1 MADGNIG
8 SLWLSLG
15 IRDAVSKE
23 LNRIADGM
31 TGVDAKTKKAQESLR
46 KLAEENP
53 AGKNVAF
60 LDKLKKAVGDST
72 KEAKELQA
80 VFEAIRNIRGGF
92 GTLTGGFGKKE
103 LLEYEFILRKIHSS
117 LGKISFGGLS
127 GTGEGIY
134 AKIEAVKSAMNG
146 LRKINAEINRLH
158 ETAPRLSPKE
168 KAEYHQT
175 LSPLFDIRSAGENYL
190 RSGVLSK
197 AYAWANSLDEQISK
211 ISSSYEK
218 FLSSEKGVVESLKK
232 EEEQSKKTTDATN
245 EQTNALKKQEEQ
257 LKATS
262 AAQREKSAAESKAAV
277 APKGHPFVADKGL
290 EKMLNNATR
299 TTEKVEEQ
307 KKSLSGLSEAASKA
321 SRDVNEVLNKIVGG
335 NAAGMSLDELAK
347 KTARYSQELLELE
360 AKLKH
365 LKSNA
370 EANPGKKG
378 PDYSEV
384 KSLEA
389 KIKNAQIYLDLIQQI
404 RLKKDDLNATG
415 AKQPNVNTKELER
428 GKALLDEFYGTLRKI
443 VSENGVDGLMVL
455 GNMPKALS
463 GTMRE
468 IRSLLSSFSKENP
481 LSVFANGADRA
492 WTAISNLETKMR
504 DLQRLMEEGKKMGY
518 KTDMLPENFY
528 ELKRRLQELYR
539 LFGDNS
545 HRLTDKAY
553 MDNLFSDVAKTMRI
567 AANAEHEYG
576 KEKGKTIAANKEA
589 EAAENRNVAIV
600 EAAVQRRI
608 KARQRE
614 AQKAAEAEKEANRY
628 AAESVNRAIAA
639 KREQR
644 RQEERDNKQRL
655 SEIKA
660 AEARY
665 DSLGNK
671 VRALRR
677 EFSRGVALGADV
689 SKTEAEIRRLI
700 GIMRYLMTLK
710 DRLASGDFNALGR
723 LGRTGSG
730 HDTTLAGRVLQDQ
743 RAINAA
749 QEKTNREKEKSIER
763 AAAEE
768 YNRQKRQK
776 DAAKKAQDEELK
788 NMSDYIKRYMT
799 LVEEKRKVAEKAGIS
814 PFFKNDNGLKN
825 IKAEIDTLLE
835 RLGRVRED
843 ITLYQHAIGTGTKE
857 GISFGQQG
865 LKEANTEAEKLM
877 RSITNLQNV
886 YDTLRVS
893 QVNVK
898 DLIGQTLQKQR
909 QDDIQRRMSDY
920 YSKLEK
926 DSAQAAAKADREKTA
941 AEKQRQNELRNTERR
956 YDSLGNKVRQ
966 LRAEYSRGIS
976 LGSDT
981 SKAEAEIN
989 RLITIMRL
997 LRTIQDKLYSSDKW
1011 KDNLGVLGSVGSGHD
1026 TTLAS
1031 RALQDQRAINAAQE
1045 KTNREKEKSLDLER
1059 AHQQEVAKTAD
1070 KVRGDLAAAFAGAN
1084 AESGNMRSILGDV
1097 KSLLLQG
1104 GIVYGAKQF
1113 FDSVVKTGGEIAQ
1126 QHIALRSILG
1136 DAKKAD
1142 ELFEQTQQLALRSP
1156 FKFGELNRDVKQLAA
1171 FGVEADDLYDTAKR
1185 LADIA
1190 SGLGVSFER
1199 LGLAYGQVKARSWL
1213 DGKELRQFAY
1223 AGLPLL
1229 ARITELYNSEGKNN
1243 RNDYT
1248 ERDVKEMI
1256 SKRQVSFE
1264 DVQKVLWKMTDEGG
1278 QFYNM
1283 QLVLSE
1289 TLLGRWN
1296 KLIDAWEIMLSK
1308 FADGKNVVGGV
1319 FMFFIDRATDL
1330 VLAMDKLTPA
1340 MLSFMSVFALKK
1352 LTGFASLN
1360 PLEKNLGDKTTLQL
1374 RSYAIEQQQLV
1385 LEGKITQQIATQNVQ
1400 KRAYM
1405 LADVTS
1411 RSAAMNRLALEGKMS
1426 VVQMQKAVKE
1436 GLVSKELIRQ
1446 LAIMGQI
1453 TARQEQ
1459 IILNG
1464 GRTAAV
1470 MNMAGTKLKSVF
1482 NLIGGW
1488 WGLAIGGIV
1497 QIASSI
1503 YGELSAIEEKT
1514 KSLQDPNS
1522 DWMKGYYDV
1531 LDAKKASNDAELRK
1545 QIEQMKKVLESS
1557 NAYTKTIDEQ
1567 IKKAKDLNEQYE
1579 ILRKGVEGA
1588 KNMASG
1594 DAEVIA
1600 NAIGATGG
1608 WTGAGNPFNDSLE
1621 KNLQD
1626 MKESSD
1632 AYQRQLSAL
1641 DSRTRAKMESVANS
1655 LLKPADASKTL
1666 EEKIRILSEEGGR
1679 KWGTFQARMTKWNKS
1694 IAFSI
1699 HSIGKKA
1706 GDVTS
1711 DINQIAEDDVP
1722 RIIKSM
1728 QKDFGLYG
1736 KDFKRWCKENPARF
1750 KNMLLQIMSE
1760 ADWLVPQIRKKLEE
1774 LTDFKF
1780 DLGKKPNQVTGKTS
1794 MQQRVYENLGLDQRK
1809 YNLVS
1814 SFIEEGSWYKTKN
1827 NAQTALQDLFNE
1839 VRSRERGGATKAEIA
1854 KARKDYNDMWNAV
1867 AQGLGYRF
1875 IPDDK
1880 KSNKDPKNKV
1890 DNEDKE
1896 LKAWEE
1902 RLNAFKSARQMYQKY
1917 KGLPNWGAKKA
1928 DDMVRGL
1935 FPEVGDLSFD
1945 KYLESLEKLEGALKP
1960 TTTERKK
1967 AITALHREKSEW
1979 KYSEMLKPEAD
1990 RLAADFA
1997 EILERGIRQADL
2009 HKALMEKTGDE
2020 DFASLAFRDGMMWD
2034 DQTRGMAQMFEEMTG
2049 RKIDGLLDATD
2060 ATAKKALEDNTDA
2073 YNLWK
2078 KITDLVRNN
2087 YTGYLEKAAD
2097 AIKETA
2103 TWEEKLLAVDA
2114 KWAEPIKQADR
2125 RGDTSTAE
2133 RFRQMRDKEK
2143 GQVMDAQFK
2152 QSQDYL
2158 NFFGA
2163 ITEMGEVKAREV
2175 AADIRQHLNTAL
2187 RDGSIDAREYAKQIQ
2202 QIDEQLRKLSER
2214 RKGFFNGGITGIAER
2229 KTEEGNAKISMGATS
2244 VAAGEEKIREG
2255 RIKGDIA
2262 LVAEGL
2268 KLKMTGEDLIRTG
2281 KGMVKEGMTLKKRF
2295 ENIGSALSEIANIAN
2310 GISDAFGQFKDMA
2323 DALGIDTESDG
2334 WQDAQAVMS
2343 SLTSITGGVSKTF
2356 NAVKS
2361 GDIGGAVS
2369 GVASIITGPIT
2380 AFAKAHDAKKERQI
2394 KLAEREL
2401 KALENM
2407 QTTIK
2412 NAIEDSLGGI
2422 YNYRMDAKTTE
2433 KMNKIASSY
2442 EMGEKSIA
2450 MRIFGFNPSEYS
2462 KDTYEAAQKSLADP
2476 TNAYQAELTGLM
2488 AQRDQLQRQR
2498 ANEDAKKKTDK
2509 DKLADYDQ
2517 QIEEMERSIKN
2528 AAKNFLKDLYGVDMK
2543 SWASQLTDAVV
2554 SAWEKG
2560 EDAIDAY
2567 KKKAKEMVKDLTKN
2581 IISQKIMEQALQK
2594 PLDFLT
2600 QQIAEKGRL
2609 DEYDVT
2615 QLASDLYSAGE
2626 NSVANITAVLEELKR
2641 RGWDFSESGSSSTTN
2656 TIKGVTEETAD
2667 LLAAYLNAI
2676 RLDVSVN
2683 RENIKAIATNVSLL
2697 PAMSEIQKSQLA
2709 AMNQL
2714 VTLAQVRNDR
2724 IDEIVTWTRKVSNG
2738 SSKIYV
2744 K

>member
-15 IRDAVSKE
+15 IRDEMSKAIEKITKGMRGVDEATQKAKREGESLVKALEGINGNNFARVFREANAYIAKNSKE
-23 LNRIADGM
+23 ISGIA
-31 TGVDAKTKKAQESLR
+31 KIL
-46 KLAEENP
+46 
-53 AGKNVAF
+53 KN
-60 LDKLKKAVGDST
+60 LGDSNAFT
-72 KEAKELQA
+72 
-80 VFEAIRNIRGGF
+80 
-92 GTLTGGFGKKE
+92 GTL
-103 LLEYEFILRKIHSS
+103 
-117 LGKISFGGLS
+117 
-127 GTGEGIY
+127 
-134 AKIEAVKSAMNG
+134 
-146 LRKINAEINRLH
+146 
-158 ETAPRLSPKE
+158 
-168 KAEYHQT
+168 
-175 LSPLFDIRSAGENYL
+175 
-190 RSGVLSK
+190 
-197 AYAWANSLDEQISK
+197 
-211 ISSSYEK
+211 
-218 FLSSEKGVVESLKK
+218 
-232 EEEQSKKTTDATN
+232 
-245 EQTNALKKQEEQ
+245 
-257 LKATS
+257 LKA
-262 AAQREKSAAESKAAV
+262 
-277 APKGHPFVADKGL
+277 KGL
-290 EKMLNNATR
+290 EETAAALRKANAELATLAKTEGKEADVSQWRTKISNALDYIKLLQDIIGQEKKLDNTKALNPNVDTKSLDSA
-299 TTEKVEEQ
+299 
-307 KKSLSGLSEAASKA
+307 KKSLEGFRGEMTRLLQSGGVDDSNVLGSFKKLLDVAKKDVQDIVATFKKDNPLSLFSGGAAKVETDLARVTEKLARLRDLMAEGTRKGFMTDMLGGSITELDKIMTRLNAAKLNPTMLTDASQMRNLISDVLVEMTKATVAESAYRRERGKTVEVERAVNQEISNEHKAAQQERERDLQALSDYTKRYMELQEAKRKADEKAAKDAKDKARRQSEAEQRRIASDTAKMSRLYASMGLGIGKGERVGMRGLELGVNTAALDKALSEAAKFKKTIENTVVSMMGKGDRPA
-321 SRDVNEVLNKIVGG
+321 YEWYAAQVNRLKENLTNATAAQKEL
-335 NAAGMSLDELAK
+335 NAAQEKANREAARDDARRRAEEKRKEAQAARELAQAEK
-347 KTARYSQELLELE
+347 QRQNQLEVTRARIQSVERALHNLQEKRFTAKMLGIDTSE
-360 AKLKH
+360 ANAKIEH
-365 LKSNA
+365 LKT
-370 EANPGKKG
+370 
-378 PDYSEV
+378 
-384 KSLEA
+384 
-389 KIKNAQIYLDLIQQI
+389 QLI
-404 RLKKDDLNATG
+404 G
-415 AKQPNVNTKELER
+415 
-428 GKALLDEFYGTLRKI
+428 LRNI
-443 VSENGVDGLMVL
+443 QLGLSMGDTSFLGRVGNL
-455 GNMPKALS
+455 GNGREVQAANQLS
-463 GTMRE
+463 GTY
-468 IRSLLSSFSKENP
+468 S
-481 LSVFANGADRA
+481 
-492 WTAISNLETKMR
+492 
-504 DLQRLMEEGKKMGY
+504 
-518 KTDMLPENFY
+518 
-528 ELKRRLQELYR
+528 
-539 LFGDNS
+539 
-545 HRLTDKAY
+545 
-553 MDNLFSDVAKTMRI
+553 
-567 AANAEHEYG
+567 
-576 KEKGKTIAANKEA
+576 
-589 EAAENRNVAIV
+589 
-600 EAAVQRRI
+600 
-608 KARQRE
+608 
-614 AQKAAEAEKEANRY
+614 
-628 AAESVNRAIAA
+628 
-639 KREQR
+639 
-644 RQEERDNKQRL
+644 
-655 SEIKA
+655 
-660 AEARY
+660 
-665 DSLGNK
+665 
-671 VRALRR
+671 
-677 EFSRGVALGADV
+677 
-689 SKTEAEIRRLI
+689 RLI
-700 GIMRYLMTLK
+700 GE
-710 DRLASGDFNALGR
+710 
-723 LGRTGSG
+723 
-730 HDTTLAGRVLQDQ
+730 V
-743 RAINAA
+743 
-749 QEKTNREKEKSIER
+749 EKTNREKEKSIE
-763 AAAEE
+763 
-768 YNRQKRQK
+768 
-776 DAAKKAQDEELK
+776 
-788 NMSDYIKRYMT
+788 
-799 LVEEKRKVAEKAGIS
+799 
-814 PFFKNDNGLKN
+814 
-825 IKAEIDTLLE
+825 
-835 RLGRVRED
+835 
-843 ITLYQHAIGTGTKE
+843 
-857 GISFGQQG
+857 
-865 LKEANTEAEKLM
+865 
-877 RSITNLQNV
+877 
-886 YDTLRVS
+886 
-893 QVNVK
+893 
-898 DLIGQTLQKQR
+898 
-909 QDDIQRRMSDY
+909 
-920 YSKLEK
+920 
-926 DSAQAAAKADREKTA
+926 
-941 AEKQRQNELRNTERR
+941 
-956 YDSLGNKVRQ
+956 
-966 LRAEYSRGIS
+966 
-976 LGSDT
+976 
-981 SKAEAEIN
+981 
-989 RLITIMRL
+989 
-997 LRTIQDKLYSSDKW
+997 
-1011 KDNLGVLGSVGSGHD
+1011 
-1026 TTLAS
+1026 
-1031 RALQDQRAINAAQE
+1031 
-1045 KTNREKEKSLDLER
+1045 LER
-1059 AHQQEVAKTAD
+1059 AHQQEVARTAA

-1084 AESGNMRSILGDV
+1084 AEAGNMRGVLDDV

-1136 DAKKAD
+1136 DAAKAD

-1171 FGVEADDLYDTAKR
+1171 FGVEADDLYNTAKR

-1243 RNDYT
+1243 RKDYT

-1319 FMFFIDRATDL
+1319 FMFFIDRVTDL

-1360 PLEKNLGDKTTLQL
+1360 PLEKNLGDKTRLQL

-1405 LADVTS
+1405 LADASS
-1411 RSAAMNRLALEGKMS
+1411 RSAAMSRLALEGKMS
-1426 VVQMQKAVKE
+1426 VIQMQKAVKE
-1436 GLVSKELIRQ
+1436 GLVSKELVRQ

-1470 MNMAGTKLKSVF
+1470 MNMAGTKLKSGFSSVF

-1588 KNMASG
+1588 KDMASG
-1594 DAEVIA
+1594 DAKVIA
-1600 NAIGATGG
+1600 NALGATGG

-1626 MKESSD
+1626 LKESSD

-1666 EEKIRILSEEGGR
+1666 EEKIRILQEEGGR

-1699 HSIGKKA
+1699 YRIGKRA

-1736 KDFKRWCKENPARF
+1736 EDFKRWCKENPARF
-1750 KNMLLQIMSE
+1750 KNMLLQMMSE
-1760 ADWLVPQIRKKLEE
+1760 AELLIPQIRKMFEGF
-1774 LTDFKF
+1774 TDFKF
-1780 DLGKKPNQVTGKTS
+1780 DFGKKPNQVTGKTS

-1809 YNLVS
+1809 YDLVS

-1827 NAQTALQDLFNE
+1827 NAQTALQDLANE

-1867 AQGLGYRF
+1867 AQGFGYRF
-1875 IPDDK
+1875 IPEDK
-1880 KSNKDPKNKV
+1880 KSNKVPKGKG
-1890 DNEDKE
+1890 DKEDKE

-1945 KYLESLEKLEGALKP
+1945 KYLESLEKLEGALKA

-1967 AITALHREKSEW
+1967 AITALHRERSEW

-2020 DFASLAFRDGMMWD
+2020 NFASLAFRDGMMWD

-2103 TWEEKLLAVDA
+2103 TWEEKLSAVDA
-2114 KWAEPIKQADR
+2114 KWDERIKQADR

-2163 ITEMGEVKAREV
+2163 ITEMGEMKAREV
-2175 AADIRQHLNTAL
+2175 ASEIRQHLNTAL

-2214 RKGFFNGGITGIAER
+2214 RKGFFNGGIVGIAER

-2255 RIKGDIA
+2255 RIKGDIG

-2281 KGMVKEGMTLKKRF
+2281 KKLVGEGMTLKKRF
-2295 ENIGSALSEIANIAN
+2295 ENIGSALGEIANIAN
-2310 GISDAFGQFKDMA
+2310 GISDAFNQVKDMA

-2334 WQDAQAVMS
+2334 WQDAQAAMS
-2343 SLTSITGGVSKTF
+2343 SLTSITGGISKTF

-2422 YNYRMDAKTTE
+2422 YNYRMDAKTTA
-2433 KMNKIASSY
+2433 KMNKIVGDY
-2442 EMGEKSIA
+2442 ETGEKSNV
-2450 MRIFGFNPSEYS
+2450 MRIFGINPSAYS

-2476 TNAYQAELTGLM
+2476 TDAYQAELTGLM

-2528 AAKNFLKDLYGVDMK
+2528 AAKNFLKELYGVDMK

-2600 QQIAEKGRL
+2600 QQIEKKGRL

-2641 RGWDFSESGSSSTTN
+2641 RGWDFSESGSSSATN

>member
-1 MADGNIG
+1 MRVLRSLQG
-8 SLWLSLG
+8 SLS
-15 IRDAVSKE
+15 
-23 LNRIADGM
+23 
-31 TGVDAKTKKAQESLR
+31 
-46 KLAEENP
+46 
-53 AGKNVAF
+53 
-60 LDKLKKAVGDST
+60 ST
-72 KEAKELQA
+72 DW
-80 VFEAIRNIRGGF
+80 R
-92 GTLTGGFGKKE
+92 
-103 LLEYEFILRKIHSS
+103 EY
-117 LGKISFGGLS
+117 
-127 GTGEGIY
+127 
-134 AKIEAVKSAMNG
+134 
-146 LRKINAEINRLH
+146 
-158 ETAPRLSPKE
+158 
-168 KAEYHQT
+168 
-175 LSPLFDIRSAGENYL
+175 
-190 RSGVLSK
+190 
-197 AYAWANSLDEQISK
+197 
-211 ISSSYEK
+211 
-218 FLSSEKGVVESLKK
+218 
-232 EEEQSKKTTDATN
+232 
-245 EQTNALKKQEEQ
+245 
-257 LKATS
+257 
-262 AAQREKSAAESKAAV
+262 
-277 APKGHPFVADKGL
+277 
-290 EKMLNNATR
+290 
-299 TTEKVEEQ
+299 
-307 KKSLSGLSEAASKA
+307 
-321 SRDVNEVLNKIVGG
+321 
-335 NAAGMSLDELAK
+335 
-347 KTARYSQELLELE
+347 
-360 AKLKH
+360 
-365 LKSNA
+365 
-370 EANPGKKG
+370 
-378 PDYSEV
+378 
-384 KSLEA
+384 
-389 KIKNAQIYLDLIQQI
+389 
-404 RLKKDDLNATG
+404 
-415 AKQPNVNTKELER
+415 
-428 GKALLDEFYGTLRKI
+428 
-443 VSENGVDGLMVL
+443 
-455 GNMPKALS
+455 
-463 GTMRE
+463 
-468 IRSLLSSFSKENP
+468 
-481 LSVFANGADRA
+481 
-492 WTAISNLETKMR
+492 
-504 DLQRLMEEGKKMGY
+504 
-518 KTDMLPENFY
+518 
-528 ELKRRLQELYR
+528 
-539 LFGDNS
+539 
-545 HRLTDKAY
+545 
-553 MDNLFSDVAKTMRI
+553 
-567 AANAEHEYG
+567 
-576 KEKGKTIAANKEA
+576 
-589 EAAENRNVAIV
+589 
-600 EAAVQRRI
+600 
-608 KARQRE
+608 
-614 AQKAAEAEKEANRY
+614 
-628 AAESVNRAIAA
+628 
-639 KREQR
+639 
-644 RQEERDNKQRL
+644 
-655 SEIKA
+655 
-660 AEARY
+660 
-665 DSLGNK
+665 
-671 VRALRR
+671 
-677 EFSRGVALGADV
+677 
-689 SKTEAEIRRLI
+689 
-700 GIMRYLMTLK
+700 
-710 DRLASGDFNALGR
+710 LGR
-723 LGRTGSG
+723 LGNYGAGR
-730 HDTTLAGRVLQDQ
+730 DATLAGRVLQDQ

-749 QEKTNREKEKSIER
+749 QEKTNREKEKSIE
-763 AAAEE
+763 
-768 YNRQKRQK
+768 
-776 DAAKKAQDEELK
+776 
-788 NMSDYIKRYMT
+788 
-799 LVEEKRKVAEKAGIS
+799 
-814 PFFKNDNGLKN
+814 
-825 IKAEIDTLLE
+825 
-835 RLGRVRED
+835 
-843 ITLYQHAIGTGTKE
+843 
-857 GISFGQQG
+857 
-865 LKEANTEAEKLM
+865 
-877 RSITNLQNV
+877 
-886 YDTLRVS
+886 
-893 QVNVK
+893 
-898 DLIGQTLQKQR
+898 
-909 QDDIQRRMSDY
+909 
-920 YSKLEK
+920 
-926 DSAQAAAKADREKTA
+926 
-941 AEKQRQNELRNTERR
+941 
-956 YDSLGNKVRQ
+956 
-966 LRAEYSRGIS
+966 
-976 LGSDT
+976 
-981 SKAEAEIN
+981 
-989 RLITIMRL
+989 
-997 LRTIQDKLYSSDKW
+997 
-1011 KDNLGVLGSVGSGHD
+1011 
-1026 TTLAS
+1026 
-1031 RALQDQRAINAAQE
+1031 
-1045 KTNREKEKSLDLER
+1045 LER
-1059 AHQQEVAKTAD
+1059 AHQQEVAKTAA

-1084 AESGNMRSILGDV
+1084 AETGNMRSILGDV

-1360 PLEKNLGDKTTLQL
+1360 PLEKNLGDKTRLQL

-1470 MNMAGTKLKSVF
+1470 MNMAGTKLKSGFSSVF

-1780 DLGKKPNQVTGKTS
+1780 DSGKKPNQVTGKTS

-1880 KSNKDPKNKV
+1880 KSNKDPKNKG
-1890 DNEDKE
+1890 DKEDKE
-1896 LKAWEE
+1896 LKDWEE

-1945 KYLESLEKLEGALKP
+1945 KYLESLEKLEKALKP
-1960 TTTERKK
+1960 TTPERKK
-1967 AITALHREKSEW
+1967 AITALHRERSEW

-2114 KWAEPIKQADR
+2114 KWTEPIKQADR

-2214 RKGFFNGGITGIAER
+2214 RKGFFNGGIIGIAER

-2255 RIKGDIA
+2255 RIKGDIG

-2281 KGMVKEGMTLKKRF
+2281 KKLVGEGMTLKKRF
-2295 ENIGSALSEIANIAN
+2295 ENIGSALGEIANIAN
-2310 GISDAFGQFKDMA
+2310 GISDAFNQVKDMA

-2422 YNYRMDAKTTE
+2422 YNYRMDAKTTA
-2433 KMNKIASSY
+2433 KMNKIVSSY
-2442 EMGEKSIA
+2442 EMGEKIST

-2509 DKLADYDQ
+2509 DKMADYDQ

-2528 AAKNFLKDLYGVDMK
+2528 AAKNFLKELYGVDMK

-2600 QQIAEKGRL
+2600 QQIEKKGRL

-2626 NSVANITAVLEELKR
+2626 NSVANITAILEELKR
-2641 RGWDFSESGSSSTTN
+2641 RGWDFSESGSSSATN

>member
-15 IRDAVSKE
+15 IRDEMSKAIEKITKGMKGVDEATQKARREGESLVRALEGVNGNNFARVFREANAYIAKNSKE
-23 LNRIADGM
+23 ISGIA
-31 TGVDAKTKKAQESLR
+31 KIL
-46 KLAEENP
+46 
-53 AGKNVAF
+53 KN
-60 LDKLKKAVGDST
+60 LGDSNAFT
-72 KEAKELQA
+72 
-80 VFEAIRNIRGGF
+80 
-92 GTLTGGFGKKE
+92 GTL
-103 LLEYEFILRKIHSS
+103 
-117 LGKISFGGLS
+117 
-127 GTGEGIY
+127 
-134 AKIEAVKSAMNG
+134 
-146 LRKINAEINRLH
+146 
-158 ETAPRLSPKE
+158 
-168 KAEYHQT
+168 
-175 LSPLFDIRSAGENYL
+175 
-190 RSGVLSK
+190 
-197 AYAWANSLDEQISK
+197 
-211 ISSSYEK
+211 
-218 FLSSEKGVVESLKK
+218 
-232 EEEQSKKTTDATN
+232 
-245 EQTNALKKQEEQ
+245 
-257 LKATS
+257 LKA
-262 AAQREKSAAESKAAV
+262 
-277 APKGHPFVADKGL
+277 KGL
-290 EKMLNNATR
+290 EETAAALRKANAELATLAKTEGKEADVSQWRTKISNALDYIKLLQDVIGQEKKLDNTKALNPNVDTKSLDNA
-299 TTEKVEEQ
+299 
-307 KKSLSGLSEAASKA
+307 KKSLEGFRTEMTRLLQSGGVDDSNVLGSFKKLLDVAKKDVQDIVATFKKDNPLSLFSGGAAKVETDLARVTEKLARLRDLMAEGTRKGFMTGMLGGSITELDKIMARLNAAKLNPTMLTDASQMRNLISDVLVEMTKATVAESAYRRERGKTVEVERAVNQEISNEHKAAQQERERDLQALSDYTKRYMELQEAKRKADEKAAKDAKDKARRQSEAEQRRIASDTAKMSRLYASMGLGIGKGERVGMRGLELGVNTAALDKALSEAAKFKKTIENTVVSMMGKGDRPA
-321 SRDVNEVLNKIVGG
+321 YEWYAAQVNRLKENLTNATVAQKEL
-335 NAAGMSLDELAK
+335 NAAQEKANREAARDDARRRAEEKRKEAQAARELAQAEK
-347 KTARYSQELLELE
+347 QRQNQLEVTRARIQSVERALHNLQEKRFTAKMLGIDTSE
-360 AKLKH
+360 ANAKIEH
-365 LKSNA
+365 LKT
-370 EANPGKKG
+370 
-378 PDYSEV
+378 
-384 KSLEA
+384 
-389 KIKNAQIYLDLIQQI
+389 QLIGLRNIQ
-404 RLKKDDLNATG
+404 LGLSMG
-415 AKQPNVNTKELER
+415 NTSFLGR
-428 GKALLDEFYGTLRKI
+428 VG
-443 VSENGVDGLMVL
+443 NL
-455 GNMPKALS
+455 GNGREVQAANQLS
-463 GTMRE
+463 GTY
-468 IRSLLSSFSKENP
+468 S
-481 LSVFANGADRA
+481 
-492 WTAISNLETKMR
+492 
-504 DLQRLMEEGKKMGY
+504 
-518 KTDMLPENFY
+518 
-528 ELKRRLQELYR
+528 
-539 LFGDNS
+539 
-545 HRLTDKAY
+545 
-553 MDNLFSDVAKTMRI
+553 
-567 AANAEHEYG
+567 
-576 KEKGKTIAANKEA
+576 
-589 EAAENRNVAIV
+589 
-600 EAAVQRRI
+600 
-608 KARQRE
+608 
-614 AQKAAEAEKEANRY
+614 
-628 AAESVNRAIAA
+628 
-639 KREQR
+639 
-644 RQEERDNKQRL
+644 
-655 SEIKA
+655 
-660 AEARY
+660 
-665 DSLGNK
+665 
-671 VRALRR
+671 
-677 EFSRGVALGADV
+677 
-689 SKTEAEIRRLI
+689 RLI
-700 GIMRYLMTLK
+700 GE
-710 DRLASGDFNALGR
+710 
-723 LGRTGSG
+723 
-730 HDTTLAGRVLQDQ
+730 V
-743 RAINAA
+743 
-749 QEKTNREKEKSIER
+749 EKTNREKEKSIE
-763 AAAEE
+763 
-768 YNRQKRQK
+768 
-776 DAAKKAQDEELK
+776 
-788 NMSDYIKRYMT
+788 
-799 LVEEKRKVAEKAGIS
+799 
-814 PFFKNDNGLKN
+814 
-825 IKAEIDTLLE
+825 
-835 RLGRVRED
+835 
-843 ITLYQHAIGTGTKE
+843 
-857 GISFGQQG
+857 
-865 LKEANTEAEKLM
+865 
-877 RSITNLQNV
+877 
-886 YDTLRVS
+886 
-893 QVNVK
+893 
-898 DLIGQTLQKQR
+898 
-909 QDDIQRRMSDY
+909 
-920 YSKLEK
+920 
-926 DSAQAAAKADREKTA
+926 
-941 AEKQRQNELRNTERR
+941 
-956 YDSLGNKVRQ
+956 
-966 LRAEYSRGIS
+966 
-976 LGSDT
+976 
-981 SKAEAEIN
+981 
-989 RLITIMRL
+989 
-997 LRTIQDKLYSSDKW
+997 
-1011 KDNLGVLGSVGSGHD
+1011 
-1026 TTLAS
+1026 
-1031 RALQDQRAINAAQE
+1031 
-1045 KTNREKEKSLDLER
+1045 LER
-1059 AHQQEVAKTAD
+1059 AHQQEVARTAA

-1084 AESGNMRSILGDV
+1084 AEAGNMRGVLDDV

-1136 DAKKAD
+1136 DAAKAD

-1171 FGVEADDLYDTAKR
+1171 FGVEADDLYNTAKR

-1243 RNDYT
+1243 RKDYT

-1319 FMFFIDRATDL
+1319 FMFFIDRVTDL

-1360 PLEKNLGDKTTLQL
+1360 PLEKNLGDKTRLQL

-1405 LADVTS
+1405 LADASS
-1411 RSAAMNRLALEGKMS
+1411 RSAAMSRLALEGKMS
-1426 VVQMQKAVKE
+1426 VIQMQKAVKE
-1436 GLVSKELIRQ
+1436 GLVSKELVRQ

-1470 MNMAGTKLKSVF
+1470 MNMAGTKLKSGFSSVF

-1600 NAIGATGG
+1600 NALGATGG

-1679 KWGTFQARMTKWNKS
+1679 KWGTFQARVTKWNKS
-1694 IAFSI
+1694 IGFSI
-1699 HSIGKKA
+1699 YRIGKRA

-1760 ADWLVPQIRKKLEE
+1760 ADWLIPQIRKKLEE

-1780 DLGKKPNQVTGKTS
+1780 DSGKKPNQVTGKTS

-1809 YNLVS
+1809 YDLVS

-1827 NAQTALQDLFNE
+1827 NAQTALQDLANE

-1867 AQGLGYRF
+1867 AQGFGYRF
-1875 IPDDK
+1875 IPEDK
-1880 KSNKDPKNKV
+1880 KSNKVPKGKG
-1890 DNEDKE
+1890 DKEDKV

-1945 KYLESLEKLEGALKP
+1945 KYLESLEKLEKALKA

-1967 AITALHREKSEW
+1967 AITALHRERSEW

-2020 DFASLAFRDGMMWD
+2020 NFASLAFRDGMMWD

-2103 TWEEKLLAVDA
+2103 TWEEKLIAVDA
-2114 KWAEPIKQADR
+2114 KWDERIKQADR

-2163 ITEMGEVKAREV
+2163 ITEMGEMKAREV
-2175 AADIRQHLNTAL
+2175 AAKIRQHLNTAL
-2187 RDGSIDAREYAKQIQ
+2187 RYVSIDAREYAKQIQ

-2214 RKGFFNGGITGIAER
+2214 RKGFFNGGIVGIAER

-2255 RIKGDIA
+2255 RIKGDIG

-2281 KGMVKEGMTLKKRF
+2281 KKLVGEGMTLKKRF
-2295 ENIGSALSEIANIAN
+2295 ENIGSALGEIANIAN
-2310 GISDAFGQFKDMA
+2310 GISDAFNQVKDMA

-2334 WQDAQAVMS
+2334 WQDAQAAMS
-2343 SLTSITGGVSKTF
+2343 SLTSITGGISKTF
-2356 NAVKS
+2356 NAVKN

-2422 YNYRMDAKTTE
+2422 YNYRMDAKTTA
-2433 KMNKIASSY
+2433 KMNKIVSNY
-2442 EMGEKSIA
+2442 ETGEKSSV

-2528 AAKNFLKDLYGVDMK
+2528 AAKNFLKELYGVDMK

-2567 KKKAKEMVKDLTKN
+2567 KKKAKEIVKDLTKN

-2600 QQIAEKGRL
+2600 QQIEKKGRL

-2641 RGWDFSESGSSSTTN
+2641 RGWDFSESGSSSATN

>member
-15 IRDAVSKE
+15 IRDEMSKAIEKITKGMRGVDEATQKAKREGESLVKALEGINGNNFARVFREANAYIAKNSKE
-23 LNRIADGM
+23 ISGIA
-31 TGVDAKTKKAQESLR
+31 KIL
-46 KLAEENP
+46 
-53 AGKNVAF
+53 KN
-60 LDKLKKAVGDST
+60 LGDSNAFT
-72 KEAKELQA
+72 
-80 VFEAIRNIRGGF
+80 
-92 GTLTGGFGKKE
+92 GTL
-103 LLEYEFILRKIHSS
+103 
-117 LGKISFGGLS
+117 
-127 GTGEGIY
+127 
-134 AKIEAVKSAMNG
+134 
-146 LRKINAEINRLH
+146 
-158 ETAPRLSPKE
+158 
-168 KAEYHQT
+168 
-175 LSPLFDIRSAGENYL
+175 
-190 RSGVLSK
+190 
-197 AYAWANSLDEQISK
+197 
-211 ISSSYEK
+211 
-218 FLSSEKGVVESLKK
+218 
-232 EEEQSKKTTDATN
+232 
-245 EQTNALKKQEEQ
+245 
-257 LKATS
+257 LKA
-262 AAQREKSAAESKAAV
+262 
-277 APKGHPFVADKGL
+277 KGL
-290 EKMLNNATR
+290 EETAAALRKANAELATLAKTEGKEADVSQWRTKISNALDYIKLLQNVIGQEKKLDNTKALNPNVDTKSLDSA
-299 TTEKVEEQ
+299 
-307 KKSLSGLSEAASKA
+307 KKSLEGFRAEMTRLLQSGGVDDSNVLGSFKKLLDVAKKDVQDIVATFKKDNPLSLFSGGAAKVETDLARVTEKLARLRDLMAEGTRKGFRTYMLGGSITELDKIMARLNAAKLNPTMLTDASQMRNLISDVLVEMTKATVAESAYRRERGKTVEVERAVNQEISNEHKAAQQERERDLQALSDYTKRYMELQEAKRKADEKAAKDAKDKARRQSEAEQRRIASDTAKMSRLYASMGLGIGKGERVGMRGLELGVNTAALDKALSEAAKFKKTIENTVVSMMGKGDRPA
-321 SRDVNEVLNKIVGG
+321 YEWYAAQVNRLKENLTNATAAQKEL
-335 NAAGMSLDELAK
+335 NAAQEKANRKAESDDAKRRADEKRREAQAARELAQAEK
-347 KTARYSQELLELE
+347 QRQNQLEVTRARIQSVERALHNLQEKRFTAKMLGIDTSE
-360 AKLKH
+360 ANAKIEH
-365 LKSNA
+365 LKT
-370 EANPGKKG
+370 
-378 PDYSEV
+378 
-384 KSLEA
+384 
-389 KIKNAQIYLDLIQQI
+389 QLI
-404 RLKKDDLNATG
+404 G
-415 AKQPNVNTKELER
+415 
-428 GKALLDEFYGTLRKI
+428 LRNI
-443 VSENGVDGLMVL
+443 QLGLSMGDTSFLGRVGNL
-455 GNMPKALS
+455 GNGREVQAANQLS
-463 GTMRE
+463 GTY
-468 IRSLLSSFSKENP
+468 S
-481 LSVFANGADRA
+481 
-492 WTAISNLETKMR
+492 
-504 DLQRLMEEGKKMGY
+504 
-518 KTDMLPENFY
+518 
-528 ELKRRLQELYR
+528 
-539 LFGDNS
+539 
-545 HRLTDKAY
+545 
-553 MDNLFSDVAKTMRI
+553 
-567 AANAEHEYG
+567 
-576 KEKGKTIAANKEA
+576 
-589 EAAENRNVAIV
+589 
-600 EAAVQRRI
+600 
-608 KARQRE
+608 
-614 AQKAAEAEKEANRY
+614 
-628 AAESVNRAIAA
+628 
-639 KREQR
+639 
-644 RQEERDNKQRL
+644 
-655 SEIKA
+655 
-660 AEARY
+660 
-665 DSLGNK
+665 
-671 VRALRR
+671 
-677 EFSRGVALGADV
+677 
-689 SKTEAEIRRLI
+689 RLI
-700 GIMRYLMTLK
+700 GE
-710 DRLASGDFNALGR
+710 
-723 LGRTGSG
+723 
-730 HDTTLAGRVLQDQ
+730 V
-743 RAINAA
+743 
-749 QEKTNREKEKSIER
+749 EKTNREKEKSIE
-763 AAAEE
+763 
-768 YNRQKRQK
+768 
-776 DAAKKAQDEELK
+776 
-788 NMSDYIKRYMT
+788 
-799 LVEEKRKVAEKAGIS
+799 
-814 PFFKNDNGLKN
+814 
-825 IKAEIDTLLE
+825 
-835 RLGRVRED
+835 
-843 ITLYQHAIGTGTKE
+843 
-857 GISFGQQG
+857 
-865 LKEANTEAEKLM
+865 
-877 RSITNLQNV
+877 
-886 YDTLRVS
+886 
-893 QVNVK
+893 
-898 DLIGQTLQKQR
+898 
-909 QDDIQRRMSDY
+909 
-920 YSKLEK
+920 
-926 DSAQAAAKADREKTA
+926 
-941 AEKQRQNELRNTERR
+941 
-956 YDSLGNKVRQ
+956 
-966 LRAEYSRGIS
+966 
-976 LGSDT
+976 
-981 SKAEAEIN
+981 
-989 RLITIMRL
+989 
-997 LRTIQDKLYSSDKW
+997 
-1011 KDNLGVLGSVGSGHD
+1011 
-1026 TTLAS
+1026 
-1031 RALQDQRAINAAQE
+1031 
-1045 KTNREKEKSLDLER
+1045 LER
-1059 AHQQEVAKTAD
+1059 AHQQEVARTAA

-1084 AESGNMRSILGDV
+1084 AEAGNMRGVLDDV

-1136 DAKKAD
+1136 DAAKAD

-1171 FGVEADDLYDTAKR
+1171 FGVEADDLYNTAKR

-1243 RNDYT
+1243 RKDYT

-1319 FMFFIDRATDL
+1319 FMFFIDRVTDL

-1360 PLEKNLGDKTTLQL
+1360 PLEKNLGDKTRLQL

-1405 LADVTS
+1405 LADASS
-1411 RSAAMNRLALEGKMS
+1411 RSAAMSRLALEGKMS
-1426 VVQMQKAVKE
+1426 VIQMQKAVKE
-1436 GLVSKELIRQ
+1436 GLVSKELVRQ

-1470 MNMAGTKLKSVF
+1470 MNMAGTKLKSGFSSVF

-1600 NAIGATGG
+1600 NALGATGG

-1679 KWGTFQARMTKWNKS
+1679 KWGTFQARVTKWNKS
-1694 IAFSI
+1694 IGFSI
-1699 HSIGKKA
+1699 YRIGKRA

-1760 ADWLVPQIRKKLEE
+1760 ADWLIPQIRKKLEE

-1780 DLGKKPNQVTGKTS
+1780 DSGKKPNQVTGKTS

-1809 YNLVS
+1809 YDLVS

-1827 NAQTALQDLFNE
+1827 NARTALQDLANE

-1867 AQGLGYRF
+1867 AQGFGYRF
-1875 IPDDK
+1875 IPEDK
-1880 KSNKDPKNKV
+1880 KSNKVPKGKG
-1890 DNEDKE
+1890 DKEDKV

-1945 KYLESLEKLEGALKP
+1945 KYLESLEKLEKALKA

-1967 AITALHREKSEW
+1967 AITALHRERSEW

-2020 DFASLAFRDGMMWD
+2020 NFASLAFRDGMMWD

-2103 TWEEKLLAVDA
+2103 TWEEKLIAVDA
-2114 KWAEPIKQADR
+2114 KWDERIKQADR

-2163 ITEMGEVKAREV
+2163 ITEMGEMKAREV
-2175 AADIRQHLNTAL
+2175 AAKIRQHLNTAL

-2214 RKGFFNGGITGIAER
+2214 RKGFFNGGIVGIAER

-2255 RIKGDIA
+2255 RIKGDIG

-2281 KGMVKEGMTLKKRF
+2281 KKLVGEGMTLKKRF
-2295 ENIGSALSEIANIAN
+2295 ENIGSALGEIANIAN
-2310 GISDAFGQFKDMA
+2310 GISDAFNQVKDMA

-2334 WQDAQAVMS
+2334 WQDAQAAMS
-2343 SLTSITGGVSKTF
+2343 SLTSITGGISKTF
-2356 NAVKS
+2356 NAVKN

-2422 YNYRMDAKTTE
+2422 YNYRMDAKTTA
-2433 KMNKIASSY
+2433 KMNKIVSNY
-2442 EMGEKSIA
+2442 ETGEKSIV

-2528 AAKNFLKDLYGVDMK
+2528 AAKNFLKELYGVDMK

-2567 KKKAKEMVKDLTKN
+2567 KKKAKEIVKDLTKN

-2600 QQIAEKGRL
+2600 QQIEKKGRL

-2641 RGWDFSESGSSSTTN
+2641 RGWDFSESGSSSATN

>member
-15 IRDAVSKE
+15 IRNAVSKE

-92 GTLTGGFGKKE
+92 GTLTGDFGKKE

-158 ETAPRLSPKE
+158 ETAPRSSPKE

-190 RSGVLSK
+190 RSGDLSK

-277 APKGHPFVADKGL
+277 APKGQPFVADKGI
-290 EKMLNNATR
+290 EKMLSDATAAR
-299 TTEKVEEQ
+299 EKD
-307 KKSLSGLSEAASKA
+307 AAATQTQIAYTKIL
-321 SRDVNEVLNKIVGG
+321 NEVLDAFKGKASTLLGVKDDSGRKYVDILNEA
-335 NAAGMSLDELAK
+335 NAAIEEMHKARAAAMVKEGKDFNPANYPDPTPRIKKALEYLSLLQRIDIA
-347 KTARYSQELLELE
+347 Q
-360 AKLKH
+360 KH
-365 LKSNA
+365 I
-370 EANPGKKG
+370 
-378 PDYSEV
+378 SEV
-384 KSLEA
+384 KAANPNVDTKNIKEA
-389 KIKNAQIYLDLIQQI
+389 AKLVENFRNKLLALQNDKYL
-404 RLKKDDLNATG
+404 TG
-415 AKQPNVNTKELER
+415 ADD
-428 GKALLDEFYGTLRKI
+428 AHI
-443 VSENGVDGLMVL
+443 
-455 GNMPKALS
+455 
-463 GTMRE
+463 
-468 IRSLLSSFSKENP
+468 
-481 LSVFANGADRA
+481 
-492 WTAISNLETKMR
+492 
-504 DLQRLMEEGKKMGY
+504 
-518 KTDMLPENFY
+518 
-528 ELKRRLQELYR
+528 
-539 LFGDNS
+539 
-545 HRLTDKAY
+545 
-553 MDNLFSDVAKTMRI
+553 
-567 AANAEHEYG
+567 
-576 KEKGKTIAANKEA
+576 
-589 EAAENRNVAIV
+589 
-600 EAAVQRRI
+600 
-608 KARQRE
+608 
-614 AQKAAEAEKEANRY
+614 
-628 AAESVNRAIAA
+628 
-639 KREQR
+639 
-644 RQEERDNKQRL
+644 
-655 SEIKA
+655 
-660 AEARY
+660 
-665 DSLGNK
+665 
-671 VRALRR
+671 
-677 EFSRGVALGADV
+677 LGAYR
-689 SKTEAEIRRLI
+689 KTLA
-700 GIMRYLMTLK
+700 MTLK
-710 DRLASGDFNALGR
+710 DVDAIIGKLQKPNPLSDLDGNFSKLDARIDAVREKLAKLRDLMNEGAQKGYNTSMFGERISGLGGVVARMEAAMSNKNGELSNADKMKQLFNDISVEVNKASTAMQAYGREKAKVMAAEKERDSIISKANRVAAAERQQNETLARTEVLLRNIDTLIGRGTMLKVNTSDLVNARQMVMELQQKIESFSGGGLLSNGFKDSLSNLKETKTVVNQLMKEQSEANRREAKKITDAARQQSQETNRVAAAERQRQRELEVTRARIQSVERALHNLQEKRFTAKMLGIDTSEANAKIEHLKTQLIGLRNIQLGLSMGDTSFLGR
-723 LGRTGSG
+723 VGNLGNGREVQAANQ
-730 HDTTLAGRVLQDQ
+730 LAGTYSRLIGEV
-743 RAINAA
+743 
-749 QEKTNREKEKSIER
+749 EKTNREKEKSIE
-763 AAAEE
+763 
-768 YNRQKRQK
+768 
-776 DAAKKAQDEELK
+776 
-788 NMSDYIKRYMT
+788 
-799 LVEEKRKVAEKAGIS
+799 
-814 PFFKNDNGLKN
+814 
-825 IKAEIDTLLE
+825 
-835 RLGRVRED
+835 
-843 ITLYQHAIGTGTKE
+843 
-857 GISFGQQG
+857 
-865 LKEANTEAEKLM
+865 
-877 RSITNLQNV
+877 
-886 YDTLRVS
+886 
-893 QVNVK
+893 
-898 DLIGQTLQKQR
+898 
-909 QDDIQRRMSDY
+909 
-920 YSKLEK
+920 
-926 DSAQAAAKADREKTA
+926 
-941 AEKQRQNELRNTERR
+941 
-956 YDSLGNKVRQ
+956 
-966 LRAEYSRGIS
+966 
-976 LGSDT
+976 
-981 SKAEAEIN
+981 
-989 RLITIMRL
+989 
-997 LRTIQDKLYSSDKW
+997 
-1011 KDNLGVLGSVGSGHD
+1011 
-1026 TTLAS
+1026 
-1031 RALQDQRAINAAQE
+1031 
-1045 KTNREKEKSLDLER
+1045 LER
-1059 AHQQEVAKTAD
+1059 AHQQEVARTAA

-1084 AESGNMRSILGDV
+1084 AEAGNMRGVLDDV

-1136 DAKKAD
+1136 DAAKAD

-1171 FGVEADDLYDTAKR
+1171 FGVEADDLYNTAKR

-1243 RNDYT
+1243 RKDYT

-1340 MLSFMSVFALKK
+1340 MLTFMSVFALKK
-1352 LTGFASLN
+1352 LTGFASQN
-1360 PLEKNLGDKTTLQL
+1360 PLEKNLGDKTRLQL

-1405 LADVTS
+1405 LADASS
-1411 RSAAMNRLALEGKMS
+1411 RSAAMSRLALEGKMS
-1426 VVQMQKAVKE
+1426 VIQMQKAVKE
-1436 GLVSKELIRQ
+1436 GLVSKELVRQ

-1470 MNMAGTKLKSVF
+1470 MNMAGTKLKSGFSSVF

-1588 KNMASG
+1588 KDMASG

-1600 NAIGATGG
+1600 NALGATGG

-1679 KWGTFQARMTKWNKS
+1679 KWGTFQARVTKWNKS
-1694 IAFSI
+1694 IGFSI
-1699 HSIGKKA
+1699 YRIGKRA

-1760 ADWLVPQIRKKLEE
+1760 ADWLIPQIRKKLEE

-1780 DLGKKPNQVTGKTS
+1780 DSGKKPNQVTGKTS

-1809 YNLVS
+1809 YDLVS

-1827 NAQTALQDLFNE
+1827 NAQTALQDLANE

-1867 AQGLGYRF
+1867 AQGFGYRF
-1875 IPDDK
+1875 IPEDK
-1880 KSNKDPKNKV
+1880 KSNKVPKGKG
-1890 DNEDKE
+1890 DKEDKE

-1945 KYLESLEKLEGALKP
+1945 KYLESLETLEKALKP

-1967 AITALHREKSEW
+1967 AITALHRERSEW

-2009 HKALMEKTGDE
+2009 HKALLEKTGDE

-2103 TWEEKLLAVDA
+2103 TWEEKLIAVDA
-2114 KWAEPIKQADR
+2114 KWDERIKQADR

-2163 ITEMGEVKAREV
+2163 ITEMGEMKAREV
-2175 AADIRQHLNTAL
+2175 ASEIRQHLNTAL

-2214 RKGFFNGGITGIAER
+2214 RKGFFNGGIVGIAER

-2255 RIKGDIA
+2255 RIKGDIG

-2281 KGMVKEGMTLKKRF
+2281 KKLVGEGMTLKKRF
-2295 ENIGSALSEIANIAN
+2295 ENIGSALGEIANIAN
-2310 GISDAFGQFKDMA
+2310 GISDAFNQVKDMA

-2334 WQDAQAVMS
+2334 WQDAQAAMS
-2343 SLTSITGGVSKTF
+2343 SLTSITGGISKTF

-2422 YNYRMDAKTTE
+2422 YNYRMDAKTTA
-2433 KMNKIASSY
+2433 KMNRIVGDY
-2442 EMGEKSIA
+2442 ETGEKIKN
-2450 MRIFGFNPSEYS
+2450 MRIYGIGTNPSAYS

-2476 TNAYQAELTGLM
+2476 TDAYQAELTGLM

-2528 AAKNFLKDLYGVDMK
+2528 AAKNFLKELYGVDMK

-2600 QQIAEKGRL
+2600 QQIEKKGRL

-2641 RGWDFSESGSSSTTN
+2641 RGWDFSESGSSSATN

>member
-23 LNRIADGM
+23 LNRIADSM
-31 TGVDAKTKKAQESLR
+31 TGVDAKTKKAQERLR
-46 KLAEENP
+46 QLAETDVS
-53 AGKNVAF
+53 GKGVAF

-80 VFEAIRNIRGGF
+80 VFEAIRSMRGGF
-92 GTLTGGFGKKE
+92 GALTMPSDKKI
-103 LLEYEFILRKIHSS
+103 LNEYYGIIEKIHSA
-117 LGKISFGGLS
+117 LDKLYARGLS
-127 GTGEGIY
+127 ASGDKMWGSMIGALKVLEGVSKIKEEGNFFFENFFKTDK
-134 AKIEAVKSAMNG
+134 AKAG
-146 LRKINAEINRLH
+146 LVGLQDEIIKLQLEGVDLFRKGSFDSKGLEWADGLEKGINKL
-158 ETAPRLSPKE
+158 
-168 KAEYHQT
+168 Y
-175 LSPLFDIRSAGENYL
+175 
-190 RSGVLSK
+190 K
-197 AYAWANSLDEQISK
+197 AYGTLREEE
-211 ISSSYEK
+211 EK
-218 FLSSEKGVVESLKK
+218 QLASSEKKASTEKQN
-232 EEEQSKKTTDATN
+232 EELTRRSADVSREKT
-245 EQTNALKKQEEQ
+245 EALKREETA
-257 LKATS
+257 LNNAT
-262 AAQREKSAAESKAAV
+262 AAQEKKNEADRKAAV
-277 APKGHPFVADKGL
+277 APKGQP
-290 EKMLNNATR
+290 R
-299 TTEKVEEQ
+299 YKVE
-307 KKSLSGLSEAASKA
+307 
-321 SRDVNEVLNKIVGG
+321 V
-335 NAAGMSLDELAK
+335 DE
-347 KTARYSQELLELE
+347 
-360 AKLKH
+360 
-365 LKSNA
+365 
-370 EANPGKKG
+370 
-378 PDYSEV
+378 
-384 KSLEA
+384 
-389 KIKNAQIYLDLIQQI
+389 I
-404 RLKKDDLNATG
+404 LNAF
-415 AKQPNVNTKELER
+415 R
-428 GKALLDEFYGTLRKI
+428 GKA
-443 VSENGVDGLMVL
+443 SAVL
-455 GNMPKALS
+455 GVK
-463 GTMRE
+463 
-468 IRSLLSSFSKENP
+468 
-481 LSVFANGADRA
+481 
-492 WTAISNLETKMR
+492 
-504 DLQRLMEEGKKMGY
+504 
-518 KTDMLPENFY
+518 
-528 ELKRRLQELYR
+528 
-539 LFGDNS
+539 
-545 HRLTDKAY
+545 
-553 MDNLFSDVAKTMRI
+553 
-567 AANAEHEYG
+567 EYG
-576 KEKGKTIAANKEA
+576 GRKYVDILNEA
-589 EAAENRNVAIV
+589 NVAIEKIKEARAAAR
-600 EAAVQRRI
+600 EAA
-608 KARQRE
+608 
-614 AQKAAEAEKEANRY
+614 
-628 AAESVNRAIAA
+628 
-639 KREQR
+639 
-644 RQEERDNKQRL
+644 
-655 SEIKA
+655 
-660 AEARY
+660 
-665 DSLGNK
+665 LGNK
-671 VRALRR
+671 GVYDPK
-677 EFSRGVALGADV
+677 EFSNIFPHLRKALDYLSLLQRIDIAQRKIGEIKSSNPNVDTRKIKEATRLVENFREKLLGLEIDKKTGADAAHV
-689 SKTEAEIRRLI
+689 LGMYGKTWA
-700 GIMRYLMTLK
+700 MTLK
-710 DRLASGDFNALGR
+710 DVDSIIGRLQKPNPLSDLDNNFSKLDARIDSVREKLAKLRDLMNEGAQKGYNTSMFGERISGLGGVVARMEAAMSNKNGELSNADKMKQLFNDISVEVNKASTAMSTYGREKAKVMAAEKERDSIISKANRVAAAERQQNEALARTEVLLRNIDTLIGRGTMLKVNTSDLVNARQMVVELQQKIESFSGGGLLSNGFKDSLSNLRETKTVVNQLMKEQSEANRREAKKITDAARQQSQETNRVAAAERQRQRELEVTRARIQSVERALHNLQEKRFTAKMLGIDTSEANAKIEHLKTQLIGLRNILLGLSMGDTSFLGR
-723 LGRTGSG
+723 VGNLGNGREVQAANQLSG
-730 HDTTLAGRVLQDQ
+730 TYSRLIGEV
-743 RAINAA
+743 
-749 QEKTNREKEKSIER
+749 EKTNREKEKSIE
-763 AAAEE
+763 
-768 YNRQKRQK
+768 
-776 DAAKKAQDEELK
+776 
-788 NMSDYIKRYMT
+788 
-799 LVEEKRKVAEKAGIS
+799 
-814 PFFKNDNGLKN
+814 
-825 IKAEIDTLLE
+825 
-835 RLGRVRED
+835 
-843 ITLYQHAIGTGTKE
+843 
-857 GISFGQQG
+857 
-865 LKEANTEAEKLM
+865 
-877 RSITNLQNV
+877 
-886 YDTLRVS
+886 
-893 QVNVK
+893 
-898 DLIGQTLQKQR
+898 
-909 QDDIQRRMSDY
+909 
-920 YSKLEK
+920 
-926 DSAQAAAKADREKTA
+926 
-941 AEKQRQNELRNTERR
+941 
-956 YDSLGNKVRQ
+956 
-966 LRAEYSRGIS
+966 
-976 LGSDT
+976 
-981 SKAEAEIN
+981 
-989 RLITIMRL
+989 
-997 LRTIQDKLYSSDKW
+997 
-1011 KDNLGVLGSVGSGHD
+1011 
-1026 TTLAS
+1026 
-1031 RALQDQRAINAAQE
+1031 
-1045 KTNREKEKSLDLER
+1045 LER
-1059 AHQQEVAKTAD
+1059 AHQQEVARTAA

-1084 AESGNMRSILGDV
+1084 AEAGNMRGVLDDV

-1136 DAKKAD
+1136 DAAKAD

-1171 FGVEADDLYDTAKR
+1171 FGVEADDLYNTAKR

-1243 RNDYT
+1243 RKDYT

-1319 FMFFIDRATDL
+1319 FMFFIDRVTDL

-1360 PLEKNLGDKTTLQL
+1360 PLEKNLGDKTRLQL

-1405 LADVTS
+1405 LADASS
-1411 RSAAMNRLALEGKMS
+1411 RSAAMSRLALEGKMS
-1426 VVQMQKAVKE
+1426 VIQMQKAVKE
-1436 GLVSKELIRQ
+1436 GLVSKELVRQ

-1470 MNMAGTKLKSVF
+1470 MNMAGTKLKSGFSSVF

-1600 NAIGATGG
+1600 NALGATGG

-1694 IAFSI
+1694 IGFSI
-1699 HSIGKKA
+1699 YRIGKRA

-1760 ADWLVPQIRKKLEE
+1760 ADWLIPQIRKKLEE

-1780 DLGKKPNQVTGKTS
+1780 DSGKKPNQVTGKTS

-1827 NAQTALQDLFNE
+1827 NARTALQDLINE

-1867 AQGLGYRF
+1867 AQGFGYRF

-1880 KSNKDPKNKV
+1880 KSNKVPKGKG
-1890 DNEDKE
+1890 DKEDKE

-1945 KYLESLEKLEGALKP
+1945 KYLESLEKLEKALKA

-1967 AITALHREKSEW
+1967 AITALHRERSEW

-2020 DFASLAFRDGMMWD
+2020 NFASLAFRDGMMWD

-2103 TWEEKLLAVDA
+2103 TWEEKLIAVDA
-2114 KWAEPIKQADR
+2114 KWDERIKQADR

-2163 ITEMGEVKAREV
+2163 ITEMGEMKAREV
-2175 AADIRQHLNTAL
+2175 ASEIRQHLNTAL

-2214 RKGFFNGGITGIAER
+2214 RKGFFNGGIVGIAER

-2255 RIKGDIA
+2255 RIKGDIG

-2281 KGMVKEGMTLKKRF
+2281 KKLVGEGMTLKKRF
-2295 ENIGSALSEIANIAN
+2295 ENIGSALGEIANIAN
-2310 GISDAFGQFKDMA
+2310 GISDAFNQVKDMA

-2334 WQDAQAVMS
+2334 WQDAQAAMS
-2343 SLTSITGGVSKTF
+2343 SLTSITGGISKTF

-2422 YNYRMDAKTTE
+2422 YNYRMDAKTTA
-2433 KMNKIASSY
+2433 KMNRIVGDY
-2442 EMGEKSIA
+2442 EKGEKSNI
-2450 MRIFGFNPSEYS
+2450 MRIYGINPSAYS

-2476 TNAYQAELTGLM
+2476 TDAYQAELTGLM

-2528 AAKNFLKDLYGVDMK
+2528 AAKNFLKELYGVDMK

-2600 QQIAEKGRL
+2600 QQIEKKGRL

-2641 RGWDFSESGSSSTTN
+2641 RGWDFSESGSSSATN

>member
-15 IRDAVSKE
+15 IRDEMSKAIEKITKGMRGVDEATQKAKREGESLVKALEGINGNNFARVFREANAYIAKNSKE
-23 LNRIADGM
+23 ISGIAKILKNLGDRNAF
-31 TGVDAKTKKAQESLR
+31 TGTLLKAKGLEETAAALRKANAELATLAKTKGKEADVSQWRTKISNALDYIKLLQDVIGLEKKLDNTKALNPNVDTKSLGS
-46 KLAEENP
+46 A
-53 AGKNVAF
+53 
-60 LDKLKKAVGDST
+60 KKSLEGFRGEMTRLLQSGGVGDSNVLGSFKKLLDVAKKDVQDIVATFKKDNPLSLFSGGAAKVETDLARVTEKLARLRDLMAEGTRKGFRTYMLGGSITELDKIMARLNAAKLNPTMLTDASQMRNLISDVLVEMT
-72 KEAKELQA
+72 KATVAESAYRRERGKTVEVERAVNQEISNEHKAAQQERERDLQALSDYTKRYMELQEAK
-80 VFEAIRNIRGGF
+80 
-92 GTLTGGFGKKE
+92 
-103 LLEYEFILRKIHSS
+103 RK
-117 LGKISFGGLS
+117 
-127 GTGEGIY
+127 
-134 AKIEAVKSAMNG
+134 AD
-146 LRKINAEINRLH
+146 
-158 ETAPRLSPKE
+158 E
-168 KAEYHQT
+168 KAAKDAKDKARRQSEAEQRRIASDTAKMSRLYASMG
-175 LSPLFDIRSAGENYL
+175 LGIGKGE
-190 RSGVLSK
+190 RVGM
-197 AYAWANSLDEQISK
+197 
-211 ISSSYEK
+211 
-218 FLSSEKGVVESLKK
+218 
-232 EEEQSKKTTDATN
+232 
-245 EQTNALKKQEEQ
+245 
-257 LKATS
+257 
-262 AAQREKSAAESKAAV
+262 R
-277 APKGHPFVADKGL
+277 GL
-290 EKMLNNATR
+290 ELGVNTAALDKA
-299 TTEKVEEQ
+299 
-307 KKSLSGLSEAASKA
+307 LSEAAKFKKTIENTVVSMMGKGDRPA
-321 SRDVNEVLNKIVGG
+321 YEWYAAQVNRLKENLTNATAAQKEL
-335 NAAGMSLDELAK
+335 NAAQEKANRKAESDDAKRRADEKRKEAQAARELAQAEK
-347 KTARYSQELLELE
+347 QRQNQLEVTRARIQSVERALHNLQEKRFTAKMLGIDTSE
-360 AKLKH
+360 ANAKIEH
-365 LKSNA
+365 LKT
-370 EANPGKKG
+370 
-378 PDYSEV
+378 
-384 KSLEA
+384 
-389 KIKNAQIYLDLIQQI
+389 QLI
-404 RLKKDDLNATG
+404 G
-415 AKQPNVNTKELER
+415 
-428 GKALLDEFYGTLRKI
+428 LRNI
-443 VSENGVDGLMVL
+443 QLGLSMGDTSFLGRVGNL
-455 GNMPKALS
+455 GNGREVQAANQLS
-463 GTMRE
+463 GTY
-468 IRSLLSSFSKENP
+468 S
-481 LSVFANGADRA
+481 
-492 WTAISNLETKMR
+492 
-504 DLQRLMEEGKKMGY
+504 
-518 KTDMLPENFY
+518 
-528 ELKRRLQELYR
+528 
-539 LFGDNS
+539 
-545 HRLTDKAY
+545 
-553 MDNLFSDVAKTMRI
+553 
-567 AANAEHEYG
+567 
-576 KEKGKTIAANKEA
+576 
-589 EAAENRNVAIV
+589 
-600 EAAVQRRI
+600 
-608 KARQRE
+608 
-614 AQKAAEAEKEANRY
+614 
-628 AAESVNRAIAA
+628 
-639 KREQR
+639 
-644 RQEERDNKQRL
+644 
-655 SEIKA
+655 
-660 AEARY
+660 
-665 DSLGNK
+665 
-671 VRALRR
+671 
-677 EFSRGVALGADV
+677 
-689 SKTEAEIRRLI
+689 RLI
-700 GIMRYLMTLK
+700 GE
-710 DRLASGDFNALGR
+710 
-723 LGRTGSG
+723 
-730 HDTTLAGRVLQDQ
+730 V
-743 RAINAA
+743 
-749 QEKTNREKEKSIER
+749 EKTNREKEKSIE
-763 AAAEE
+763 
-768 YNRQKRQK
+768 
-776 DAAKKAQDEELK
+776 
-788 NMSDYIKRYMT
+788 
-799 LVEEKRKVAEKAGIS
+799 
-814 PFFKNDNGLKN
+814 
-825 IKAEIDTLLE
+825 
-835 RLGRVRED
+835 
-843 ITLYQHAIGTGTKE
+843 
-857 GISFGQQG
+857 
-865 LKEANTEAEKLM
+865 
-877 RSITNLQNV
+877 
-886 YDTLRVS
+886 
-893 QVNVK
+893 
-898 DLIGQTLQKQR
+898 
-909 QDDIQRRMSDY
+909 
-920 YSKLEK
+920 
-926 DSAQAAAKADREKTA
+926 
-941 AEKQRQNELRNTERR
+941 
-956 YDSLGNKVRQ
+956 
-966 LRAEYSRGIS
+966 
-976 LGSDT
+976 
-981 SKAEAEIN
+981 
-989 RLITIMRL
+989 
-997 LRTIQDKLYSSDKW
+997 
-1011 KDNLGVLGSVGSGHD
+1011 
-1026 TTLAS
+1026 
-1031 RALQDQRAINAAQE
+1031 
-1045 KTNREKEKSLDLER
+1045 LER
-1059 AHQQEVAKTAD
+1059 AHQQEVARTAA

-1084 AESGNMRSILGDV
+1084 AEAGNMRGVLDDV

-1136 DAKKAD
+1136 DAAKAD

-1171 FGVEADDLYDTAKR
+1171 FGVEADDLYNTAKR

-1243 RNDYT
+1243 RKDYT

-1319 FMFFIDRATDL
+1319 FMFFIDRVTDL

-1360 PLEKNLGDKTTLQL
+1360 PLEKNLGDKTRLQL

-1405 LADVTS
+1405 LADASS
-1411 RSAAMNRLALEGKMS
+1411 RSAAMSRLALEGKMF
-1426 VVQMQKAVKE
+1426 VIQMQKAVKE
-1436 GLVSKELIRQ
+1436 GLVSKELVRQ

-1470 MNMAGTKLKSVF
+1470 MNMAGTKLKSGFSSVF

-1588 KNMASG
+1588 KDMASG

-1600 NAIGATGG
+1600 NALGATGG

-1694 IAFSI
+1694 IGFSI
-1699 HSIGKKA
+1699 YRIGKRA

-1760 ADWLVPQIRKKLEE
+1760 ADWLIPQIRKKLEE

-1780 DLGKKPNQVTGKTS
+1780 DSGKKPNQVTGKTS

-1809 YNLVS
+1809 YDLVS

-1827 NAQTALQDLFNE
+1827 NAQTALQDLANE

-1867 AQGLGYRF
+1867 AQGFGYRF

-1880 KSNKDPKNKV
+1880 KSNKVPKGKG
-1890 DNEDKE
+1890 DKEDKE

-1945 KYLESLEKLEGALKP
+1945 KYLESLEKLEKALKA

-1967 AITALHREKSEW
+1967 AITALHRERSEW

-2020 DFASLAFRDGMMWD
+2020 NFASLAFRDGMMWD

-2049 RKIDGLLDATD
+2049 RKINGLLDATD

-2103 TWEEKLLAVDA
+2103 TWEEKLIAVDA
-2114 KWAEPIKQADR
+2114 KWNERIKQADR

-2158 NFFGA
+2158 NFFGS
-2163 ITEMGEVKAREV
+2163 ITEMGEMKAREV
-2175 AADIRQHLNTAL
+2175 ASEIRQHLNTAL

-2214 RKGFFNGGITGIAER
+2214 RKGFFNGGIVGIAER

-2255 RIKGDIA
+2255 RIKGDSD

-2281 KGMVKEGMTLKKRF
+2281 KKLVGEGMTLKKRF
-2295 ENIGSALSEIANIAN
+2295 ENIGSALGEIANIAN
-2310 GISDAFGQFKDMA
+2310 GISDAFNQVKDMA

-2334 WQDAQAVMS
+2334 WQDAQAAMS
-2343 SLTSITGGVSKTF
+2343 SLTSITGGISKTFNAVSKTF
-2356 NAVKS
+2356 NSVKS

-2422 YNYRMDAKTTE
+2422 YNYRMDAKTTA
-2433 KMNKIASSY
+2433 KMNKIVSNY
-2442 EMGEKSIA
+2442 ETGEKSSV

-2528 AAKNFLKDLYGVDMK
+2528 AAKNFLKELYGVDMK

-2600 QQIAEKGRL
+2600 QQIEKKGRL

-2641 RGWDFSESGSSSTTN
+2641 RGWDFSESGSSSATN

>member
-15 IRDAVSKE
+15 IRDEMSKAIE
-23 LNRIADGM
+23 NITKGM
-31 TGVDAKTKKAQESLR
+31 RGVDEATQKAKREGESLVKALEGINGNNFARVFREANAYILQNSGNLKGIR
-46 KLAEENP
+46 KILAETAMEN
-53 AGKNVAF
+53 AF
-60 LDKLKKAVGDST
+60 TGSLLGAKDLSKA
-72 KEAKELQA
+72 AKEL
-80 VFEAIRNIRGGF
+80 
-92 GTLTGGFGKKE
+92 LTINAKLASLPKKDRTSE
-103 LLEYEFILRKIHSS
+103 VANWRT
-117 LGKISFGGLS
+117 KIS
-127 GTGEGIY
+127 
-134 AKIEAVKSAMNG
+134 
-146 LRKINAEINRLH
+146 
-158 ETAPRLSPKE
+158 
-168 KAEYHQT
+168 
-175 LSPLFDIRSAGENYL
+175 
-190 RSGVLSK
+190 
-197 AYAWANSLDEQISK
+197 
-211 ISSSYEK
+211 
-218 FLSSEKGVVESLKK
+218 
-232 EEEQSKKTTDATN
+232 
-245 EQTNALKKQEEQ
+245 NALDYIKLLQDVIGQEKK
-257 LKATS
+257 LDNTKA
-262 AAQREKSAAESKAAV
+262 
-277 APKGHPFVADKGL
+277 
-290 EKMLNNATR
+290 LN
-299 TTEKVEEQ
+299 
-307 KKSLSGLSEAASKA
+307 
-321 SRDVNEVLNKIVGG
+321 
-335 NAAGMSLDELAK
+335 
-347 KTARYSQELLELE
+347 
-360 AKLKH
+360 
-365 LKSNA
+365 
-370 EANPGKKG
+370 
-378 PDYSEV
+378 
-384 KSLEA
+384 
-389 KIKNAQIYLDLIQQI
+389 
-404 RLKKDDLNATG
+404 
-415 AKQPNVNTKELER
+415 PNVNTKSLDNAKKSLEGFRAEMTRLLQSGGVDESNVLGGFKKMLDVAKKDVQDIVATFKKDNPLSLFSGGAAKVETDLARVTEKLARLRDLMAEGTRKGFMTGMLGGSITELDKIMARLNAAKLNPTMLTDASQMRNLISDVLVEMTKATVAESAYRRER
-428 GKALLDEFYGTLRKI
+428 GKTVEVERAVNQEISNEHKAAQQERERDLQALSDYTKRYMELQEAKRKADEKAAKDAKDKARRQSEAEQRRIASDTAKMSRLYASMGLGIGKGKRVGMRGLELGVNTAALD
-443 VSENGVDGLMVL
+443 
-455 GNMPKALS
+455 KALS
-463 GTMRE
+463 EAAKFKKTIENTVVSMMGKGDRPAYE
-468 IRSLLSSFSKENP
+468 WYAAQVNRLKEN
-481 LSVFANGADRA
+481 LTNATAAQKELNAAQEKANRKAASDDA
-492 WTAISNLETKMR
+492 
-504 DLQRLMEEGKKMGY
+504 
-518 KTDMLPENFY
+518 
-528 ELKRRLQELYR
+528 KRR
-539 LFGDNS
+539 
-545 HRLTDKAY
+545 
-553 MDNLFSDVAKTMRI
+553 
-567 AANAEHEYG
+567 AE
-576 KEKGKTIAANKEA
+576 EKRKEA
-589 EAAENRNVAIV
+589 EAA
-600 EAAVQRRI
+600 
-608 KARQRE
+608 RE
-614 AQKAAEAEKEANRY
+614 LAQAEKQRQNQLEVTRARIQSVERALHNLQEKRFTAKMLGIDTSEANAKIEHLKTQLIGLRNIQLGLSMGDTSFLGRVGNLGNGREVQ
-628 AAESVNRAIAA
+628 AAN
-639 KREQR
+639 
-644 RQEERDNKQRL
+644 RL
-655 SEIKA
+655 SGT
-660 AEARY
+660 Y
-665 DSLGNK
+665 S
-671 VRALRR
+671 
-677 EFSRGVALGADV
+677 
-689 SKTEAEIRRLI
+689 RLI
-700 GIMRYLMTLK
+700 GE
-710 DRLASGDFNALGR
+710 
-723 LGRTGSG
+723 
-730 HDTTLAGRVLQDQ
+730 V
-743 RAINAA
+743 
-749 QEKTNREKEKSIER
+749 EKTNREKEKSIE
-763 AAAEE
+763 
-768 YNRQKRQK
+768 
-776 DAAKKAQDEELK
+776 
-788 NMSDYIKRYMT
+788 
-799 LVEEKRKVAEKAGIS
+799 
-814 PFFKNDNGLKN
+814 
-825 IKAEIDTLLE
+825 
-835 RLGRVRED
+835 
-843 ITLYQHAIGTGTKE
+843 
-857 GISFGQQG
+857 
-865 LKEANTEAEKLM
+865 
-877 RSITNLQNV
+877 
-886 YDTLRVS
+886 
-893 QVNVK
+893 
-898 DLIGQTLQKQR
+898 
-909 QDDIQRRMSDY
+909 
-920 YSKLEK
+920 
-926 DSAQAAAKADREKTA
+926 
-941 AEKQRQNELRNTERR
+941 
-956 YDSLGNKVRQ
+956 
-966 LRAEYSRGIS
+966 
-976 LGSDT
+976 
-981 SKAEAEIN
+981 
-989 RLITIMRL
+989 
-997 LRTIQDKLYSSDKW
+997 
-1011 KDNLGVLGSVGSGHD
+1011 
-1026 TTLAS
+1026 
-1031 RALQDQRAINAAQE
+1031 
-1045 KTNREKEKSLDLER
+1045 LER
-1059 AHQQEVAKTAD
+1059 AHQQEVARTAA

-1084 AESGNMRSILGDV
+1084 AEAGNMRGVLDDV

-1136 DAKKAD
+1136 DAAKAD

-1171 FGVEADDLYDTAKR
+1171 FGVEADDLYNTAKR

-1243 RNDYT
+1243 RKDYT

-1340 MLSFMSVFALKK
+1340 MLTFMSVFALKK

-1360 PLEKNLGDKTTLQL
+1360 PLEKNLGDKTRLQL

-1405 LADVTS
+1405 LADASS
-1411 RSAAMNRLALEGKMS
+1411 RSAAMSRLALEGKMS

-1436 GLVSKELIRQ
+1436 GLVSKELVRQ

-1470 MNMAGTKLKSVF
+1470 MNMAGTKLKSGFSSVF

-1600 NAIGATGG
+1600 NALGATGG

-1679 KWGTFQARMTKWNKS
+1679 KWGTFQARMIKWNKS
-1694 IAFSI
+1694 IGFSI
-1699 HSIGKKA
+1699 YRIGKRA

-1760 ADWLVPQIRKKLEE
+1760 ADWLIPQIRKKLEE

-1780 DLGKKPNQVTGKTS
+1780 DSGKKPNQVTGKTS

-1809 YNLVS
+1809 YDLVS

-1827 NAQTALQDLFNE
+1827 NAQTALQDLANE

-1867 AQGLGYRF
+1867 AQGFGYRF
-1875 IPDDK
+1875 IPEDK
-1880 KSNKDPKNKV
+1880 KSNKVPKGKG

-1945 KYLESLEKLEGALKP
+1945 KYLESLEKLEKALKP
-1960 TTTERKK
+1960 TTPERKK
-1967 AITALHREKSEW
+1967 AITALHRERSEW

-2020 DFASLAFRDGMMWD
+2020 NFASLAFRDGMMWD

-2103 TWEEKLLAVDA
+2103 TWEEKLIAVDA
-2114 KWAEPIKQADR
+2114 KWDERIKQADR

-2163 ITEMGEVKAREV
+2163 ITEMGEMKAREV
-2175 AADIRQHLNTAL
+2175 ASEIRQYLNTAL

-2214 RKGFFNGGITGIAER
+2214 RKGFFNGGIVGIAER

-2244 VAAGEEKIREG
+2244 VAAGDEKIREG
-2255 RIKGDIA
+2255 RIKGDIG

-2281 KGMVKEGMTLKKRF
+2281 KKLVEEGMTLKKRF
-2295 ENIGSALSEIANIAN
+2295 ENIGSALGEIANIAN
-2310 GISDAFGQFKDMA
+2310 GISDAFNQVKDMA

-2343 SLTSITGGVSKTF
+2343 SLGSITGGISKTF

-2422 YNYRMDAKTTE
+2422 YNYRMDAKTTA
-2433 KMNKIASSY
+2433 KMNKIVSSY
-2442 EMGEKSIA
+2442 ENGEKSNI
-2450 MRIFGFNPSEYS
+2450 MRIAGINPSAYS
-2462 KDTYEAAQKSLADP
+2462 KETYEAAQKSLADP
-2476 TNAYQAELTGLM
+2476 TDAYQAELTGLM

-2528 AAKNFLKDLYGVDMK
+2528 AAKNFLKELYGVDMK

-2600 QQIAEKGRL
+2600 QQIEKKGRL

-2641 RGWDFSESGSSSTTN
+2641 RGWDFSESDSSSTTN

>member
-15 IRDAVSKE
+15 IRDEMSKAIEKITKGMRGVDEATQKAKREGEGLVKALEGVNGNNFARIFREANAYIAKNSKE
-23 LNRIADGM
+23 ISGIA
-31 TGVDAKTKKAQESLR
+31 KIL
-46 KLAEENP
+46 
-53 AGKNVAF
+53 KN
-60 LDKLKKAVGDST
+60 LGDSNAFT
-72 KEAKELQA
+72 
-80 VFEAIRNIRGGF
+80 
-92 GTLTGGFGKKE
+92 GTL
-103 LLEYEFILRKIHSS
+103 
-117 LGKISFGGLS
+117 
-127 GTGEGIY
+127 
-134 AKIEAVKSAMNG
+134 
-146 LRKINAEINRLH
+146 
-158 ETAPRLSPKE
+158 
-168 KAEYHQT
+168 
-175 LSPLFDIRSAGENYL
+175 
-190 RSGVLSK
+190 
-197 AYAWANSLDEQISK
+197 
-211 ISSSYEK
+211 
-218 FLSSEKGVVESLKK
+218 
-232 EEEQSKKTTDATN
+232 
-245 EQTNALKKQEEQ
+245 
-257 LKATS
+257 LKA
-262 AAQREKSAAESKAAV
+262 
-277 APKGHPFVADKGL
+277 KGL
-290 EKMLNNATR
+290 EETAAALRKANAELAVLAKTEGKEADVSQWRTKISNALDYIKLLQDIIGQEKRLDNTKALNPNVDTKSLDNA
-299 TTEKVEEQ
+299 
-307 KKSLSGLSEAASKA
+307 KKSLEGFREEMTRLLQSGGVDDSNVLGSFKKLLDVAKKDVQDIVATFKKDNPLSLFSGGAAKVETDLARVTEKLARLRDLMAEGTRKGFRTYMLGGSITELDKIMARLNAAKLNPTMLTDASQMRNLISDVLVEMTKATVAESAYRRERGKTVEVERAVNQEISNEHKAAQQERERDLQALSDYTKRYMELQEAKRKADEKAAKDAKDKARRRSEAEQRRIASDTAKMSRLYASMGLGIGKGERVGMRGLELGVNTAALDKALSEAAKFKKTIENTVVSMMGKGDRPA
-321 SRDVNEVLNKIVGG
+321 YEWYAAQANRLKENLTNATAAQKEL
-335 NAAGMSLDELAK
+335 NAAQEKANRKAESDDAKRRAEEKRKEAQAARELA
-347 KTARYSQELLELE
+347 Q
-360 AKLKH
+360 
-365 LKSNA
+365 
-370 EANPGKKG
+370 
-378 PDYSEV
+378 
-384 KSLEA
+384 
-389 KIKNAQIYLDLIQQI
+389 
-404 RLKKDDLNATG
+404 
-415 AKQPNVNTKELER
+415 
-428 GKALLDEFYGTLRKI
+428 
-443 VSENGVDGLMVL
+443 
-455 GNMPKALS
+455 
-463 GTMRE
+463 
-468 IRSLLSSFSKENP
+468 
-481 LSVFANGADRA
+481 
-492 WTAISNLETKMR
+492 
-504 DLQRLMEEGKKMGY
+504 
-518 KTDMLPENFY
+518 
-528 ELKRRLQELYR
+528 
-539 LFGDNS
+539 
-545 HRLTDKAY
+545 
-553 MDNLFSDVAKTMRI
+553 
-567 AANAEHEYG
+567 
-576 KEKGKTIAANKEA
+576 
-589 EAAENRNVAIV
+589 
-600 EAAVQRRI
+600 
-608 KARQRE
+608 
-614 AQKAAEAEKEANRY
+614 AEK
-628 AAESVNRAIAA
+628 
-639 KREQR
+639 QR
-644 RQEERDNKQRL
+644 Q
-655 SEIKA
+655 SEISA
-660 AEARY
+660 TERRY

-689 SKTEAEIRRLI
+689 
-700 GIMRYLMTLK
+700 
-710 DRLASGDFNALGR
+710 
-723 LGRTGSG
+723 
-730 HDTTLAGRVLQDQ
+730 
-743 RAINAA
+743 
-749 QEKTNREKEKSIER
+749 
-763 AAAEE
+763 
-768 YNRQKRQK
+768 
-776 DAAKKAQDEELK
+776 
-788 NMSDYIKRYMT
+788 
-799 LVEEKRKVAEKAGIS
+799 
-814 PFFKNDNGLKN
+814 
-825 IKAEIDTLLE
+825 
-835 RLGRVRED
+835 
-843 ITLYQHAIGTGTKE
+843 
-857 GISFGQQG
+857 
-865 LKEANTEAEKLM
+865 
-877 RSITNLQNV
+877 
-886 YDTLRVS
+886 
-893 QVNVK
+893 
-898 DLIGQTLQKQR
+898 
-909 QDDIQRRMSDY
+909 
-920 YSKLEK
+920 
-926 DSAQAAAKADREKTA
+926 
-941 AEKQRQNELRNTERR
+941 
-956 YDSLGNKVRQ
+956 
-966 LRAEYSRGIS
+966 
-976 LGSDT
+976 

-1059 AHQQEVAKTAD
+1059 AHQQEVAKTAA
-1070 KVRGDLAAAFAGAN
+1070 KVRGDLAKAFEQAKN
-1084 AESGNMRSILGDV
+1084 HSLGMNSTLQDL
-1097 KSLLLQG
+1097 KSLFLQG
-1104 GIVYGAKQF
+1104 GLVYGAQQF
-1113 FDSVVKTGGEIAQ
+1113 AMSIIQAGGEIEK
-1126 QHIALRSILG
+1126 QHIALQSIIG
-1136 DAKKAD
+1136 DVQNANI
-1142 ELFEQTQQLALRSP
+1142 LFNQTKELALSSP
-1156 FKFGELNRDVKQLAA
+1156 FTFSELNKDVKQLAA
-1171 FGVEADDLYDTAKR
+1171 YGVEYDELYDTTKR
-1185 LADIA
+1185 LADMA

-1199 LGLAYGQVKARSWL
+1199 IALAFGQVRSRGWL
-1213 DGKELRQFAY
+1213 DGKELRQISY
-1223 AGLPLL
+1223 AGIPILQKL
-1229 ARITELYNSEGKNN
+1229 SEYYTKKEGQKVSTSEVKSRVSN
-1243 RNDYT
+1243 RGVD
-1248 ERDVKEMI
+1248 
-1256 SKRQVSFE
+1256 FE
-1264 DVQKVLWKMTDEGG
+1264 DVKNVFWEMTDAGG

-1283 QLVLSE
+1283 QQVLSE
-1289 TLLGRWN
+1289 TLLGRYN
-1296 KLIDAWEIMLSK
+1296 KLKDAWEIMLSE
-1308 FADGKNVVGGV
+1308 
-1319 FMFFIDRATDL
+1319 
-1330 VLAMDKLTPA
+1330 
-1340 MLSFMSVFALKK
+1340 
-1352 LTGFASLN
+1352 FASGNSLVGSFFKTALDGATALVQALHTLALPVGAVVAGYAMRRALMGN
-1360 PLEKNLGDKTTLQL
+1360 TASNFLSTKGGLAKSAMEKQL
-1374 RSYAIEQQQLV
+1374 RGENLTQIERNILSTKNKITGADLRSLMISKQLNQSE
-1385 LEGKITQQIATQNVQ
+1385 LARLRIAGKITQQQYLTYSALLKQQTGVNTFGMRARRLLVQLRMMMTGMMANPMGTMRNMWGGFTTYALASFRVIGMGAKALGASLWSAIGGLPGLIISGVTFGISYLISKSQELKQDMQQTMDEMKDRIKQIDDFMRDNNVSKIVLGDNGKEIDNAIDSYKDKIREIAPESANAFEMKASEIESHKERLKYLEEQLKLLKEANKVAQEKSEDSDLYEDLRDKTESAVKAAETLVKRSSIFGKGGVNETEMGLYEDAEKEFDKFIGQLAARYKKEFPNIVNSTQEQQAMQTMLKNFLALKGASEEATVQ
-1400 KRAYM
+1400 I
-1405 LADVTS
+1405 
-1411 RSAAMNRLALEGKMS
+1411 RSALNRALGLKDNDMEQAFASKLMNMVDSAFPEIADRIRGHKELDEESKRKVENLMRGAVSELSIAYPKWETELQRLLANSSFEAKIQLVYDTGMIDNFDPFTGRIYNNVLGSNITQWKDNAEKFQELKPLLKGVNDMYTARNNAKTELEKRYNMWKAEEDAKKKGKGDEATRLALKKKYEDL
-1426 VVQMQKAVKE
+1426 KE
-1436 GLVSKELIRQ
+1436 
-1446 LAIMGQI
+1446 
-1453 TARQEQ
+1453 
-1459 IILNG
+1459 
-1464 GRTAAV
+1464 AAY
-1470 MNMAGTKLKSVF
+1470 M
-1482 NLIGGW
+1482 
-1488 WGLAIGGIV
+1488 
-1497 QIASSI
+1497 
-1503 YGELSAIEEKT
+1503 
-1514 KSLQDPNS
+1514 
-1522 DWMKGYYDV
+1522 
-1531 LDAKKASNDAELRK
+1531 
-1545 QIEQMKKVLESS
+1545 
-1557 NAYTKTIDEQ
+1557 
-1567 IKKAKDLNEQYE
+1567 
-1579 ILRKGVEGA
+1579 
-1588 KNMASG
+1588 
-1594 DAEVIA
+1594 
-1600 NAIGATGG
+1600 
-1608 WTGAGNPFNDSLE
+1608 
-1621 KNLQD
+1621 
-1626 MKESSD
+1626 
-1632 AYQRQLSAL
+1632 
-1641 DSRTRAKMESVANS
+1641 
-1655 LLKPADASKTL
+1655 
-1666 EEKIRILSEEGGR
+1666 
-1679 KWGTFQARMTKWNKS
+1679 
-1694 IAFSI
+1694 
-1699 HSIGKKA
+1699 
-1706 GDVTS
+1706 
-1711 DINQIAEDDVP
+1711 
-1722 RIIKSM
+1722 
-1728 QKDFGLYG
+1728 
-1736 KDFKRWCKENPARF
+1736 
-1750 KNMLLQIMSE
+1750 
-1760 ADWLVPQIRKKLEE
+1760 
-1774 LTDFKF
+1774 
-1780 DLGKKPNQVTGKTS
+1780 
-1794 MQQRVYENLGLDQRK
+1794 
-1809 YNLVS
+1809 
-1814 SFIEEGSWYKTKN
+1814 
-1827 NAQTALQDLFNE
+1827 
-1839 VRSRERGGATKAEIA
+1839 
-1854 KARKDYNDMWNAV
+1854 
-1867 AQGLGYRF
+1867 GLGYVYV
-1875 IPDDK
+1875 PENK
-1880 KSNKDPKNKV
+1880 KSNKTPKGKG
-1890 DNEDKE
+1890 DKEDKE

-1945 KYLESLEKLEGALKP
+1945 KYLESLEKLEKALKA
-1960 TTTERKK
+1960 TTPERKK
-1967 AITALHREKSEW
+1967 AITALHRERSEW

-2020 DFASLAFRDGMMWD
+2020 NFASLAFRDGMMWD

-2143 GQVMDAQFK
+2143 GQVRDAQFK

-2214 RKGFFNGGITGIAER
+2214 RKGFFNGGIVGIAER

-2268 KLKMTGEDLIRTG
+2268 KLKVTGEDLIRTG

-2442 EMGEKSIA
+2442 EMGEKSNV
-2450 MRIFGFNPSEYS
+2450 MRIFGFTPSEYS

-2528 AAKNFLKDLYGVDMK
+2528 AAKNFLKELYGVDMK

>member
-15 IRDAVSKE
+15 IRDEMSKAIEKITKGMRGVDEATQKAKREGESLVKALEGINGNNFARVFREANAYIAKNSKE
-23 LNRIADGM
+23 ISGIA
-31 TGVDAKTKKAQESLR
+31 KIL
-46 KLAEENP
+46 
-53 AGKNVAF
+53 KN
-60 LDKLKKAVGDST
+60 LGDSNAFT
-72 KEAKELQA
+72 
-80 VFEAIRNIRGGF
+80 
-92 GTLTGGFGKKE
+92 GTL
-103 LLEYEFILRKIHSS
+103 
-117 LGKISFGGLS
+117 
-127 GTGEGIY
+127 
-134 AKIEAVKSAMNG
+134 
-146 LRKINAEINRLH
+146 
-158 ETAPRLSPKE
+158 
-168 KAEYHQT
+168 
-175 LSPLFDIRSAGENYL
+175 
-190 RSGVLSK
+190 
-197 AYAWANSLDEQISK
+197 
-211 ISSSYEK
+211 
-218 FLSSEKGVVESLKK
+218 
-232 EEEQSKKTTDATN
+232 
-245 EQTNALKKQEEQ
+245 
-257 LKATS
+257 LKA
-262 AAQREKSAAESKAAV
+262 
-277 APKGHPFVADKGL
+277 KGL
-290 EKMLNNATR
+290 EETAAALRKANAELATLAKTEGKEADVSQWRTKISNALDYIKLLQDIIGQEKKLDNTKALNPNVDTKSLDSA
-299 TTEKVEEQ
+299 
-307 KKSLSGLSEAASKA
+307 KKSLEGFRGEMTRLLQSGGVDDSNVLGSFKKLLDVAKKDVQDIVATFKKDNPLSLFSGGAAKVETDLARVTEKLARLRDLMAEGTRKGFMTGMLGGSITELDKIMTRLNAAKLNPTMLTDASQMRNLISDVLVEMTKATVAESAYRRERGKTVEVERAVNQEISNEHKAAQQERERDLQALSDYTKRYMELQEAKRKADDKAAKDAKDKARRQSEAEQRRIASDTAKMSRLYASMGLGIGKGERVGMRGLELGVNTAALDKALSEAAKFKKTIENTVVSMMGKGDRPA
-321 SRDVNEVLNKIVGG
+321 YEWYAAQVNRLKENLTNATAAQKEL
-335 NAAGMSLDELAK
+335 NAAQEKANRKAESDDAKRRADEKRREAQAARELAQAEK
-347 KTARYSQELLELE
+347 QRQNQLEVTRARIQSVERALHNLQEKRFTAKMLGIDTSE
-360 AKLKH
+360 ANAKIEH
-365 LKSNA
+365 LKT
-370 EANPGKKG
+370 
-378 PDYSEV
+378 
-384 KSLEA
+384 
-389 KIKNAQIYLDLIQQI
+389 QLI
-404 RLKKDDLNATG
+404 
-415 AKQPNVNTKELER
+415 ELR
-428 GKALLDEFYGTLRKI
+428 NILL
-443 VSENGVDGLMVL
+443 GLSMGDTSFLGRVGNL
-455 GNMPKALS
+455 GNGREVQAANQLS
-463 GTMRE
+463 GTY
-468 IRSLLSSFSKENP
+468 S
-481 LSVFANGADRA
+481 
-492 WTAISNLETKMR
+492 
-504 DLQRLMEEGKKMGY
+504 
-518 KTDMLPENFY
+518 
-528 ELKRRLQELYR
+528 
-539 LFGDNS
+539 
-545 HRLTDKAY
+545 
-553 MDNLFSDVAKTMRI
+553 
-567 AANAEHEYG
+567 
-576 KEKGKTIAANKEA
+576 
-589 EAAENRNVAIV
+589 
-600 EAAVQRRI
+600 
-608 KARQRE
+608 
-614 AQKAAEAEKEANRY
+614 
-628 AAESVNRAIAA
+628 
-639 KREQR
+639 
-644 RQEERDNKQRL
+644 
-655 SEIKA
+655 
-660 AEARY
+660 
-665 DSLGNK
+665 
-671 VRALRR
+671 
-677 EFSRGVALGADV
+677 
-689 SKTEAEIRRLI
+689 RLI
-700 GIMRYLMTLK
+700 GE
-710 DRLASGDFNALGR
+710 
-723 LGRTGSG
+723 
-730 HDTTLAGRVLQDQ
+730 V
-743 RAINAA
+743 
-749 QEKTNREKEKSIER
+749 EKTNREKEKSIE
-763 AAAEE
+763 
-768 YNRQKRQK
+768 
-776 DAAKKAQDEELK
+776 
-788 NMSDYIKRYMT
+788 
-799 LVEEKRKVAEKAGIS
+799 
-814 PFFKNDNGLKN
+814 
-825 IKAEIDTLLE
+825 
-835 RLGRVRED
+835 
-843 ITLYQHAIGTGTKE
+843 
-857 GISFGQQG
+857 
-865 LKEANTEAEKLM
+865 
-877 RSITNLQNV
+877 
-886 YDTLRVS
+886 
-893 QVNVK
+893 
-898 DLIGQTLQKQR
+898 
-909 QDDIQRRMSDY
+909 
-920 YSKLEK
+920 
-926 DSAQAAAKADREKTA
+926 
-941 AEKQRQNELRNTERR
+941 
-956 YDSLGNKVRQ
+956 
-966 LRAEYSRGIS
+966 
-976 LGSDT
+976 
-981 SKAEAEIN
+981 
-989 RLITIMRL
+989 
-997 LRTIQDKLYSSDKW
+997 
-1011 KDNLGVLGSVGSGHD
+1011 
-1026 TTLAS
+1026 
-1031 RALQDQRAINAAQE
+1031 
-1045 KTNREKEKSLDLER
+1045 LER
-1059 AHQQEVAKTAD
+1059 AHQQEVARTAA

-1084 AESGNMRSILGDV
+1084 AEAGNMRGVLDDV

-1136 DAKKAD
+1136 DAAKAD

-1171 FGVEADDLYDTAKR
+1171 FGVEADDLYNTAKR

-1243 RNDYT
+1243 RKDYT

-1340 MLSFMSVFALKK
+1340 MLTFMSVFALKK

-1360 PLEKNLGDKTTLQL
+1360 PLEKNLGDKTRLQL

-1405 LADVTS
+1405 LADASS
-1411 RSAAMNRLALEGKMS
+1411 RSAAMSRLALEGKMS
-1426 VVQMQKAVKE
+1426 VIQMQKAVKE
-1436 GLVSKELIRQ
+1436 GLVSKELVRQ

-1470 MNMAGTKLKSVF
+1470 MNMAGTKLKSGFSSVF

-1600 NAIGATGG
+1600 NALGATGG

-1694 IAFSI
+1694 IGFSI
-1699 HSIGKKA
+1699 YRIGKRA

-1760 ADWLVPQIRKKLEE
+1760 ADWLIPQIRKKLEE

-1780 DLGKKPNQVTGKTS
+1780 DSGKKPNQVTGKTS

-1827 NAQTALQDLFNE
+1827 NAQTALQDLANE

-1867 AQGLGYRF
+1867 AQGFGYRF

-1880 KSNKDPKNKV
+1880 KSNKVPKDKG
-1890 DNEDKE
+1890 DKE
-1896 LKAWEE
+1896 DMVLKAWEE

-1945 KYLESLEKLEGALKP
+1945 KYLESLEKLEKALKA

-1967 AITALHREKSEW
+1967 AITALHRERSEW

-2009 HKALMEKTGDE
+2009 HKALLEKTGDE

-2103 TWEEKLLAVDA
+2103 TWEEKLIAVDA
-2114 KWAEPIKQADR
+2114 KWDERIKQADR

-2163 ITEMGEVKAREV
+2163 ITEMGEMKAREV
-2175 AADIRQHLNTAL
+2175 ASEIRQHLNTAL

-2214 RKGFFNGGITGIAER
+2214 RKGFFNGGIVGIAER

-2255 RIKGDIA
+2255 RIKGDIG

-2281 KGMVKEGMTLKKRF
+2281 KKLVGEGMTLKKRF
-2295 ENIGSALSEIANIAN
+2295 ENIGSALGEIANIAN
-2310 GISDAFGQFKDMA
+2310 GISDAFNQVKDMA

-2334 WQDAQAVMS
+2334 WQDAQAAMS
-2343 SLTSITGGVSKTF
+2343 SLTSITGGISKTF

-2407 QTTIK
+2407 QTIIK

-2422 YNYRMDAKTTE
+2422 YNYRMDAKTTA
-2433 KMNKIASSY
+2433 KMNRIVGDY
-2442 EMGEKSIA
+2442 EKGEKSNI
-2450 MRIFGFNPSEYS
+2450 MRIYGINPSAYS

-2476 TNAYQAELTGLM
+2476 TDAYQAELTGLM

-2528 AAKNFLKDLYGVDMK
+2528 AAKNFLKELYGVDMK

-2600 QQIAEKGRL
+2600 QQIEKKGRL

-2641 RGWDFSESGSSSTTN
+2641 RGWDFSESGSSSATN

-2683 RENIKAIATNVSLL
+2683 RENIKAIATNMSLL

>member
-80 VFEAIRNIRGGF
+80 VFEAIRSMRGGF
-92 GTLTGGFGKKE
+92 GALTMPSDKKA
-103 LLEYEFILRKIHSS
+103 LNEYYGIIEKIYDA
-117 LGKISFGGLS
+117 LGKLYTRGLS
-127 GTGEGIY
+127 VSGDKMWGNMIGALQVLEGVSKIKEEGNFFFDNFFKTDK
-134 AKIEAVKSAMNG
+134 AKAG
-146 LRKINAEINRLH
+146 LVDLQREIIKLQLEGVDLFKKGSLDPKGLEWADGLEKKINKL
-158 ETAPRLSPKE
+158 
-168 KAEYHQT
+168 Y
-175 LSPLFDIRSAGENYL
+175 
-190 RSGVLSK
+190 K
-197 AYAWANSLDEQISK
+197 AYGTLREEE
-211 ISSSYEK
+211 EK
-218 FLSSEKGVVESLKK
+218 QLASSEKKASTEKQN
-232 EEEQSKKTTDATN
+232 EERTRRSADASREKT
-245 EQTNALKKQEEQ
+245 EALKREETA
-257 LKATS
+257 LNNAT
-262 AAQREKSAAESKAAV
+262 AAQEKKNEADRKAAV
-277 APKGHPFVADKGL
+277 APKGQPFVADKGL
-290 EKMLNNATR
+290 EKMLSDATR
-299 TTEKVEEQ
+299 VTEKVEEQ
-307 KKSLSGLSEAASKA
+307 KKSLSGLSDAASKA

-389 KIKNAQIYLDLIQQI
+389 KIKNAQIYLDIIQQI
-404 RLKKDDLNATG
+404 RFKKDELNATG

-443 VSENGVDGLMVL
+443 VSEKGVDGLMVL
-455 GNMPKALS
+455 GNMPKALG

-504 DLQRLMEEGKKMGY
+504 DLQRLMDEGKKMGY

-528 ELKRRLQELYR
+528 ELKRRLQEAYR
-539 LFGDNS
+539 IFGDNS

-553 MDNLFSDVAKTMRI
+553 MENLFSDIAKTMKI

-576 KEKGKTIAANKEA
+576 KEKGKTIATNKEA
-589 EAAENRNVAIV
+589 EAAEKRNVAIV

-608 KARQRE
+608 QARQRE
-614 AQKAAEAEKEANRY
+614 AERAAAAEREANRY
-628 AAESVNRAIAA
+628 AAESVNKAIAA

-723 LGRTGSG
+723 LGSIGSG

-749 QEKTNREKEKSIER
+749 QEKTNREKEKSIE
-763 AAAEE
+763 
-768 YNRQKRQK
+768 
-776 DAAKKAQDEELK
+776 
-788 NMSDYIKRYMT
+788 
-799 LVEEKRKVAEKAGIS
+799 
-814 PFFKNDNGLKN
+814 
-825 IKAEIDTLLE
+825 
-835 RLGRVRED
+835 
-843 ITLYQHAIGTGTKE
+843 
-857 GISFGQQG
+857 
-865 LKEANTEAEKLM
+865 
-877 RSITNLQNV
+877 
-886 YDTLRVS
+886 
-893 QVNVK
+893 
-898 DLIGQTLQKQR
+898 
-909 QDDIQRRMSDY
+909 
-920 YSKLEK
+920 
-926 DSAQAAAKADREKTA
+926 
-941 AEKQRQNELRNTERR
+941 
-956 YDSLGNKVRQ
+956 
-966 LRAEYSRGIS
+966 
-976 LGSDT
+976 
-981 SKAEAEIN
+981 
-989 RLITIMRL
+989 
-997 LRTIQDKLYSSDKW
+997 
-1011 KDNLGVLGSVGSGHD
+1011 
-1026 TTLAS
+1026 
-1031 RALQDQRAINAAQE
+1031 
-1045 KTNREKEKSLDLER
+1045 LER
-1059 AHQQEVAKTAD
+1059 AHQQEVARTAT
-1070 KVRGDLAAAFAGAN
+1070 KVRGDLAKAFEQAKN
-1084 AESGNMRSILGDV
+1084 HSLGMNSTLQDL
-1097 KSLLLQG
+1097 KSLFMQG
-1104 GIVYGAKQF
+1104 GIVYGAQQF
-1113 FDSVVKTGGEIAQ
+1113 LMSVIQTGGELEK
-1126 QHIALRSILG
+1126 QHIALQSILG
-1136 DAKKAD
+1136 DMQNANTMFGQVK
-1142 ELFEQTQQLALRSP
+1142 ELALNSP
-1156 FKFGELNRDVKQLAA
+1156 FTFSELNKDVKQLAA
-1171 FGVEADDLYDTAKR
+1171 YGVEYDELYDTTKR
-1185 LADIA
+1185 LADMA

-1199 LGLAYGQVKARSWL
+1199 IALAFGQVRSRGWL
-1213 DGKELRQFAY
+1213 DGKELRQISY
-1223 AGLPLL
+1223 AGIPLL
-1229 ARITELYNSEGKNN
+1229 QKLSE
-1243 RNDYT
+1243 YY
-1248 ERDVKEMI
+1248 
-1256 SKRQVSFE
+1256 SKREGRKVSTSEIKTRISGRGVDFE
-1264 DVQKVLWKMTDEGG
+1264 DVKNVFWEMTNAGG

-1283 QLVLSE
+1283 QQVLSE
-1289 TLLGRWN
+1289 TLLGRYN
-1296 KLIDAWEIMLSK
+1296 KLKDAWEIMLSD
-1308 FADGKNVVGGV
+1308 FASGNNVVGKGLKGI
-1319 FMFFIDRATDL
+1319 IDLITEL
-1330 VLAMDKLTPA
+1330 VQALHSMAPVVA
-1340 MLSFMSVFALKK
+1340 AAFSGFALKRLWTTLGGGIGSALLSGK
-1352 LTGFASLN
+1352 ASMAADIQQRVLMGEKVSEQELRMLRTKKQITIEDLQALAAAKALSKAELDRMLITKSITPEMYKQMMAEMGLASRAWTLRGAWNGTLGMIKAIPGKIRAMAASTAAWFTGIRTGTMSARVGFASMWTSFKLHGAAAISVIAAGVKTLGATLWTAIGGLPGLLITGVTMGLGYWYSKNEELKNAMKQTADELQDRYKQLSDFLKENDASKAIAEGDSKAIDNMIDEYKEKIKQIAPYNYNNLVMKADERKSHEERLRYLADELELLQKSNKISQEKLSDNGMYKELKDALMRSSEAFDSIDKTASGLMAGGADKETARKKAFGLSLDMEATTENLKKEIEKAFGDISKDRTALEAAKLSMSNIFAQMGISEERANEIRASVLQAFGVTDGWLESQVGSEMRQMIDNVAPEIAMKIRSGQKLN
-1360 PLEKNLGDKTTLQL
+1360 EAETKKVKELMDDAKRNLTLKYPEFETTLQRL
-1374 RSYAIEQQQLV
+1374 LAASRFTAVIDLVVNDAGKYGDVQGTMAKRMPKFSLIEKSKRDQYMNYV
-1385 LEGKITQQIATQNVQ
+1385 STWGKQDSWYEARNSAKSEIDRLKNEYDAAKKSKSPKERLNWLKYQYDNAV
-1400 KRAYM
+1400 
-1405 LADVTS
+1405 
-1411 RSAAMNRLALEGKMS
+1411 SAALDL
-1426 VVQMQKAVKE
+1426 
-1436 GLVSKELIRQ
+1436 
-1446 LAIMGQI
+1446 
-1453 TARQEQ
+1453 
-1459 IILNG
+1459 LNYDY
-1464 GRTAAV
+1464 
-1470 MNMAGTKLKSVF
+1470 K
-1482 NLIGGW
+1482 
-1488 WGLAIGGIV
+1488 
-1497 QIASSI
+1497 
-1503 YGELSAIEEKT
+1503 GE
-1514 KSLQDPNS
+1514 
-1522 DWMKGYYDV
+1522 
-1531 LDAKKASNDAELRK
+1531 
-1545 QIEQMKKVLESS
+1545 
-1557 NAYTKTIDEQ
+1557 
-1567 IKKAKDLNEQYE
+1567 
-1579 ILRKGVEGA
+1579 
-1588 KNMASG
+1588 
-1594 DAEVIA
+1594 
-1600 NAIGATGG
+1600 
-1608 WTGAGNPFNDSLE
+1608 
-1621 KNLQD
+1621 
-1626 MKESSD
+1626 
-1632 AYQRQLSAL
+1632 
-1641 DSRTRAKMESVANS
+1641 
-1655 LLKPADASKTL
+1655 
-1666 EEKIRILSEEGGR
+1666 
-1679 KWGTFQARMTKWNKS
+1679 
-1694 IAFSI
+1694 
-1699 HSIGKKA
+1699 
-1706 GDVTS
+1706 
-1711 DINQIAEDDVP
+1711 
-1722 RIIKSM
+1722 
-1728 QKDFGLYG
+1728 
-1736 KDFKRWCKENPARF
+1736 
-1750 KNMLLQIMSE
+1750 
-1760 ADWLVPQIRKKLEE
+1760 
-1774 LTDFKF
+1774 
-1780 DLGKKPNQVTGKTS
+1780 
-1794 MQQRVYENLGLDQRK
+1794 
-1809 YNLVS
+1809 
-1814 SFIEEGSWYKTKN
+1814 
-1827 NAQTALQDLFNE
+1827 
-1839 VRSRERGGATKAEIA
+1839 
-1854 KARKDYNDMWNAV
+1854 
-1867 AQGLGYRF
+1867 
-1875 IPDDK
+1875 DK
-1880 KSNKDPKNKV
+1880 KSNKVPKAKG
-1890 DNEDKE
+1890 DKEDKE

-1945 KYLESLEKLEGALKP
+1945 KYLESLEKLEKALKA
-1960 TTTERKK
+1960 TTPERKK
-1967 AITALHREKSEW
+1967 AITALHRERSEW

-2009 HKALMEKTGDE
+2009 HKALLEKTGDE

-2103 TWEEKLLAVDA
+2103 TWEEKLIAVDA
-2114 KWAEPIKQADR
+2114 KWDERIKQADR

-2152 QSQDYL
+2152 QSHDYL

-2163 ITEMGEVKAREV
+2163 ITEMGEMKAREV
-2175 AADIRQHLNTAL
+2175 ASEIRQHLNTAL

-2214 RKGFFNGGITGIAER
+2214 RKGFFNGGIVGIAER

-2268 KLKMTGEDLIRTG
+2268 KLKVTGEDLIRTG
-2281 KGMVKEGMTLKKRF
+2281 KKLVEEGMTLKKRF
-2295 ENIGSALSEIANIAN
+2295 ENIGSALGEIANIAN
-2310 GISDAFGQFKDMA
+2310 GISDAFNQVKDMA

-2343 SLTSITGGVSKTF
+2343 SLGSITGGISKTF

-2361 GDIGGAVS
+2361 GDIGGTVS

-2422 YNYRMDAKTTE
+2422 YNYRMDAKTTA
-2433 KMNKIASSY
+2433 KMNKIVSNY
-2442 EMGEKSIA
+2442 ETGEKSNI
-2450 MRIFGFNPSEYS
+2450 MRIYGINPSAYS

-2528 AAKNFLKDLYGVDMK
+2528 AAKNFLKELYGVDMK

-2600 QQIAEKGRL
+2600 QQIEKKGRL

-2641 RGWDFSESGSSSTTN
+2641 RGWDFSESGSSSATN

>member
-15 IRDAVSKE
+15 IRDEMSKAIEKITKGMKGVDEATQKAKREGESLVRALEGVNGNNFARVFREANAYIAKNSKE
-23 LNRIADGM
+23 ISGIA
-31 TGVDAKTKKAQESLR
+31 KIL
-46 KLAEENP
+46 
-53 AGKNVAF
+53 KN
-60 LDKLKKAVGDST
+60 LGDSNAFT
-72 KEAKELQA
+72 
-80 VFEAIRNIRGGF
+80 
-92 GTLTGGFGKKE
+92 GTL
-103 LLEYEFILRKIHSS
+103 
-117 LGKISFGGLS
+117 
-127 GTGEGIY
+127 
-134 AKIEAVKSAMNG
+134 
-146 LRKINAEINRLH
+146 
-158 ETAPRLSPKE
+158 
-168 KAEYHQT
+168 
-175 LSPLFDIRSAGENYL
+175 
-190 RSGVLSK
+190 
-197 AYAWANSLDEQISK
+197 
-211 ISSSYEK
+211 
-218 FLSSEKGVVESLKK
+218 
-232 EEEQSKKTTDATN
+232 
-245 EQTNALKKQEEQ
+245 
-257 LKATS
+257 LKA
-262 AAQREKSAAESKAAV
+262 
-277 APKGHPFVADKGL
+277 KGL
-290 EKMLNNATR
+290 EETAAALRKANAELAVLAKTEGKEADVSQWRTKISNALDYIKLLQDVIGQEKKLDNTKALNPNVDTKSLDNA
-299 TTEKVEEQ
+299 
-307 KKSLSGLSEAASKA
+307 KKSLEGFRAEMTRLLQSGGVDDSNVLGSFKKLLDVAKKDVQDIVATFKKDNPLSLFSGGAAKVETDLARVTEKLARLRDLMAEGTRKGFMTGMLGGSITELDKIMARLNAAKTNPTMLTDASQMRNLISDVLVEMTKATVAESAYRRERGKTVEVERAVNQEISNEHKAAQQERERDLQALSDYTKRYMELQEAKRKADEKAAKDAKDKARRQSEAEQRRIASDTAKMSRLYASMGLGIGKGERVGMRGLELGVNTAALDKALSEAAKF
-321 SRDVNEVLNKIVGG
+321 
-335 NAAGMSLDELAK
+335 K
-347 KTARYSQELLELE
+347 KTIENTVVSMM
-360 AKLKH
+360 
-365 LKSNA
+365 
-370 EANPGKKG
+370 GKG
-378 PDYSEV
+378 DRPAYEWY
-384 KSLEA
+384 A
-389 KIKNAQIYLDLIQQI
+389 AQVN
-404 RLKKDDLNATG
+404 RLKENLTNAT
-415 AKQPNVNTKELER
+415 AAQKEL
-428 GKALLDEFYGTLRKI
+428 
-443 VSENGVDGLMVL
+443 
-455 GNMPKALS
+455 
-463 GTMRE
+463 
-468 IRSLLSSFSKENP
+468 
-481 LSVFANGADRA
+481 
-492 WTAISNLETKMR
+492 
-504 DLQRLMEEGKKMGY
+504 
-518 KTDMLPENFY
+518 
-528 ELKRRLQELYR
+528 
-539 LFGDNS
+539 
-545 HRLTDKAY
+545 
-553 MDNLFSDVAKTMRI
+553 
-567 AANAEHEYG
+567 
-576 KEKGKTIAANKEA
+576 
-589 EAAENRNVAIV
+589 
-600 EAAVQRRI
+600 
-608 KARQRE
+608 
-614 AQKAAEAEKEANRY
+614 
-628 AAESVNRAIAA
+628 
-639 KREQR
+639 
-644 RQEERDNKQRL
+644 
-655 SEIKA
+655 
-660 AEARY
+660 
-665 DSLGNK
+665 
-671 VRALRR
+671 
-677 EFSRGVALGADV
+677 
-689 SKTEAEIRRLI
+689 
-700 GIMRYLMTLK
+700 
-710 DRLASGDFNALGR
+710 
-723 LGRTGSG
+723 
-730 HDTTLAGRVLQDQ
+730 
-743 RAINAA
+743 NAA
-749 QEKTNREKEKSIER
+749 QEKVNREAARDDARRRAEEKRKEAQAARELAQAEKQRQNQLEVTRARIQSVERALHNLQEKRFTAKMLGIDTSEANAKIEHLKTQLIGLRNIQLGLSMGDTSFLGRVGNLGNGREVQAANQLSGTYSRLIGEVGKTNREKEKSIE
-763 AAAEE
+763 
-768 YNRQKRQK
+768 
-776 DAAKKAQDEELK
+776 
-788 NMSDYIKRYMT
+788 
-799 LVEEKRKVAEKAGIS
+799 
-814 PFFKNDNGLKN
+814 
-825 IKAEIDTLLE
+825 
-835 RLGRVRED
+835 
-843 ITLYQHAIGTGTKE
+843 
-857 GISFGQQG
+857 
-865 LKEANTEAEKLM
+865 
-877 RSITNLQNV
+877 
-886 YDTLRVS
+886 
-893 QVNVK
+893 
-898 DLIGQTLQKQR
+898 
-909 QDDIQRRMSDY
+909 
-920 YSKLEK
+920 
-926 DSAQAAAKADREKTA
+926 
-941 AEKQRQNELRNTERR
+941 
-956 YDSLGNKVRQ
+956 
-966 LRAEYSRGIS
+966 
-976 LGSDT
+976 
-981 SKAEAEIN
+981 
-989 RLITIMRL
+989 
-997 LRTIQDKLYSSDKW
+997 
-1011 KDNLGVLGSVGSGHD
+1011 
-1026 TTLAS
+1026 
-1031 RALQDQRAINAAQE
+1031 
-1045 KTNREKEKSLDLER
+1045 LER
-1059 AHQQEVAKTAD
+1059 AHQQEVARTAA

-1084 AESGNMRSILGDV
+1084 AEAGNMRGVLDDV

-1136 DAKKAD
+1136 DAAKAD

-1171 FGVEADDLYDTAKR
+1171 FGVEEDDLYNTAKR

-1223 AGLPLL
+1223 ACLPLL

-1243 RNDYT
+1243 RKDYT

-1319 FMFFIDRATDL
+1319 FMFFIDRVTDL
-1330 VLAMDKLTPA
+1330 VLAMDKLTPE

-1360 PLEKNLGDKTTLQL
+1360 PLEKNLGDKTRLQL

-1405 LADVTS
+1405 LADASS
-1411 RSAAMNRLALEGKMS
+1411 RSAAMSRLALEGKMS
-1426 VVQMQKAVKE
+1426 VIQMQKAVKE
-1436 GLVSKELIRQ
+1436 GLVSKELVRQ

-1470 MNMAGTKLKSVF
+1470 MNMAGTKLKSGFSSVF

-1588 KNMASG
+1588 KDMASG

-1600 NAIGATGG
+1600 NALGATGG

-1679 KWGTFQARMTKWNKS
+1679 KWGTFQARVTKWNKS
-1694 IAFSI
+1694 IGFSI
-1699 HSIGKKA
+1699 YRIGKRA

-1760 ADWLVPQIRKKLEE
+1760 AAWLIPQIRKKLEE

-1780 DLGKKPNQVTGKTS
+1780 DSGKKPNQVTGKTS

-1809 YNLVS
+1809 YDLVS

-1827 NAQTALQDLFNE
+1827 NAQTALQDLANE

-1867 AQGLGYRF
+1867 AQGFGYRF
-1875 IPDDK
+1875 ITEDK
-1880 KSNKDPKNKV
+1880 KSNKVPKGKG
-1890 DNEDKE
+1890 DKEDKV

-1945 KYLESLEKLEGALKP
+1945 KYLESLEKLEGALKA

-1967 AITALHREKSEW
+1967 AITALHRERSEW

-2009 HKALMEKTGDE
+2009 HKALLEKTGDE

-2103 TWEEKLLAVDA
+2103 TWEEKLIAVDA
-2114 KWAEPIKQADR
+2114 KWDERIKQADR

-2163 ITEMGEVKAREV
+2163 ITEMGEMKAREV
-2175 AADIRQHLNTAL
+2175 ASEIRQHLNTAL

-2214 RKGFFNGGITGIAER
+2214 RKGFFNGGIVGIAER

-2268 KLKMTGEDLIRTG
+2268 KLKATGEDLIRTG
-2281 KGMVKEGMTLKKRF
+2281 KKLVEEGMTLKKRF
-2295 ENIGSALSEIANIAN
+2295 ENIGSALGEIANIAN
-2310 GISDAFGQFKDMA
+2310 GISDAFNQVKDMA

-2334 WQDAQAVMS
+2334 WQDAQAAMS
-2343 SLTSITGGVSKTF
+2343 SLTSITGGISKTF

-2422 YNYRMDAKTTE
+2422 YNYRMDAKTTA
-2433 KMNKIASSY
+2433 KMNKIVSNY
-2442 EMGEKSIA
+2442 ETGEKSSV

-2528 AAKNFLKDLYGVDMK
+2528 AAKNFLKELYGVDMK

-2567 KKKAKEMVKDLTKN
+2567 KKKAKEIVKDLTKN

-2600 QQIAEKGRL
+2600 QQIEKKGRL

-2641 RGWDFSESGSSSTTN
+2641 RGWDFSESGSSSATN

>member
-15 IRDAVSKE
+15 IRDEMSKAIEKITKGMRGVDEATQKAKREGESLVKALEGINGNNFARVFREANAYIAKNSKE
-23 LNRIADGM
+23 ISGIA
-31 TGVDAKTKKAQESLR
+31 KIL
-46 KLAEENP
+46 
-53 AGKNVAF
+53 KN
-60 LDKLKKAVGDST
+60 LGDSNAFT
-72 KEAKELQA
+72 
-80 VFEAIRNIRGGF
+80 
-92 GTLTGGFGKKE
+92 GTL
-103 LLEYEFILRKIHSS
+103 
-117 LGKISFGGLS
+117 
-127 GTGEGIY
+127 
-134 AKIEAVKSAMNG
+134 
-146 LRKINAEINRLH
+146 
-158 ETAPRLSPKE
+158 
-168 KAEYHQT
+168 
-175 LSPLFDIRSAGENYL
+175 
-190 RSGVLSK
+190 
-197 AYAWANSLDEQISK
+197 
-211 ISSSYEK
+211 
-218 FLSSEKGVVESLKK
+218 
-232 EEEQSKKTTDATN
+232 
-245 EQTNALKKQEEQ
+245 
-257 LKATS
+257 LKA
-262 AAQREKSAAESKAAV
+262 
-277 APKGHPFVADKGL
+277 KGL
-290 EKMLNNATR
+290 EETAAALRKANAELAVLAKTEGKEADVSQWRTKISNALDYIKLLQDVIGQEKKLDNTKALNPNVDTKSLDNA
-299 TTEKVEEQ
+299 
-307 KKSLSGLSEAASKA
+307 KKSLEGFRAEMTRLLQSGGVDDSNVLGSFKKLLDVAKKDVQDIVATFKKDNPLSLFSGGAAKVETDLARVTEKLARLRDLMAEGTRKGFMTDMLGGSITELDKIMARLNAAKLNPTMLTDASQMRNLISDVLVEMTKATVAESAYRRERGKAVEVERAVNQEISNEHKAAQQERERDLQALSDYTKRYMELQEAKRKADDKAAKDAKDKARRQSEAEQRRIASDTAKMSRLYASMGLGIGKGERVGMRGLELGVNTAALDKALSEAAKFKKTIENTVVSMMGKGDRPA
-321 SRDVNEVLNKIVGG
+321 YEWYAAQVNRLKENLTNATAAQKEL
-335 NAAGMSLDELAK
+335 NAAQEKANREAARDDARRRAEEKRKEAQAARELA
-347 KTARYSQELLELE
+347 Q
-360 AKLKH
+360 
-365 LKSNA
+365 
-370 EANPGKKG
+370 
-378 PDYSEV
+378 
-384 KSLEA
+384 
-389 KIKNAQIYLDLIQQI
+389 
-404 RLKKDDLNATG
+404 
-415 AKQPNVNTKELER
+415 
-428 GKALLDEFYGTLRKI
+428 
-443 VSENGVDGLMVL
+443 
-455 GNMPKALS
+455 
-463 GTMRE
+463 
-468 IRSLLSSFSKENP
+468 
-481 LSVFANGADRA
+481 
-492 WTAISNLETKMR
+492 
-504 DLQRLMEEGKKMGY
+504 
-518 KTDMLPENFY
+518 
-528 ELKRRLQELYR
+528 
-539 LFGDNS
+539 
-545 HRLTDKAY
+545 
-553 MDNLFSDVAKTMRI
+553 
-567 AANAEHEYG
+567 
-576 KEKGKTIAANKEA
+576 
-589 EAAENRNVAIV
+589 
-600 EAAVQRRI
+600 
-608 KARQRE
+608 
-614 AQKAAEAEKEANRY
+614 AEK
-628 AAESVNRAIAA
+628 
-639 KREQR
+639 QR
-644 RQEERDNKQRL
+644 F

-677 EFSRGVALGADV
+677 EFSRGVTLGADV

-723 LGRTGSG
+723 LGNTGSG

-749 QEKTNREKEKSIER
+749 QEKTNREKEKSIE
-763 AAAEE
+763 
-768 YNRQKRQK
+768 
-776 DAAKKAQDEELK
+776 
-788 NMSDYIKRYMT
+788 
-799 LVEEKRKVAEKAGIS
+799 
-814 PFFKNDNGLKN
+814 
-825 IKAEIDTLLE
+825 
-835 RLGRVRED
+835 
-843 ITLYQHAIGTGTKE
+843 
-857 GISFGQQG
+857 
-865 LKEANTEAEKLM
+865 
-877 RSITNLQNV
+877 
-886 YDTLRVS
+886 
-893 QVNVK
+893 
-898 DLIGQTLQKQR
+898 
-909 QDDIQRRMSDY
+909 
-920 YSKLEK
+920 
-926 DSAQAAAKADREKTA
+926 
-941 AEKQRQNELRNTERR
+941 
-956 YDSLGNKVRQ
+956 
-966 LRAEYSRGIS
+966 
-976 LGSDT
+976 
-981 SKAEAEIN
+981 
-989 RLITIMRL
+989 
-997 LRTIQDKLYSSDKW
+997 
-1011 KDNLGVLGSVGSGHD
+1011 
-1026 TTLAS
+1026 
-1031 RALQDQRAINAAQE
+1031 
-1045 KTNREKEKSLDLER
+1045 LER
-1059 AHQQEVAKTAD
+1059 AHQQEVARTAA

-1084 AESGNMRSILGDV
+1084 AEAGNMRGVLDDV

-1136 DAKKAD
+1136 DAAKAD

-1171 FGVEADDLYDTAKR
+1171 FGVEADDLYNTAKR

-1243 RNDYT
+1243 RKDYT

-1319 FMFFIDRATDL
+1319 FMFFIDRVTDL

-1360 PLEKNLGDKTTLQL
+1360 PLEKNLGDKTRLQL

-1405 LADVTS
+1405 LADASS
-1411 RSAAMNRLALEGKMS
+1411 RSAAMSRLALEGKMS
-1426 VVQMQKAVKE
+1426 VIQMQKAVKE
-1436 GLVSKELIRQ
+1436 GLVSKELVRQ

-1470 MNMAGTKLKSVF
+1470 MNMAGTKLKSGFSSVF

-1588 KNMASG
+1588 KDMASG

-1600 NAIGATGG
+1600 NALGATGG

-1679 KWGTFQARMTKWNKS
+1679 KWGTFQARVTKWNKS
-1694 IAFSI
+1694 IGFSI
-1699 HSIGKKA
+1699 YRIGKRA

-1760 ADWLVPQIRKKLEE
+1760 ADWLIPQIRKKLEE

-1780 DLGKKPNQVTGKTS
+1780 DSGKKPNQVTGKTS

-1809 YNLVS
+1809 YDLVS

-1827 NAQTALQDLFNE
+1827 NAQTALQDLANE

-1867 AQGLGYRF
+1867 AQGFGYRF
-1875 IPDDK
+1875 IPEDK
-1880 KSNKDPKNKV
+1880 KSNKVPKGKG
-1890 DNEDKE
+1890 DKEDKE

-1945 KYLESLEKLEGALKP
+1945 KYLESLETLEKALKP

-1967 AITALHREKSEW
+1967 AITALHRERSEW

-2009 HKALMEKTGDE
+2009 HKALLEKTGDE

-2103 TWEEKLLAVDA
+2103 TWEEKLIAVDA
-2114 KWAEPIKQADR
+2114 KWDERIKQADR

-2163 ITEMGEVKAREV
+2163 ITEMGEMKAREV
-2175 AADIRQHLNTAL
+2175 ASEIRQHLNTAL

-2214 RKGFFNGGITGIAER
+2214 RKGFFNGGIVGIAER

-2255 RIKGDIA
+2255 RIKGDIG

-2281 KGMVKEGMTLKKRF
+2281 KKLVGEGMTLKKRF
-2295 ENIGSALSEIANIAN
+2295 ENIGSALGEIANIAN
-2310 GISDAFGQFKDMA
+2310 GISDAFNQVKDMA

-2334 WQDAQAVMS
+2334 WQDAQAAMS
-2343 SLTSITGGVSKTF
+2343 SLTSITGGISKTF

-2422 YNYRMDAKTTE
+2422 YNYRMDAKTTA
-2433 KMNKIASSY
+2433 KMNKIVSNY
-2442 EMGEKSIA
+2442 ETGEKSSV

-2528 AAKNFLKDLYGVDMK
+2528 AAKNFLKELYGVDMK

-2567 KKKAKEMVKDLTKN
+2567 KKKAKEIVKDLTKN

-2600 QQIAEKGRL
+2600 QQIEKKGRL

-2641 RGWDFSESGSSSTTN
+2641 RGWDFSESGSSSATN

>member
-15 IRDAVSKE
+15 IRNAVSKE

-190 RSGVLSK
+190 RSGDLSK

-277 APKGHPFVADKGL
+277 APKGQPFVVDKGI
-290 EKMLNNATR
+290 EKMLSDATR
-299 TTEKVEEQ
+299 VTEKVEEQ
-307 KKSLSGLSEAASKA
+307 KKSLSGLSDAASKA

-389 KIKNAQIYLDLIQQI
+389 KIKNAQIYLDIIQQI
-404 RLKKDDLNATG
+404 RFKKDELNATG

-443 VSENGVDGLMVL
+443 VSEKGVDGLMVL
-455 GNMPKALS
+455 GNMPKALG

-504 DLQRLMEEGKKMGY
+504 DLQRLMDEGKKMGY

-528 ELKRRLQELYR
+528 ELKRRLQEAYR

-553 MDNLFSDVAKTMRI
+553 MENLFSDIAKTMKI

-576 KEKGKTIAANKEA
+576 KEKGKTIATNKEA
-589 EAAENRNVAIV
+589 EAAEKRNVAIV

-608 KARQRE
+608 QARQRE
-614 AQKAAEAEKEANRY
+614 AERAAAAEREANRY
-628 AAESVNRAIAA
+628 AAESVNKAIAA

-665 DSLGNK
+665 DSLGNE

-689 SKTEAEIRRLI
+689 SKTEAEIRRI
-700 GIMRYLMTLK
+700 ISIMRYLMTLK

-723 LGRTGSG
+723 LGSIGSG

-749 QEKTNREKEKSIER
+749 QEKTNREKEKSIE
-763 AAAEE
+763 
-768 YNRQKRQK
+768 
-776 DAAKKAQDEELK
+776 
-788 NMSDYIKRYMT
+788 
-799 LVEEKRKVAEKAGIS
+799 
-814 PFFKNDNGLKN
+814 
-825 IKAEIDTLLE
+825 
-835 RLGRVRED
+835 
-843 ITLYQHAIGTGTKE
+843 
-857 GISFGQQG
+857 
-865 LKEANTEAEKLM
+865 
-877 RSITNLQNV
+877 
-886 YDTLRVS
+886 
-893 QVNVK
+893 
-898 DLIGQTLQKQR
+898 
-909 QDDIQRRMSDY
+909 
-920 YSKLEK
+920 
-926 DSAQAAAKADREKTA
+926 
-941 AEKQRQNELRNTERR
+941 
-956 YDSLGNKVRQ
+956 
-966 LRAEYSRGIS
+966 
-976 LGSDT
+976 
-981 SKAEAEIN
+981 
-989 RLITIMRL
+989 
-997 LRTIQDKLYSSDKW
+997 
-1011 KDNLGVLGSVGSGHD
+1011 
-1026 TTLAS
+1026 
-1031 RALQDQRAINAAQE
+1031 
-1045 KTNREKEKSLDLER
+1045 LER
-1059 AHQQEVAKTAD
+1059 AHQQEVAKTAA
-1070 KVRGDLAAAFAGAN
+1070 KVRGDLAKAFEQAKNHSLGMNSTLQDLKSLFLQGGLVYGAQQFLMSVIQTGGELEKQHI
-1084 AESGNMRSILGDV
+1084 ALQSILGDMQNANTMFGQV
-1097 KSLLLQG
+1097 K
-1104 GIVYGAKQF
+1104 
-1113 FDSVVKTGGEIAQ
+1113 E
-1126 QHIALRSILG
+1126 
-1136 DAKKAD
+1136 
-1142 ELFEQTQQLALRSP
+1142 LALNSP
-1156 FKFGELNRDVKQLAA
+1156 FTFSELNKDVKQLAA
-1171 FGVEADDLYDTAKR
+1171 YGVEYDELYDTTKR
-1185 LADIA
+1185 LADMA

-1199 LGLAYGQVKARSWL
+1199 IALAFGQVRSRGWL
-1213 DGKELRQFAY
+1213 DGKELRQISY
-1223 AGLPLL
+1223 AGIPLL
-1229 ARITELYNSEGKNN
+1229 QKLSE
-1243 RNDYT
+1243 YY
-1248 ERDVKEMI
+1248 
-1256 SKRQVSFE
+1256 SKREGRKVSTSEIKTRISGRGVDFE
-1264 DVQKVLWKMTDEGG
+1264 DVKNVFWEMTNAGG

-1283 QLVLSE
+1283 QQVLSE
-1289 TLLGRWN
+1289 TLLGRYN
-1296 KLIDAWEIMLSK
+1296 KLKDAWEIMLSD
-1308 FADGKNVVGGV
+1308 FASGNNVVGKGLKGI
-1319 FMFFIDRATDL
+1319 IDLITELVQALHSMAPVVAAAFSGFAIKRLWTALGGGIGSALLSGKASMAADIQQRVLMGEKVSEQELRMLRTKKQITIEDLQALAAAKALSKAELDRMLITKSITPEMYKQMMAEMGLASRAWTL
-1330 VLAMDKLTPA
+1330 RGAWNGTLGMIKAIPGKIRAMAASTA
-1340 MLSFMSVFALKK
+1340 AWFTGIRTGTMSARV
-1352 LTGFASLN
+1352 GFASMWTSFKLHGAAAISVIAAGVKTLGATLWTAIGGLPGLLITGVTMGLGYWYSKNEELKNAMKQTADELQDRYKQLSDFLKENDASKAIAEGDSKAIDNMIDEYKEKIKQIAPYNYNNLAMKADERKSHEERLRYLADELELLQKSNKISQEKLSDNGMYKELKDALMSSSEAFDSIDKTASDLMAGGADKETARKKVFGLSFDMEATTENLKKEIEKAFGDISKDRTALEAAKLSMSNIFAQMGISEERANEIRASVLQAFGVTDGWLESQVGSEMRQMIDNVAPEIAMKIRSGQKLN
-1360 PLEKNLGDKTTLQL
+1360 EAETKKVKELMDDAKRNLTLKYPEFETTLQRL
-1374 RSYAIEQQQLV
+1374 LAASRFTAVIDLVVNDAGKYGDVQGTMAKRMPKFSLIEKSKRDQYMNYV
-1385 LEGKITQQIATQNVQ
+1385 STWGKQDSWYEARNSAKSEIDRLKNEYGAAKKSKSSKERLNWLKYQYDNAV
-1400 KRAYM
+1400 
-1405 LADVTS
+1405 
-1411 RSAAMNRLALEGKMS
+1411 SAALDL
-1426 VVQMQKAVKE
+1426 
-1436 GLVSKELIRQ
+1436 
-1446 LAIMGQI
+1446 
-1453 TARQEQ
+1453 
-1459 IILNG
+1459 LNYDY
-1464 GRTAAV
+1464 
-1470 MNMAGTKLKSVF
+1470 K
-1482 NLIGGW
+1482 
-1488 WGLAIGGIV
+1488 
-1497 QIASSI
+1497 
-1503 YGELSAIEEKT
+1503 GEE
-1514 KSLQDPNS
+1514 
-1522 DWMKGYYDV
+1522 
-1531 LDAKKASNDAELRK
+1531 
-1545 QIEQMKKVLESS
+1545 
-1557 NAYTKTIDEQ
+1557 
-1567 IKKAKDLNEQYE
+1567 
-1579 ILRKGVEGA
+1579 
-1588 KNMASG
+1588 
-1594 DAEVIA
+1594 
-1600 NAIGATGG
+1600 
-1608 WTGAGNPFNDSLE
+1608 
-1621 KNLQD
+1621 
-1626 MKESSD
+1626 
-1632 AYQRQLSAL
+1632 
-1641 DSRTRAKMESVANS
+1641 
-1655 LLKPADASKTL
+1655 
-1666 EEKIRILSEEGGR
+1666 
-1679 KWGTFQARMTKWNKS
+1679 
-1694 IAFSI
+1694 
-1699 HSIGKKA
+1699 
-1706 GDVTS
+1706 
-1711 DINQIAEDDVP
+1711 
-1722 RIIKSM
+1722 
-1728 QKDFGLYG
+1728 
-1736 KDFKRWCKENPARF
+1736 
-1750 KNMLLQIMSE
+1750 
-1760 ADWLVPQIRKKLEE
+1760 
-1774 LTDFKF
+1774 
-1780 DLGKKPNQVTGKTS
+1780 
-1794 MQQRVYENLGLDQRK
+1794 
-1809 YNLVS
+1809 
-1814 SFIEEGSWYKTKN
+1814 
-1827 NAQTALQDLFNE
+1827 
-1839 VRSRERGGATKAEIA
+1839 
-1854 KARKDYNDMWNAV
+1854 
-1867 AQGLGYRF
+1867 
-1875 IPDDK
+1875 K
-1880 KSNKDPKNKV
+1880 KSNKVPKGKG
-1890 DNEDKE
+1890 DKEDKE

-1945 KYLESLEKLEGALKP
+1945 KYLESLEKLEGALKA

-1967 AITALHREKSEW
+1967 AITALHRERSEW

-2020 DFASLAFRDGMMWD
+2020 NFASLAFRDGMMWD

-2103 TWEEKLLAVDA
+2103 TWEEKLIAVDA
-2114 KWAEPIKQADR
+2114 KWDERIKQADR

-2163 ITEMGEVKAREV
+2163 ITEMGEMKAREV
-2175 AADIRQHLNTAL
+2175 ASEIRQYLNTAL

-2214 RKGFFNGGITGIAER
+2214 RKGFFNGGIVGIAER

-2255 RIKGDIA
+2255 RIKGDIG

-2268 KLKMTGEDLIRTG
+2268 KLKVTGEDLIRTG
-2281 KGMVKEGMTLKKRF
+2281 KKLVEEGMTLKKRF
-2295 ENIGSALSEIANIAN
+2295 ENIGSALGEIANIAN
-2310 GISDAFGQFKDMA
+2310 GISDAFNQVKDMA

-2343 SLTSITGGVSKTF
+2343 SLGSITGGISKTF

-2422 YNYRMDAKTTE
+2422 YNYRMDAKTTA
-2433 KMNKIASSY
+2433 KMNKIVSSY
-2442 EMGEKSIA
+2442 ENGEKSNI
-2450 MRIFGFNPSEYS
+2450 MRIAGINPSAYS
-2462 KDTYEAAQKSLADP
+2462 KETYEAAQKSLADP
-2476 TNAYQAELTGLM
+2476 TSAYQAELTGLM

-2528 AAKNFLKDLYGVDMK
+2528 AAKNFLKELYGVDMK

-2600 QQIAEKGRL
+2600 QQIEKKGRL

-2683 RENIKAIATNVSLL
+2683 RENIKAIAMNVSLL

>member
-15 IRDAVSKE
+15 IRDEMSKAIEKITKGMRGVDEATQKAKREGESLVKALEGINGNNFARVFREANAYIAKNSREISGIAKTLKNLGDSNAFTGTLLKAKGLEETAAALRKANAELAVLAKTEGKEADVSQWRTKISNALDYIKLLQDIIGQEKKLDNTKALNPNVGTKSLDNAKKSLEGFRAEMTRLLQSGGVDDSNVLGSFKKLLDVAKKDVQDIVATFKKDNPLSLFSGGAAKVETDLARVTEKLARLCDLMAEGTRKGFMTGMLGGSITELDKIMARLNAAKLNPAMLTDASQMRNLISDVLVEMTKATVAESAYRRERGKTVEVERAVNQEISNEHKAAQQERERDLQALSDYTKRYMELQEAKRKADERAAKDAKDKARRQSEAEQRRIASDTAKMSRLYASMGLGIGKGERVGMRGLELGVNTAALDKALDEAAKFKKTIENTVVSMMGKGDRPAYEWYAAQVNRLKENLTNATAAQKE
-23 LNRIADGM
+23 LNAAQEKANRKAASD
-31 TGVDAKTKKAQESLR
+31 DAKRRADEKR
-46 KLAEENP
+46 R
-53 AGKNVAF
+53 
-60 LDKLKKAVGDST
+60 
-72 KEAKELQA
+72 EAQA
-80 VFEAIRNIRGGF
+80 VRELAQAEKQRQNQLEVTRARIQSVERALHNLQEKRFTAKMLGIDTSEANAKIEHLKTQLIGLRNIQ
-92 GTLTGGFGKKE
+92 
-103 LLEYEFILRKIHSS
+103 
-117 LGKISFGGLS
+117 LGLSMGDTSFLGRVGNLGNGREVQAANQLS
-127 GTGEGIY
+127 GT
-134 AKIEAVKSAMNG
+134 
-146 LRKINAEINRLH
+146 
-158 ETAPRLSPKE
+158 
-168 KAEYHQT
+168 
-175 LSPLFDIRSAGENYL
+175 
-190 RSGVLSK
+190 
-197 AYAWANSLDEQISK
+197 
-211 ISSSYEK
+211 
-218 FLSSEKGVVESLKK
+218 
-232 EEEQSKKTTDATN
+232 
-245 EQTNALKKQEEQ
+245 
-257 LKATS
+257 
-262 AAQREKSAAESKAAV
+262 
-277 APKGHPFVADKGL
+277 
-290 EKMLNNATR
+290 
-299 TTEKVEEQ
+299 
-307 KKSLSGLSEAASKA
+307 
-321 SRDVNEVLNKIVGG
+321 
-335 NAAGMSLDELAK
+335 
-347 KTARYSQELLELE
+347 YS
-360 AKLKH
+360 
-365 LKSNA
+365 
-370 EANPGKKG
+370 
-378 PDYSEV
+378 
-384 KSLEA
+384 
-389 KIKNAQIYLDLIQQI
+389 
-404 RLKKDDLNATG
+404 
-415 AKQPNVNTKELER
+415 
-428 GKALLDEFYGTLRKI
+428 
-443 VSENGVDGLMVL
+443 
-455 GNMPKALS
+455 
-463 GTMRE
+463 
-468 IRSLLSSFSKENP
+468 
-481 LSVFANGADRA
+481 
-492 WTAISNLETKMR
+492 
-504 DLQRLMEEGKKMGY
+504 
-518 KTDMLPENFY
+518 
-528 ELKRRLQELYR
+528 
-539 LFGDNS
+539 
-545 HRLTDKAY
+545 
-553 MDNLFSDVAKTMRI
+553 
-567 AANAEHEYG
+567 
-576 KEKGKTIAANKEA
+576 
-589 EAAENRNVAIV
+589 
-600 EAAVQRRI
+600 
-608 KARQRE
+608 
-614 AQKAAEAEKEANRY
+614 
-628 AAESVNRAIAA
+628 
-639 KREQR
+639 
-644 RQEERDNKQRL
+644 
-655 SEIKA
+655 
-660 AEARY
+660 
-665 DSLGNK
+665 
-671 VRALRR
+671 
-677 EFSRGVALGADV
+677 
-689 SKTEAEIRRLI
+689 RLI
-700 GIMRYLMTLK
+700 GE
-710 DRLASGDFNALGR
+710 
-723 LGRTGSG
+723 
-730 HDTTLAGRVLQDQ
+730 V
-743 RAINAA
+743 
-749 QEKTNREKEKSIER
+749 EKTNREKEKSIE
-763 AAAEE
+763 
-768 YNRQKRQK
+768 
-776 DAAKKAQDEELK
+776 
-788 NMSDYIKRYMT
+788 
-799 LVEEKRKVAEKAGIS
+799 
-814 PFFKNDNGLKN
+814 
-825 IKAEIDTLLE
+825 
-835 RLGRVRED
+835 
-843 ITLYQHAIGTGTKE
+843 
-857 GISFGQQG
+857 
-865 LKEANTEAEKLM
+865 
-877 RSITNLQNV
+877 
-886 YDTLRVS
+886 
-893 QVNVK
+893 
-898 DLIGQTLQKQR
+898 
-909 QDDIQRRMSDY
+909 
-920 YSKLEK
+920 
-926 DSAQAAAKADREKTA
+926 
-941 AEKQRQNELRNTERR
+941 
-956 YDSLGNKVRQ
+956 
-966 LRAEYSRGIS
+966 
-976 LGSDT
+976 
-981 SKAEAEIN
+981 
-989 RLITIMRL
+989 
-997 LRTIQDKLYSSDKW
+997 
-1011 KDNLGVLGSVGSGHD
+1011 
-1026 TTLAS
+1026 
-1031 RALQDQRAINAAQE
+1031 
-1045 KTNREKEKSLDLER
+1045 LER
-1059 AHQQEVAKTAD
+1059 AHQQEVARTAA

-1084 AESGNMRSILGDV
+1084 AEAGNMRGVLDDV

-1136 DAKKAD
+1136 DAAKAD

-1171 FGVEADDLYDTAKR
+1171 FGVEADDLYNTAKR

-1223 AGLPLL
+1223 AGLPIL

-1243 RNDYT
+1243 RKDYT

-1296 KLIDAWEIMLSK
+1296 KLMDAWEIMLSK

-1340 MLSFMSVFALKK
+1340 MLTFMSVFALKK

-1360 PLEKNLGDKTTLQL
+1360 PLEKNLGDKTRLQL

-1405 LADVTS
+1405 LSDASS
-1411 RSAAMNRLALEGKMS
+1411 RSAAMSRLALEGKMS
-1426 VVQMQKAVKE
+1426 VIQMQKAVKE
-1436 GLVSKELIRQ
+1436 GLVSKELVRQ

-1470 MNMAGTKLKSVF
+1470 MNMAGTKLKSGFSSVF

-1600 NAIGATGG
+1600 NALGATGG

-1621 KNLQD
+1621 NNLQD

-1694 IAFSI
+1694 IGFSI
-1699 HSIGKKA
+1699 YRIGKRA

-1780 DLGKKPNQVTGKTS
+1780 DSGKKPNQVTGKTS

-1827 NAQTALQDLFNE
+1827 NARTALQDLANE

-1867 AQGLGYRF
+1867 AQGFGYRF
-1875 IPDDK
+1875 IPEDK
-1880 KSNKDPKNKV
+1880 KSNREPKGKG
-1890 DNEDKE
+1890 DKEDKV

-1945 KYLESLEKLEGALKP
+1945 KYLESLEKLEKALKP

-1967 AITALHREKSEW
+1967 AITALHRERSEW

-2020 DFASLAFRDGMMWD
+2020 NFASLAFRDGMMWD

-2103 TWEEKLLAVDA
+2103 TWEEKLIAVDA
-2114 KWAEPIKQADR
+2114 KWDERIKQADR

-2152 QSQDYL
+2152 QSPDYL

-2175 AADIRQHLNTAL
+2175 AAEIRQYLNTAL

-2214 RKGFFNGGITGIAER
+2214 RKGFFNGGIVGIAER

-2255 RIKGDIA
+2255 RIKGDIG

-2268 KLKMTGEDLIRTG
+2268 KLKVTGEDLIRTG
-2281 KGMVKEGMTLKKRF
+2281 KKLVGEGMTLKKRF
-2295 ENIGSALSEIANIAN
+2295 ENIGSALGEIANIAN
-2310 GISDAFGQFKDMA
+2310 GISDAFNQVKDMA

-2334 WQDAQAVMS
+2334 WQDAQAAMS
-2343 SLTSITGGVSKTF
+2343 SLGSITGGISKTF

-2422 YNYRMDAKTTE
+2422 YNYRMDAKTTA
-2433 KMNKIASSY
+2433 KMNKIVSSY
-2442 EMGEKSIA
+2442 ENGEKGKI
-2450 MRIFGFNPSEYS
+2450 MRIAGINPSAYS
-2462 KDTYEAAQKSLADP
+2462 KETYEAAQKSLADP
-2476 TNAYQAELTGLM
+2476 TDAYQAELTGLM

-2528 AAKNFLKDLYGVDMK
+2528 AAKNFLKELYGVDMK

-2581 IISQKIMEQALQK
+2581 IIAQKIMEQALQK

-2600 QQIAEKGRL
+2600 QQIEKKGRL

>member
-8 SLWLSLG
+8 SLWLGLG

-23 LNRIADGM
+23 LNRIADSM

-158 ETAPRLSPKE
+158 ETAPRSSTKE

-190 RSGVLSK
+190 RSGDLSK

-277 APKGHPFVADKGL
+277 APNGQPFVVDKGI
-290 EKMLNNATR
+290 EKMLSDATR
-299 TTEKVEEQ
+299 VTEKVEEQ
-307 KKSLSGLSEAASKA
+307 KKSLSGLSDAASKA

-370 EANPGKKG
+370 EANPGEK

-389 KIKNAQIYLDLIQQI
+389 KIKNAQIYLDIIQQI
-404 RLKKDDLNATG
+404 RFKKDELNATG

-428 GKALLDEFYGTLRKI
+428 GKAILDEFYGTLRKI
-443 VSENGVDGLMVL
+443 VSEKGVDGLMVL
-455 GNMPKALS
+455 GNMPKALG

-504 DLQRLMEEGKKMGY
+504 DLQRLMDEGKKMGY

-528 ELKRRLQELYR
+528 ELKRRLQEAYR

-553 MDNLFSDVAKTMRI
+553 MENLFSDIAKTMKI

-576 KEKGKTIAANKEA
+576 KEKGKTIATNKEA
-589 EAAENRNVAIV
+589 EAAEKRNVAIV

-608 KARQRE
+608 QARQRE
-614 AQKAAEAEKEANRY
+614 AERAAAAEREANRY
-628 AAESVNRAIAA
+628 AAESVNKAIAA

-723 LGRTGSG
+723 LGSIGSG

-749 QEKTNREKEKSIER
+749 QEKTNREKEKSIE
-763 AAAEE
+763 
-768 YNRQKRQK
+768 
-776 DAAKKAQDEELK
+776 
-788 NMSDYIKRYMT
+788 
-799 LVEEKRKVAEKAGIS
+799 
-814 PFFKNDNGLKN
+814 
-825 IKAEIDTLLE
+825 
-835 RLGRVRED
+835 
-843 ITLYQHAIGTGTKE
+843 
-857 GISFGQQG
+857 
-865 LKEANTEAEKLM
+865 
-877 RSITNLQNV
+877 
-886 YDTLRVS
+886 
-893 QVNVK
+893 
-898 DLIGQTLQKQR
+898 
-909 QDDIQRRMSDY
+909 
-920 YSKLEK
+920 
-926 DSAQAAAKADREKTA
+926 
-941 AEKQRQNELRNTERR
+941 
-956 YDSLGNKVRQ
+956 
-966 LRAEYSRGIS
+966 
-976 LGSDT
+976 
-981 SKAEAEIN
+981 
-989 RLITIMRL
+989 
-997 LRTIQDKLYSSDKW
+997 
-1011 KDNLGVLGSVGSGHD
+1011 
-1026 TTLAS
+1026 
-1031 RALQDQRAINAAQE
+1031 
-1045 KTNREKEKSLDLER
+1045 LER
-1059 AHQQEVAKTAD
+1059 AHQQEVARTAA
-1070 KVRGDLAAAFAGAN
+1070 KVRGDLAKAFEQAKN
-1084 AESGNMRSILGDV
+1084 HSLGMNSTLQDL
-1097 KSLLLQG
+1097 KSLFMQG
-1104 GIVYGAKQF
+1104 GIVYGAQQF
-1113 FDSVVKTGGEIAQ
+1113 LMSVIQTGGELEK
-1126 QHIALRSILG
+1126 QHIALQSILG
-1136 DAKKAD
+1136 DMQNANTMFGQVK
-1142 ELFEQTQQLALRSP
+1142 ELALNSP
-1156 FKFGELNRDVKQLAA
+1156 FTFSELNKDVKQLAA
-1171 FGVEADDLYDTAKR
+1171 YGVEYDELYDTTKR
-1185 LADIA
+1185 LADMA

-1199 LGLAYGQVKARSWL
+1199 IALAFGQVRSRGWL
-1213 DGKELRQFAY
+1213 DGKELRQISY
-1223 AGLPLL
+1223 AGIPLL
-1229 ARITELYNSEGKNN
+1229 QKLSE
-1243 RNDYT
+1243 YY
-1248 ERDVKEMI
+1248 
-1256 SKRQVSFE
+1256 SKREGRKVSTSEIKTRISGRGVDFE
-1264 DVQKVLWKMTDEGG
+1264 DVKNVFWEMTDAGG

-1283 QLVLSE
+1283 QQVLSE
-1289 TLLGRWN
+1289 TLLGRYN
-1296 KLIDAWEIMLSK
+1296 KLKDAWEIMLSD
-1308 FADGKNVVGGV
+1308 FASGNNVVGKGLKGI
-1319 FMFFIDRATDL
+1319 IDLITELVQALHSMAPVVAAAFSGFAIKRLWTALGGGIGSALLSGKASMAADIQQRVLMGEKVSEQELRMLRTKKQITIEDLQALAAAKALSKAELDRMLITKSITPEMYKQMMAEMGLASRAWTL
-1330 VLAMDKLTPA
+1330 RGAWSGTLGMIKAIPGKIRAMAASTA
-1340 MLSFMSVFALKK
+1340 AWFTGIRTGTMSARV
-1352 LTGFASLN
+1352 GFASMWTSFKLHGAAAISVIAAGVKTLGATLWTAIGGLPGLLITGVTMGLGYWYSKNEELKNAMKQTADELQDRYKQLSDFLKENDASKAIAEGDSKAIDNMIDEYKEKIKQIAPYNYNNLVMKAEERKSHEERLRYLADELELLQKSNKISQEKLSDNGMYKELKDALMRSSEAFDSIDKTASGLMAGGADKDTARKKAFGLSLDMEATTENLKKEIEKAFGDISKDRTALEAAKLSMSNIFVQMGISEERANEIRASVLQAFGVTDGWLESQVGSEMRQMIDNVAPEIAMKIRSGQKLN
-1360 PLEKNLGDKTTLQL
+1360 EAETKKVKELMDDAKRNLTLKYPEFETTLQRL
-1374 RSYAIEQQQLV
+1374 LAASRFTAVIDLV
-1385 LEGKITQQIATQNVQ
+1385 VNDAGKYGDVQ
-1400 KRAYM
+1400 GTMAKRMPKFSLVEKSKRDQYM
-1405 LADVTS
+1405 NYVSTWGKQDSWYEARNSAKSEIDRLKNEYGAAKKSKSPKERLNWLKYQYDNAV
-1411 RSAAMNRLALEGKMS
+1411 SAALDL
-1426 VVQMQKAVKE
+1426 
-1436 GLVSKELIRQ
+1436 
-1446 LAIMGQI
+1446 
-1453 TARQEQ
+1453 
-1459 IILNG
+1459 LNYDY
-1464 GRTAAV
+1464 
-1470 MNMAGTKLKSVF
+1470 K
-1482 NLIGGW
+1482 
-1488 WGLAIGGIV
+1488 
-1497 QIASSI
+1497 
-1503 YGELSAIEEKT
+1503 GE
-1514 KSLQDPNS
+1514 
-1522 DWMKGYYDV
+1522 
-1531 LDAKKASNDAELRK
+1531 
-1545 QIEQMKKVLESS
+1545 
-1557 NAYTKTIDEQ
+1557 
-1567 IKKAKDLNEQYE
+1567 
-1579 ILRKGVEGA
+1579 
-1588 KNMASG
+1588 
-1594 DAEVIA
+1594 
-1600 NAIGATGG
+1600 
-1608 WTGAGNPFNDSLE
+1608 
-1621 KNLQD
+1621 
-1626 MKESSD
+1626 
-1632 AYQRQLSAL
+1632 
-1641 DSRTRAKMESVANS
+1641 
-1655 LLKPADASKTL
+1655 
-1666 EEKIRILSEEGGR
+1666 
-1679 KWGTFQARMTKWNKS
+1679 
-1694 IAFSI
+1694 
-1699 HSIGKKA
+1699 
-1706 GDVTS
+1706 
-1711 DINQIAEDDVP
+1711 
-1722 RIIKSM
+1722 
-1728 QKDFGLYG
+1728 
-1736 KDFKRWCKENPARF
+1736 
-1750 KNMLLQIMSE
+1750 
-1760 ADWLVPQIRKKLEE
+1760 
-1774 LTDFKF
+1774 
-1780 DLGKKPNQVTGKTS
+1780 
-1794 MQQRVYENLGLDQRK
+1794 
-1809 YNLVS
+1809 
-1814 SFIEEGSWYKTKN
+1814 
-1827 NAQTALQDLFNE
+1827 
-1839 VRSRERGGATKAEIA
+1839 
-1854 KARKDYNDMWNAV
+1854 
-1867 AQGLGYRF
+1867 
-1875 IPDDK
+1875 DK
-1880 KSNKDPKNKV
+1880 KSNKVPKGKG
-1890 DNEDKE
+1890 DKEDKV

-1945 KYLESLEKLEGALKP
+1945 KYLESLEKLEGALKA

-1967 AITALHREKSEW
+1967 AITALHRERSEW

-2009 HKALMEKTGDE
+2009 HKALLEKTGDE
-2020 DFASLAFRDGMMWD
+2020 NFASLAFRDGMMWD

-2103 TWEEKLLAVDA
+2103 TWEEKLNAVDA
-2114 KWAEPIKQADR
+2114 KWDERIKQADR

-2163 ITEMGEVKAREV
+2163 ITEMGEMKAREV
-2175 AADIRQHLNTAL
+2175 ASEIRQHLNTAL

-2214 RKGFFNGGITGIAER
+2214 RKGFFNGGIVGIAER

-2255 RIKGDIA
+2255 RIKGDIG

-2281 KGMVKEGMTLKKRF
+2281 KKLVGEGMTLKKRF
-2295 ENIGSALSEIANIAN
+2295 ENIGSALGEIANIAN
-2310 GISDAFGQFKDMA
+2310 GISDAFNQVKDMA

-2334 WQDAQAVMS
+2334 WQDAQAAIS
-2343 SLTSITGGVSKTF
+2343 SLTSITGGISKTF

-2422 YNYRMDAKTTE
+2422 YNYRMDAKTTA
-2433 KMNKIASSY
+2433 KMNRIVGDY
-2442 EMGEKSIA
+2442 EKGEKSNT
-2450 MRIFGFNPSEYS
+2450 MRIFGINPSAYS
-2462 KDTYEAAQKSLADP
+2462 KETYEAAQKSLADP
-2476 TNAYQAELTGLM
+2476 TDAYQAELTGLM

-2528 AAKNFLKDLYGVDMK
+2528 AAKNFLKELYGVDMK

-2600 QQIAEKGRL
+2600 QQIEKKGRL

-2641 RGWDFSESGSSSTTN
+2641 RGWDFSESGSSSATN

-2738 SSKIYV
+2738 SLKIYV

>member
-80 VFEAIRNIRGGF
+80 VFEAIRSMRGGF
-92 GTLTGGFGKKE
+92 GALTMPSDKKALNEYYGIIEKIYDALGKLYTRGLSVSGDKMHGNALGALETIKGVWKIRDEMDFFFDNLFKTDKAKAGLQDIQKEIGRLMKEGMDFFHKGGFDP
-103 LLEYEFILRKIHSS
+103 
-117 LGKISFGGLS
+117 
-127 GTGEGIY
+127 
-134 AKIEAVKSAMNG
+134 NG
-146 LRKINAEINRLH
+146 LNWAAGLEKQINKL
-158 ETAPRLSPKE
+158 
-168 KAEYHQT
+168 Y
-175 LSPLFDIRSAGENYL
+175 
-190 RSGVLSK
+190 K
-197 AYAWANSLDEQISK
+197 AYGTLREEE
-211 ISSSYEK
+211 EK
-218 FLSSEKGVVESLKK
+218 QLASSEKKASTEKQN
-232 EEEQSKKTTDATN
+232 EERTRRSADASREKT
-245 EQTNALKKQEEQ
+245 EALKREETA
-257 LKATS
+257 LNNAT
-262 AAQREKSAAESKAAV
+262 AAQEKKNEADSKAAV
-277 APKGHPFVADKGL
+277 APKGQPFVADKGI
-290 EKMLNNATR
+290 EKMLSDATR
-299 TTEKVEEQ
+299 VTEKVEEQ
-307 KKSLSGLSEAASKA
+307 KKSLSGLSDAASKA

-389 KIKNAQIYLDLIQQI
+389 KIKNAQIYLDIIQQI
-404 RLKKDDLNATG
+404 RLKKDELNATG

-443 VSENGVDGLMVL
+443 VSEKGVDGLMVL
-455 GNMPKALS
+455 GNMPKALG

-504 DLQRLMEEGKKMGY
+504 DLQRLMDEGKKMGY

-528 ELKRRLQELYR
+528 ELKRRLQEAYR

-553 MDNLFSDVAKTMRI
+553 MENLFSDIAKTMKI

-576 KEKGKTIAANKEA
+576 KEKGKTIATNKEA
-589 EAAENRNVAIV
+589 EAAEKRNVAIV

-608 KARQRE
+608 QARQRE
-614 AQKAAEAEKEANRY
+614 AERAAAAEREANRY
-628 AAESVNRAIAA
+628 AAESVNKAIAA

-700 GIMRYLMTLK
+700 GIMRYLMMLK

-723 LGRTGSG
+723 LGSIGSG

-749 QEKTNREKEKSIER
+749 QEKTNREKEKSIE
-763 AAAEE
+763 
-768 YNRQKRQK
+768 
-776 DAAKKAQDEELK
+776 
-788 NMSDYIKRYMT
+788 
-799 LVEEKRKVAEKAGIS
+799 
-814 PFFKNDNGLKN
+814 
-825 IKAEIDTLLE
+825 
-835 RLGRVRED
+835 
-843 ITLYQHAIGTGTKE
+843 
-857 GISFGQQG
+857 
-865 LKEANTEAEKLM
+865 
-877 RSITNLQNV
+877 
-886 YDTLRVS
+886 
-893 QVNVK
+893 
-898 DLIGQTLQKQR
+898 
-909 QDDIQRRMSDY
+909 
-920 YSKLEK
+920 
-926 DSAQAAAKADREKTA
+926 
-941 AEKQRQNELRNTERR
+941 
-956 YDSLGNKVRQ
+956 
-966 LRAEYSRGIS
+966 
-976 LGSDT
+976 
-981 SKAEAEIN
+981 
-989 RLITIMRL
+989 
-997 LRTIQDKLYSSDKW
+997 
-1011 KDNLGVLGSVGSGHD
+1011 
-1026 TTLAS
+1026 
-1031 RALQDQRAINAAQE
+1031 
-1045 KTNREKEKSLDLER
+1045 LER
-1059 AHQQEVAKTAD
+1059 AHQQEVARTAA
-1070 KVRGDLAAAFAGAN
+1070 KVRGDLAKAFEQAKN
-1084 AESGNMRSILGDV
+1084 HSLGMNSTLQDL
-1097 KSLLLQG
+1097 KSLFMQG
-1104 GIVYGAKQF
+1104 GIVYGAQQF
-1113 FDSVVKTGGEIAQ
+1113 LMSVIQTGGELEK
-1126 QHIALRSILG
+1126 QHIALQSILG
-1136 DAKKAD
+1136 DMQNANTMFGQVK
-1142 ELFEQTQQLALRSP
+1142 ELALNSP
-1156 FKFGELNRDVKQLAA
+1156 FTFSELNKDVKQLAA
-1171 FGVEADDLYDTAKR
+1171 YGVEYDELYDTTKR
-1185 LADIA
+1185 LADMA

-1199 LGLAYGQVKARSWL
+1199 IALAFGQVRSRGWL
-1213 DGKELRQFAY
+1213 DGKELRQISY
-1223 AGLPLL
+1223 AGIPLL
-1229 ARITELYNSEGKNN
+1229 QKLSE
-1243 RNDYT
+1243 YY
-1248 ERDVKEMI
+1248 
-1256 SKRQVSFE
+1256 SKREGRKVSTSEIKTRISGRGVDFE
-1264 DVQKVLWKMTDEGG
+1264 DVKNVFWEMTDAGG

-1283 QLVLSE
+1283 QQVLSE
-1289 TLLGRWN
+1289 TLLGRYN
-1296 KLIDAWEIMLSK
+1296 KLKDAWEIMLSD
-1308 FADGKNVVGGV
+1308 FASGNNVVGKGLKGI
-1319 FMFFIDRATDL
+1319 IDLITEL
-1330 VLAMDKLTPA
+1330 VQALHSMAPVVA
-1340 MLSFMSVFALKK
+1340 AAFSGFALKRLWTTLGGGIGSALLSGK
-1352 LTGFASLN
+1352 ASMAADIQQRVLMGEKVSEQELRMLRTKKQITIEDLRALAAAKALSKAELDRMLITKSITPEMYKQMMAEMGLASRAWTLRGAWNGTLGMIKAIPGKIRAMAASTAAWFTGIRTGTMSARVGFASMWTSFKLHGAAAISVIAAGVKTLGATLWTAIGGLPGLLITGVTMGLGYWYSKNEELKNAMKQTADELQDRYKQLSDFLKENDASKAIAEGDSKAIDNMIDEYKEKIKQIAPYNYNNLVMKADERKSHEERLRYLADELELLQKSNKISQEKLSDNGMYKELKDALMRSSETFDSIDKTASGLMAGGADKETARKKAFGLSLDMEATTENLKKEIEKAFGDISKDRTALEAAKLSMSNIFAQMGISEERANEIRASVLQAFGVTDGWLESQVGSEMRQMIDNVAPEIAMKIRSGQKLN
-1360 PLEKNLGDKTTLQL
+1360 EAETKKVKELMDDAKRNLTLKYPEFETTLQRL
-1374 RSYAIEQQQLV
+1374 LAASRFTAVIDLVVNDAGKYGDVQGTMAKRMPKFSLIEKSKRDQYMNYV
-1385 LEGKITQQIATQNVQ
+1385 STWGKQDSWYEARNSAKSEIDRLKNEYDAAKKSKSPKERLNWLKYQYDNAV
-1400 KRAYM
+1400 
-1405 LADVTS
+1405 
-1411 RSAAMNRLALEGKMS
+1411 SAALDL
-1426 VVQMQKAVKE
+1426 
-1436 GLVSKELIRQ
+1436 
-1446 LAIMGQI
+1446 
-1453 TARQEQ
+1453 
-1459 IILNG
+1459 LNYDY
-1464 GRTAAV
+1464 
-1470 MNMAGTKLKSVF
+1470 K
-1482 NLIGGW
+1482 
-1488 WGLAIGGIV
+1488 
-1497 QIASSI
+1497 
-1503 YGELSAIEEKT
+1503 GEE
-1514 KSLQDPNS
+1514 
-1522 DWMKGYYDV
+1522 
-1531 LDAKKASNDAELRK
+1531 
-1545 QIEQMKKVLESS
+1545 
-1557 NAYTKTIDEQ
+1557 
-1567 IKKAKDLNEQYE
+1567 
-1579 ILRKGVEGA
+1579 
-1588 KNMASG
+1588 
-1594 DAEVIA
+1594 
-1600 NAIGATGG
+1600 
-1608 WTGAGNPFNDSLE
+1608 
-1621 KNLQD
+1621 
-1626 MKESSD
+1626 
-1632 AYQRQLSAL
+1632 
-1641 DSRTRAKMESVANS
+1641 
-1655 LLKPADASKTL
+1655 
-1666 EEKIRILSEEGGR
+1666 
-1679 KWGTFQARMTKWNKS
+1679 
-1694 IAFSI
+1694 
-1699 HSIGKKA
+1699 
-1706 GDVTS
+1706 
-1711 DINQIAEDDVP
+1711 
-1722 RIIKSM
+1722 
-1728 QKDFGLYG
+1728 
-1736 KDFKRWCKENPARF
+1736 
-1750 KNMLLQIMSE
+1750 
-1760 ADWLVPQIRKKLEE
+1760 
-1774 LTDFKF
+1774 
-1780 DLGKKPNQVTGKTS
+1780 
-1794 MQQRVYENLGLDQRK
+1794 
-1809 YNLVS
+1809 
-1814 SFIEEGSWYKTKN
+1814 
-1827 NAQTALQDLFNE
+1827 
-1839 VRSRERGGATKAEIA
+1839 
-1854 KARKDYNDMWNAV
+1854 
-1867 AQGLGYRF
+1867 
-1875 IPDDK
+1875 K
-1880 KSNKDPKNKV
+1880 KSNKVPKGKG
-1890 DNEDKE
+1890 DKEDKE

-1945 KYLESLEKLEGALKP
+1945 KYLESLEKLEGALKA

-1967 AITALHREKSEW
+1967 AITALHRERSEW

-2009 HKALMEKTGDE
+2009 HKALLEKTGDE

-2103 TWEEKLLAVDA
+2103 TWEEKLSAVDA
-2114 KWAEPIKQADR
+2114 KWDERIKQADR

-2163 ITEMGEVKAREV
+2163 ITEMGEMKAREV
-2175 AADIRQHLNTAL
+2175 AAEIRQHLNTAL

-2214 RKGFFNGGITGIAER
+2214 RKGFFNGGIVGIAER

-2255 RIKGDIA
+2255 RIKGDIG

-2281 KGMVKEGMTLKKRF
+2281 KKLVGEGMTLKKRF
-2295 ENIGSALSEIANIAN
+2295 ENIGSALGEIANIAN
-2310 GISDAFGQFKDMA
+2310 GISDAFNQVKDMA

-2334 WQDAQAVMS
+2334 WQDAQAAMS
-2343 SLTSITGGVSKTF
+2343 SLTSITGGISKTF
-2356 NAVKS
+2356 HAVKN

-2422 YNYRMDAKTTE
+2422 YNYRMDAKTTA
-2433 KMNKIASSY
+2433 KMNRIVGDY
-2442 EMGEKSIA
+2442 EKGEKSNI
-2450 MRIFGFNPSEYS
+2450 MRIYGINPSAYS

-2476 TNAYQAELTGLM
+2476 TDAYQAELTGLM

-2528 AAKNFLKDLYGVDMK
+2528 AAKNFLKELYGVDMK

-2600 QQIAEKGRL
+2600 QQIEKKGRL

-2641 RGWDFSESGSSSTTN
+2641 RGWDFSESGSSSATN

>member
-23 LNRIADGM
+23 LNRIADSM

-158 ETAPRLSPKE
+158 ETAPRSSPKE

-190 RSGVLSK
+190 RSGDLSK

-277 APKGHPFVADKGL
+277 APKGQPFVVDKGI
-290 EKMLNNATR
+290 EKMLSDATR
-299 TTEKVEEQ
+299 VTEKVEEQ
-307 KKSLSGLSEAASKA
+307 KKSLSGLSDAASKA

-389 KIKNAQIYLDLIQQI
+389 KIKNAQIYLDIIQQI
-404 RLKKDDLNATG
+404 RFKKDELNATG

-443 VSENGVDGLMVL
+443 VSEKGVDGLMVL
-455 GNMPKALS
+455 GNMPKALG

-504 DLQRLMEEGKKMGY
+504 DLQRLMDEGKKMGY

-528 ELKRRLQELYR
+528 ELKRRLQEAYR

-553 MDNLFSDVAKTMRI
+553 MENLFSDIAKTMKI

-576 KEKGKTIAANKEA
+576 KEKGKTIATNKEA
-589 EAAENRNVAIV
+589 EAAEKRNVAIV

-608 KARQRE
+608 QARQRE
-614 AQKAAEAEKEANRY
+614 AERAAAAEREANRY
-628 AAESVNRAIAA
+628 AAESVNKAIAA

-723 LGRTGSG
+723 LGNTGSG

-749 QEKTNREKEKSIER
+749 QEKTNREKEKSIE
-763 AAAEE
+763 
-768 YNRQKRQK
+768 
-776 DAAKKAQDEELK
+776 
-788 NMSDYIKRYMT
+788 
-799 LVEEKRKVAEKAGIS
+799 
-814 PFFKNDNGLKN
+814 
-825 IKAEIDTLLE
+825 
-835 RLGRVRED
+835 
-843 ITLYQHAIGTGTKE
+843 
-857 GISFGQQG
+857 
-865 LKEANTEAEKLM
+865 
-877 RSITNLQNV
+877 
-886 YDTLRVS
+886 
-893 QVNVK
+893 
-898 DLIGQTLQKQR
+898 
-909 QDDIQRRMSDY
+909 
-920 YSKLEK
+920 
-926 DSAQAAAKADREKTA
+926 
-941 AEKQRQNELRNTERR
+941 
-956 YDSLGNKVRQ
+956 
-966 LRAEYSRGIS
+966 
-976 LGSDT
+976 
-981 SKAEAEIN
+981 
-989 RLITIMRL
+989 
-997 LRTIQDKLYSSDKW
+997 
-1011 KDNLGVLGSVGSGHD
+1011 
-1026 TTLAS
+1026 
-1031 RALQDQRAINAAQE
+1031 
-1045 KTNREKEKSLDLER
+1045 LER
-1059 AHQQEVAKTAD
+1059 AHQQEVARTAA

-1084 AESGNMRSILGDV
+1084 AEAGNMRGVLDDV

-1136 DAKKAD
+1136 DAAKAD

-1171 FGVEADDLYDTAKR
+1171 FGVEADDLYNTAKR

-1243 RNDYT
+1243 RKDYT

-1340 MLSFMSVFALKK
+1340 MLTFMSVFALKK

-1360 PLEKNLGDKTTLQL
+1360 PLEKNLGDKTRLQL

-1405 LADVTS
+1405 LADASS
-1411 RSAAMNRLALEGKMS
+1411 RSAAMSRLALEGKMS
-1426 VVQMQKAVKE
+1426 VIQMQKAVKE
-1436 GLVSKELIRQ
+1436 GLVSKELVRQ

-1470 MNMAGTKLKSVF
+1470 MNMAGTKLKSGFSSVF

-1522 DWMKGYYDV
+1522 DWMKDYYDV
-1531 LDAKKASNDAELRK
+1531 LDAKKASNDVELRK

-1600 NAIGATGG
+1600 NALGATGG

-1694 IAFSI
+1694 IGFSI
-1699 HSIGKKA
+1699 YRIGKRA

-1760 ADWLVPQIRKKLEE
+1760 ADWLIPQIRKKLEE

-1780 DLGKKPNQVTGKTS
+1780 DSGKKPNQVTGKTS

-1827 NAQTALQDLFNE
+1827 NAQTALQDLANE

-1867 AQGLGYRF
+1867 AQGFGYRF

-1880 KSNKDPKNKV
+1880 KSNKVPKGKG
-1890 DNEDKE
+1890 DKEDKV

-1945 KYLESLEKLEGALKP
+1945 KYLESLEKLEGALKA

-1967 AITALHREKSEW
+1967 AITALHRERSEW

-2009 HKALMEKTGDE
+2009 HKALLEKTGDE

-2103 TWEEKLLAVDA
+2103 TWEEKLIAVDA
-2114 KWAEPIKQADR
+2114 KWDERIKQADR

-2163 ITEMGEVKAREV
+2163 ITEMGEMKAREV
-2175 AADIRQHLNTAL
+2175 ASEIRQHLNTAL

-2214 RKGFFNGGITGIAER
+2214 RKGFFNGGIVGIAER

-2281 KGMVKEGMTLKKRF
+2281 KKLVEEGMTLKKRF
-2295 ENIGSALSEIANIAN
+2295 ENIGSALGEIANIAN
-2310 GISDAFGQFKDMA
+2310 GISDAFNQVKDMA

-2334 WQDAQAVMS
+2334 WQDAQAAMS
-2343 SLTSITGGVSKTF
+2343 SLTSITGGISKTF
-2356 NAVKS
+2356 NAVKN

-2422 YNYRMDAKTTE
+2422 YNYRMDAKTTAKMTRIVSDYE
-2433 KMNKIASSY
+2433 K
-2442 EMGEKSIA
+2442 GEKSNT
-2450 MRIFGFNPSEYS
+2450 MRIYGINPSAYS
-2462 KDTYEAAQKSLADP
+2462 KETYEAAQKSLADP
-2476 TNAYQAELTGLM
+2476 TDAYQAELTGLM

-2517 QIEEMERSIKN
+2517 QIEEMERSINN
-2528 AAKNFLKDLYGVDMK
+2528 AAKNFLKELYGVDMK

-2600 QQIAEKGRL
+2600 QQIEKKGRL

-2641 RGWDFSESGSSSTTN
+2641 RGWDFSESGSSSATN

>member
-15 IRDAVSKE
+15 IRDEMSKAIEKITKGMRGVDEATQKAKREGESLVKALEGINGNNFARVFREANAYIAKNSKE
-23 LNRIADGM
+23 ISGIA
-31 TGVDAKTKKAQESLR
+31 KIL
-46 KLAEENP
+46 
-53 AGKNVAF
+53 KN
-60 LDKLKKAVGDST
+60 LGDSNAFT
-72 KEAKELQA
+72 
-80 VFEAIRNIRGGF
+80 
-92 GTLTGGFGKKE
+92 GTL
-103 LLEYEFILRKIHSS
+103 
-117 LGKISFGGLS
+117 
-127 GTGEGIY
+127 
-134 AKIEAVKSAMNG
+134 
-146 LRKINAEINRLH
+146 
-158 ETAPRLSPKE
+158 
-168 KAEYHQT
+168 
-175 LSPLFDIRSAGENYL
+175 
-190 RSGVLSK
+190 
-197 AYAWANSLDEQISK
+197 
-211 ISSSYEK
+211 
-218 FLSSEKGVVESLKK
+218 
-232 EEEQSKKTTDATN
+232 
-245 EQTNALKKQEEQ
+245 
-257 LKATS
+257 LKA
-262 AAQREKSAAESKAAV
+262 
-277 APKGHPFVADKGL
+277 KGL
-290 EKMLNNATR
+290 EETAAALRKANAELATLAKTEGKEADVSQWRTKISNALDYIKLLQDVIGQEKKLDNTKALNPNVDTKSLDSA
-299 TTEKVEEQ
+299 
-307 KKSLSGLSEAASKA
+307 KKSLEGFRAEMTRLLQSGGVDDSNVLGSFKKLLDVAKKDVQDIVATFKKDNPLSLFSGGAAKVETDLARVTEKLARLRDLMAEGTRKGFMTDMLGGSITELDKIMARLNAAKLNPTMLTDASQMRNLISDVLVEMTKATVAESAYRRERGKTVEVERAVNQEISNEHKAAQQERERDLQALSDYTKRYMELQEAKRKADEKAAKDAKDKARRQSEAEQRRIASDTAKMSRLYASMGLGIGKGERVGMRGLELGVNTAALDKALSEAAKFKKTIENTVVSMMGKGDRPA
-321 SRDVNEVLNKIVGG
+321 YEWYAAQVNRLKENLTNATAAQKEL
-335 NAAGMSLDELAK
+335 NAAQEKVNREAARDDARRRAEEKRKEAQAARELAQAEK
-347 KTARYSQELLELE
+347 QRQNQLEVTRARIQSVERALHNLQEKRFTAKMLGIDTSE
-360 AKLKH
+360 ANAKIEH
-365 LKSNA
+365 LKT
-370 EANPGKKG
+370 
-378 PDYSEV
+378 
-384 KSLEA
+384 
-389 KIKNAQIYLDLIQQI
+389 QLIGLRNI
-404 RLKKDDLNATG
+404 
-415 AKQPNVNTKELER
+415 
-428 GKALLDEFYGTLRKI
+428 LL
-443 VSENGVDGLMVL
+443 GLSMGDTSFLGRVGNL
-455 GNMPKALS
+455 GNGREVQAANQLS
-463 GTMRE
+463 GTY
-468 IRSLLSSFSKENP
+468 S
-481 LSVFANGADRA
+481 
-492 WTAISNLETKMR
+492 
-504 DLQRLMEEGKKMGY
+504 
-518 KTDMLPENFY
+518 
-528 ELKRRLQELYR
+528 
-539 LFGDNS
+539 
-545 HRLTDKAY
+545 
-553 MDNLFSDVAKTMRI
+553 
-567 AANAEHEYG
+567 
-576 KEKGKTIAANKEA
+576 
-589 EAAENRNVAIV
+589 
-600 EAAVQRRI
+600 
-608 KARQRE
+608 
-614 AQKAAEAEKEANRY
+614 
-628 AAESVNRAIAA
+628 
-639 KREQR
+639 
-644 RQEERDNKQRL
+644 
-655 SEIKA
+655 
-660 AEARY
+660 
-665 DSLGNK
+665 
-671 VRALRR
+671 
-677 EFSRGVALGADV
+677 
-689 SKTEAEIRRLI
+689 RLI
-700 GIMRYLMTLK
+700 GE
-710 DRLASGDFNALGR
+710 
-723 LGRTGSG
+723 
-730 HDTTLAGRVLQDQ
+730 V
-743 RAINAA
+743 
-749 QEKTNREKEKSIER
+749 EKTNREKEKSI
-763 AAAEE
+763 
-768 YNRQKRQK
+768 
-776 DAAKKAQDEELK
+776 
-788 NMSDYIKRYMT
+788 
-799 LVEEKRKVAEKAGIS
+799 G
-814 PFFKNDNGLKN
+814 
-825 IKAEIDTLLE
+825 
-835 RLGRVRED
+835 
-843 ITLYQHAIGTGTKE
+843 
-857 GISFGQQG
+857 
-865 LKEANTEAEKLM
+865 
-877 RSITNLQNV
+877 
-886 YDTLRVS
+886 
-893 QVNVK
+893 
-898 DLIGQTLQKQR
+898 
-909 QDDIQRRMSDY
+909 
-920 YSKLEK
+920 
-926 DSAQAAAKADREKTA
+926 
-941 AEKQRQNELRNTERR
+941 
-956 YDSLGNKVRQ
+956 
-966 LRAEYSRGIS
+966 
-976 LGSDT
+976 
-981 SKAEAEIN
+981 
-989 RLITIMRL
+989 
-997 LRTIQDKLYSSDKW
+997 
-1011 KDNLGVLGSVGSGHD
+1011 
-1026 TTLAS
+1026 
-1031 RALQDQRAINAAQE
+1031 
-1045 KTNREKEKSLDLER
+1045 LER
-1059 AHQQEVAKTAD
+1059 AHQQEVARTAA

-1084 AESGNMRSILGDV
+1084 AEAGNMRGVLDDV

-1136 DAKKAD
+1136 DAAKAD

-1171 FGVEADDLYDTAKR
+1171 FGVEADDLYNTAKR

-1243 RNDYT
+1243 RKDYT

-1319 FMFFIDRATDL
+1319 FMFFIDRVTDL

-1360 PLEKNLGDKTTLQL
+1360 PLEKNLGDKTRLQL

-1405 LADVTS
+1405 LADASS
-1411 RSAAMNRLALEGKMS
+1411 RSAAMSRLALEGKMS
-1426 VVQMQKAVKE
+1426 VIQMQKAVKE
-1436 GLVSKELIRQ
+1436 GLVSKELVRQ

-1470 MNMAGTKLKSVF
+1470 MNMAGTKLKSGFSSVF

-1600 NAIGATGG
+1600 NALGATGG

-1694 IAFSI
+1694 IGFSI
-1699 HSIGKKA
+1699 YRIGKRA

-1760 ADWLVPQIRKKLEE
+1760 ADWLIPQIRKKLEE

-1780 DLGKKPNQVTGKTS
+1780 DSGKKPNQVTGKTS

-1827 NAQTALQDLFNE
+1827 NAQTALQDLANE

-1867 AQGLGYRF
+1867 AQGFGYRF
-1875 IPDDK
+1875 IPEDK
-1880 KSNKDPKNKV
+1880 KSNKVPKGKG
-1890 DNEDKE
+1890 DKEDKV

-1945 KYLESLEKLEGALKP
+1945 KYLESLEKLEGALKA

-1967 AITALHREKSEW
+1967 AITALHRERSEW

-2009 HKALMEKTGDE
+2009 HKALLEKTGDE

-2103 TWEEKLLAVDA
+2103 TWEEKLSAVDA
-2114 KWAEPIKQADR
+2114 KWDERIKQADR

-2163 ITEMGEVKAREV
+2163 ITEMGEMKAREV
-2175 AADIRQHLNTAL
+2175 AAEIRQHLNTAL

-2214 RKGFFNGGITGIAER
+2214 RKGFFNGGIVGIAER

-2255 RIKGDIA
+2255 RIKGDIG

-2281 KGMVKEGMTLKKRF
+2281 KKLVGEGMTLKKRF
-2295 ENIGSALSEIANIAN
+2295 ENIGSALGEIANIAN
-2310 GISDAFGQFKDMA
+2310 GISDAFNQVKDMA

-2334 WQDAQAVMS
+2334 WQDAQAAMS
-2343 SLTSITGGVSKTF
+2343 SLGSITGGISKTF

-2422 YNYRMDAKTTE
+2422 YNYRMDAKTTA
-2433 KMNKIASSY
+2433 KMNRIVGDY
-2442 EMGEKSIA
+2442 EKGEKSNT
-2450 MRIFGFNPSEYS
+2450 MRIFGINPSAYS
-2462 KDTYEAAQKSLADP
+2462 KETYEAAQKSLADP
-2476 TNAYQAELTGLM
+2476 TDAYQAELTGLM

-2517 QIEEMERSIKN
+2517 QIEEMERSIRN
-2528 AAKNFLKDLYGVDMK
+2528 AAKNFLKELYGVDMK

-2600 QQIAEKGRL
+2600 QQIEKKGRL

-2656 TIKGVTEETAD
+2656 TIKGVTEDTAD

>member
-80 VFEAIRNIRGGF
+80 VFEAIRSMRGGF
-92 GTLTGGFGKKE
+92 GALTMPSDKKALNEYYGIIEKIYDALGKLYTRGLSVSGDKMCGNALGALETIKGVWKIRDEMDFFFDNLFKTDKAKAGLQDIQKEIGRLMKEGMDFFHKGGFDP
-103 LLEYEFILRKIHSS
+103 
-117 LGKISFGGLS
+117 
-127 GTGEGIY
+127 
-134 AKIEAVKSAMNG
+134 NG
-146 LRKINAEINRLH
+146 LNWAAGLEKQINKL
-158 ETAPRLSPKE
+158 
-168 KAEYHQT
+168 Y
-175 LSPLFDIRSAGENYL
+175 
-190 RSGVLSK
+190 K
-197 AYAWANSLDEQISK
+197 AYGTLREEE
-211 ISSSYEK
+211 EK
-218 FLSSEKGVVESLKK
+218 QLASSEKKASTEKQN
-232 EEEQSKKTTDATN
+232 EERTRRSADASREKT
-245 EQTNALKKQEEQ
+245 EALKREETA
-257 LKATS
+257 LNNAT
-262 AAQREKSAAESKAAV
+262 AAQEKKNEAESKAAV
-277 APKGHPFVADKGL
+277 APKGPS
-290 EKMLNNATR
+290 R
-299 TTEKVEEQ
+299 YKVEVDEILNAFRG
-307 KKSLSGLSEAASKA
+307 KASAVLGVKEDSGRKYVDILNEANVAIEKIKEARAAAREAALGNKGVYDPKEFS
-321 SRDVNEVLNKIVGG
+321 NLTPHLNK
-335 NAAGMSLDELAK
+335 ALEYLSLLQRIDIAQ
-347 KTARYSQELLELE
+347 R
-360 AKLKH
+360 H
-365 LKSNA
+365 I
-370 EANPGKKG
+370 
-378 PDYSEV
+378 SEV
-384 KSLEA
+384 KTANPNVDTKNIKEA
-389 KIKNAQIYLDLIQQI
+389 TKLVENFRDKLLALQNDTI
-404 RLKKDDLNATG
+404 TG
-415 AKQPNVNTKELER
+415 ADS
-428 GKALLDEFYGTLRKI
+428 AH
-443 VSENGVDGLMVL
+443 VL
-455 GNMPKALS
+455 GAY
-463 GTMRE
+463 R
-468 IRSLLSSFSKENP
+468 
-481 LSVFANGADRA
+481 
-492 WTAISNLETKMR
+492 
-504 DLQRLMEEGKKMGY
+504 
-518 KTDMLPENFY
+518 KTW
-528 ELKRRLQELYR
+528 
-539 LFGDNS
+539 
-545 HRLTDKAY
+545 A
-553 MDNLFSDVAKTMRI
+553 
-567 AANAEHEYG
+567 
-576 KEKGKTIAANKEA
+576 
-589 EAAENRNVAIV
+589 
-600 EAAVQRRI
+600 
-608 KARQRE
+608 
-614 AQKAAEAEKEANRY
+614 
-628 AAESVNRAIAA
+628 
-639 KREQR
+639 
-644 RQEERDNKQRL
+644 
-655 SEIKA
+655 
-660 AEARY
+660 
-665 DSLGNK
+665 
-671 VRALRR
+671 
-677 EFSRGVALGADV
+677 
-689 SKTEAEIRRLI
+689 
-700 GIMRYLMTLK
+700 MTLK
-710 DRLASGDFNALGR
+710 DVDAIIGKLQKPNPLSDLDGNFSKLDARIDSVREKLAKLRDLMNEGAQKGYNTSMLGERISGLGGVVTRMEAAMSNKNGDLSNADKMKQLFSDISVEASKAATAMQAYGREKAKVVAAERERDSIISKANRVAAAERQQNEALARTEVLLRNIDALIGRGTMLKVNTSDLANARQMVVELQQKIESFSGGGLLSNGFKDSLSNLKETKTVVTQLMKEQSEANRREAKKITDATRQQAQEANRVAAAERQRQRELETTRARIQSVERALHNLQEKRFTAKMLGIDTSEANAKIEHLKTQLIGLRNIQLGLSMGDTSFLGR
-723 LGRTGSG
+723 VGNLGNGREVQAANQLSG
-730 HDTTLAGRVLQDQ
+730 TYSRLIGEV
-743 RAINAA
+743 
-749 QEKTNREKEKSIER
+749 EKTNREKEKSIE
-763 AAAEE
+763 
-768 YNRQKRQK
+768 
-776 DAAKKAQDEELK
+776 
-788 NMSDYIKRYMT
+788 
-799 LVEEKRKVAEKAGIS
+799 
-814 PFFKNDNGLKN
+814 
-825 IKAEIDTLLE
+825 
-835 RLGRVRED
+835 
-843 ITLYQHAIGTGTKE
+843 
-857 GISFGQQG
+857 
-865 LKEANTEAEKLM
+865 
-877 RSITNLQNV
+877 
-886 YDTLRVS
+886 
-893 QVNVK
+893 
-898 DLIGQTLQKQR
+898 
-909 QDDIQRRMSDY
+909 
-920 YSKLEK
+920 
-926 DSAQAAAKADREKTA
+926 
-941 AEKQRQNELRNTERR
+941 
-956 YDSLGNKVRQ
+956 
-966 LRAEYSRGIS
+966 
-976 LGSDT
+976 
-981 SKAEAEIN
+981 
-989 RLITIMRL
+989 
-997 LRTIQDKLYSSDKW
+997 
-1011 KDNLGVLGSVGSGHD
+1011 
-1026 TTLAS
+1026 
-1031 RALQDQRAINAAQE
+1031 
-1045 KTNREKEKSLDLER
+1045 LER
-1059 AHQQEVAKTAD
+1059 AHQQEVARTAA

-1084 AESGNMRSILGDV
+1084 AEAGNMRGVLDDV

-1136 DAKKAD
+1136 DAAKAD

-1171 FGVEADDLYDTAKR
+1171 FGVEADDLYNTAKR

-1243 RNDYT
+1243 RKDYT

-1319 FMFFIDRATDL
+1319 FMFFIDRVTDL

-1360 PLEKNLGDKTTLQL
+1360 PLEKNLGDKTRLQL

-1405 LADVTS
+1405 LADASS
-1411 RSAAMNRLALEGKMS
+1411 RSAAMSRLALEGKMS

-1436 GLVSKELIRQ
+1436 GLVSKELVRQ

-1470 MNMAGTKLKSVF
+1470 MNMAGTKLKSGFSSVF

-1588 KNMASG
+1588 KDMASG

-1600 NAIGATGG
+1600 NALGATGG

-1694 IAFSI
+1694 IGFSI
-1699 HSIGKKA
+1699 YRIGKRA

-1760 ADWLVPQIRKKLEE
+1760 ADWLIPQIRKKLEE

-1780 DLGKKPNQVTGKTS
+1780 DSGKKPNQVTGKTS

-1809 YNLVS
+1809 YDLVS

-1827 NAQTALQDLFNE
+1827 NAQTALQDLANE

-1867 AQGLGYRF
+1867 AQGFGYRF

-1880 KSNKDPKNKV
+1880 KSNKVPKGKG
-1890 DNEDKE
+1890 DKEDKE

-1917 KGLPNWGAKKA
+1917 KGLPNWGAQKA

-1945 KYLESLEKLEGALKP
+1945 KYLESLEKLEGALKA

-1967 AITALHREKSEW
+1967 AITALHRERSEW

-2175 AADIRQHLNTAL
+2175 AAEIRQHLNTAL

-2214 RKGFFNGGITGIAER
+2214 RKGFFNGGIVGIAER

-2255 RIKGDIA
+2255 RIKGDIG

-2281 KGMVKEGMTLKKRF
+2281 KKLVGEGMTLKKRF
-2295 ENIGSALSEIANIAN
+2295 ENIGSALGEIANIAN
-2310 GISDAFGQFKDMA
+2310 GISDAFNQVKDMA

-2334 WQDAQAVMS
+2334 WQDAQAAMS
-2343 SLTSITGGVSKTF
+2343 SLTSITGGISKTF
-2356 NAVKS
+2356 NAVKNL
-2361 GDIGGAVS
+2361 DIGGTVS

-2422 YNYRMDAKTTE
+2422 YNYRMDAKTTA
-2433 KMNKIASSY
+2433 KMNKIVSNY
-2442 EMGEKSIA
+2442 ETGEKSSV
-2450 MRIFGFNPSEYS
+2450 MRIIGINPSAYS

-2528 AAKNFLKDLYGVDMK
+2528 AAKNFLKELYGVDMK

-2567 KKKAKEMVKDLTKN
+2567 KKKAKEMVKGLTKN

-2600 QQIAEKGRL
+2600 QQIEKKGRL

-2641 RGWDFSESGSSSTTN
+2641 RGWDFSESGSSSATN

>member
-80 VFEAIRNIRGGF
+80 VFEAIRSMRGGF
-92 GTLTGGFGKKE
+92 GALTMPSDKKA
-103 LLEYEFILRKIHSS
+103 LNEYYGIIEKIYDA
-117 LGKISFGGLS
+117 LGKLYTRGLS
-127 GTGEGIY
+127 VSGDKMWGNMIGALQVLEGVSKIKEEGNFFFDNFFKTDK
-134 AKIEAVKSAMNG
+134 AKAG
-146 LRKINAEINRLH
+146 LVDLQREIIKLQLEGVDLFKKGSLDPKGLEWADGLEKKINKL
-158 ETAPRLSPKE
+158 
-168 KAEYHQT
+168 Y
-175 LSPLFDIRSAGENYL
+175 
-190 RSGVLSK
+190 K
-197 AYAWANSLDEQISK
+197 AYGTLREEE
-211 ISSSYEK
+211 EK
-218 FLSSEKGVVESLKK
+218 QLASSEKKASTEKQN
-232 EEEQSKKTTDATN
+232 EERTRRSADASREKT
-245 EQTNALKKQEEQ
+245 EALKREETA
-257 LKATS
+257 LNNAT
-262 AAQREKSAAESKAAV
+262 AAQEKKNEADRKAAV
-277 APKGHPFVADKGL
+277 APKGQPFVADKGL
-290 EKMLNNATR
+290 EKMLSDATR
-299 TTEKVEEQ
+299 VTEKVEEQ
-307 KKSLSGLSEAASKA
+307 KKSLSGLSDAASKA

-389 KIKNAQIYLDLIQQI
+389 KIKNAQIYLDIIQQI
-404 RLKKDDLNATG
+404 RFKKDELNATG

-443 VSENGVDGLMVL
+443 VSEKGVDGLMVL
-455 GNMPKALS
+455 GNMPKALG

-504 DLQRLMEEGKKMGY
+504 DLQRLMDEGKKMGY

-528 ELKRRLQELYR
+528 ELKRRLQEAYR

-553 MDNLFSDVAKTMRI
+553 MENLFSDIAKTMKI

-576 KEKGKTIAANKEA
+576 KEKGKTIATNKEA
-589 EAAENRNVAIV
+589 EAAEKRNVAIV

-608 KARQRE
+608 QARQRE
-614 AQKAAEAEKEANRY
+614 AERAAAAEREANRY
-628 AAESVNRAIAA
+628 AAESVNKAIAA

-723 LGRTGSG
+723 LGSIGSG

-749 QEKTNREKEKSIER
+749 QEKTNREKEKSIE
-763 AAAEE
+763 
-768 YNRQKRQK
+768 
-776 DAAKKAQDEELK
+776 
-788 NMSDYIKRYMT
+788 
-799 LVEEKRKVAEKAGIS
+799 
-814 PFFKNDNGLKN
+814 
-825 IKAEIDTLLE
+825 
-835 RLGRVRED
+835 
-843 ITLYQHAIGTGTKE
+843 
-857 GISFGQQG
+857 
-865 LKEANTEAEKLM
+865 
-877 RSITNLQNV
+877 
-886 YDTLRVS
+886 
-893 QVNVK
+893 
-898 DLIGQTLQKQR
+898 
-909 QDDIQRRMSDY
+909 
-920 YSKLEK
+920 
-926 DSAQAAAKADREKTA
+926 
-941 AEKQRQNELRNTERR
+941 
-956 YDSLGNKVRQ
+956 
-966 LRAEYSRGIS
+966 
-976 LGSDT
+976 
-981 SKAEAEIN
+981 
-989 RLITIMRL
+989 
-997 LRTIQDKLYSSDKW
+997 
-1011 KDNLGVLGSVGSGHD
+1011 
-1026 TTLAS
+1026 
-1031 RALQDQRAINAAQE
+1031 
-1045 KTNREKEKSLDLER
+1045 LER
-1059 AHQQEVAKTAD
+1059 AHQQEVARTAT
-1070 KVRGDLAAAFAGAN
+1070 KVRGDLAKAFEQAKN
-1084 AESGNMRSILGDV
+1084 HSLGMNSTLQDL
-1097 KSLLLQG
+1097 KSLFLQG
-1104 GIVYGAKQF
+1104 GLVYGAQQF
-1113 FDSVVKTGGEIAQ
+1113 AMSIIQAGGEIEK
-1126 QHIALRSILG
+1126 QHIALQSIIG
-1136 DAKKAD
+1136 DVQNANV
-1142 ELFEQTQQLALRSP
+1142 LFNQTKELALNSP
-1156 FKFGELNRDVKQLAA
+1156 FTFSELNKDVKQLAA
-1171 FGVEADDLYDTAKR
+1171 YGVEYDELYDTTKR
-1185 LADIA
+1185 LADMA

-1199 LGLAYGQVKARSWL
+1199 IALAFGQVRSRGWL
-1213 DGKELRQFAY
+1213 DGKELRQISY
-1223 AGLPLL
+1223 AGIPILQKLSEYYTKKEGQKVSTSEVKS
-1229 ARITELYNSEGKNN
+1229 RISN
-1243 RNDYT
+1243 RGVD
-1248 ERDVKEMI
+1248 
-1256 SKRQVSFE
+1256 FE
-1264 DVQKVLWKMTDEGG
+1264 DVKNVFWEMTDAGG

-1283 QLVLSE
+1283 QQVLSE
-1289 TLLGRWN
+1289 TLLGRYN
-1296 KLIDAWEIMLSK
+1296 KLKDAWEIMLSE
-1308 FADGKNVVGGV
+1308 
-1319 FMFFIDRATDL
+1319 
-1330 VLAMDKLTPA
+1330 
-1340 MLSFMSVFALKK
+1340 
-1352 LTGFASLN
+1352 FASGNNLVGSFFKTALDGATALVQALHTLALPVGAVVAGYAMRRALMGN
-1360 PLEKNLGDKTTLQL
+1360 TASSLLSTKGGLAKSAMEKQL
-1374 RSYAIEQQQLV
+1374 RGENLTQIERNILSTKNKITGADLRSLMMSKQLNQSELARLRIAGKISQQQYLTYSALLKQQTGMNTFGMRAKRLLV
-1385 LEGKITQQIATQNVQ
+1385 
-1400 KRAYM
+1400 
-1405 LADVTS
+1405 
-1411 RSAAMNRLALEGKMS
+1411 
-1426 VVQMQKAVKE
+1426 
-1436 GLVSKELIRQ
+1436 Q
-1446 LAIMGQI
+1446 LRM
-1453 TARQEQ
+1453 
-1459 IILNG
+1459 
-1464 GRTAAV
+1464 
-1470 MNMAGTKLKSVF
+1470 MMAGMMANPMGAMRNMWGSFTTSALASFRV
-1482 NLIGGW
+1482 IGMGAKALGASLW
-1488 WGLAIGGIV
+1488 SAIGGLPGLIISGVTFGISYLISKSQELKQDMQQTMDEMKDRIKQIDDFMRDNNVGKIVRGDNEKEIDNAIESYKDKIREIAPESANAFEMKASEIESHKERLKYLEEQLKLLKEANKVAQEKSENTDLYEDLRDKTESAVKAAETLVKRSSIFGKGGVNETEMGLYEDAEKEFDKFIGQLAARYKKEFPNIVNSTQEQQAMQTMLKNFLALKGASEEATV
-1497 QIASSI
+1497 QIRSALNRALGLEDKDMEQAFASKLMNMVDSAFPEI
-1503 YGELSAIEEKT
+1503 ADRIRGHKELDAESKRKVENLMRGAVSELSIAYPKWETELQRLLANSSFEAKIQLVYDTGMIDNFDPFTGRIYNNVLGSNITQWKENAEKFQELKPLLKGVNDMYTARNNAKTELEKRYNIWKAEE
-1514 KSLQDPNS
+1514 
-1522 DWMKGYYDV
+1522 
-1531 LDAKKASNDAELRK
+1531 DAKKKGKGDEATRLAVKKKYEDLRK
-1545 QIEQMKKVLESS
+1545 A
-1557 NAYTKTIDEQ
+1557 AY
-1567 IKKAKDLNEQYE
+1567 L
-1579 ILRKGVEGA
+1579 
-1588 KNMASG
+1588 
-1594 DAEVIA
+1594 
-1600 NAIGATGG
+1600 
-1608 WTGAGNPFNDSLE
+1608 
-1621 KNLQD
+1621 
-1626 MKESSD
+1626 
-1632 AYQRQLSAL
+1632 
-1641 DSRTRAKMESVANS
+1641 
-1655 LLKPADASKTL
+1655 
-1666 EEKIRILSEEGGR
+1666 
-1679 KWGTFQARMTKWNKS
+1679 
-1694 IAFSI
+1694 
-1699 HSIGKKA
+1699 
-1706 GDVTS
+1706 
-1711 DINQIAEDDVP
+1711 
-1722 RIIKSM
+1722 
-1728 QKDFGLYG
+1728 
-1736 KDFKRWCKENPARF
+1736 
-1750 KNMLLQIMSE
+1750 
-1760 ADWLVPQIRKKLEE
+1760 
-1774 LTDFKF
+1774 
-1780 DLGKKPNQVTGKTS
+1780 
-1794 MQQRVYENLGLDQRK
+1794 
-1809 YNLVS
+1809 
-1814 SFIEEGSWYKTKN
+1814 
-1827 NAQTALQDLFNE
+1827 
-1839 VRSRERGGATKAEIA
+1839 
-1854 KARKDYNDMWNAV
+1854 
-1867 AQGLGYRF
+1867 GLGYEY
-1875 IPDDK
+1875 IPENK
-1880 KSNKDPKNKV
+1880 KSNKVPKAKG
-1890 DNEDKE
+1890 DKEDKE

-1945 KYLESLEKLEGALKP
+1945 KYLESLEKLEKALKA
-1960 TTTERKK
+1960 TTPERKK
-1967 AITALHREKSEW
+1967 AITALHRERSEW

-2103 TWEEKLLAVDA
+2103 TWEEKLIAVDA
-2114 KWAEPIKQADR
+2114 KWDERIKQADR

-2163 ITEMGEVKAREV
+2163 ITEMGEMKAREV
-2175 AADIRQHLNTAL
+2175 ASEIRQHLNTAL

-2214 RKGFFNGGITGIAER
+2214 RKGFFNGGIVGIAER

-2255 RIKGDIA
+2255 RIKGDIG

-2281 KGMVKEGMTLKKRF
+2281 KKLVGEGMTLKKRF
-2295 ENIGSALSEIANIAN
+2295 ENIGSALGEIANIAN
-2310 GISDAFGQFKDMA
+2310 GISDAFNQVKDMA

-2334 WQDAQAVMS
+2334 WQDAQAAIS
-2343 SLTSITGGVSKTF
+2343 SLTSITGGISKTF

-2422 YNYRMDAKTTE
+2422 YNYRMDAKTTA
-2433 KMNKIASSY
+2433 KMNKIVSNY
-2442 EMGEKSIA
+2442 ETGEKSSV

-2528 AAKNFLKDLYGVDMK
+2528 AAKNFLKELYGVDMK

-2600 QQIAEKGRL
+2600 QQIEKKGRL

-2641 RGWDFSESGSSSTTN
+2641 RGWDFSESGSSSATN

>member
-15 IRDAVSKE
+15 IRDEMSKAIEKITKGMRGVDEATQKAKREGESLVKALEGINGNNFARVFREANAYIAKNSKE
-23 LNRIADGM
+23 ISGIA
-31 TGVDAKTKKAQESLR
+31 KIL
-46 KLAEENP
+46 
-53 AGKNVAF
+53 KN
-60 LDKLKKAVGDST
+60 LGDSNAFT
-72 KEAKELQA
+72 
-80 VFEAIRNIRGGF
+80 
-92 GTLTGGFGKKE
+92 GTL
-103 LLEYEFILRKIHSS
+103 
-117 LGKISFGGLS
+117 
-127 GTGEGIY
+127 
-134 AKIEAVKSAMNG
+134 
-146 LRKINAEINRLH
+146 
-158 ETAPRLSPKE
+158 
-168 KAEYHQT
+168 
-175 LSPLFDIRSAGENYL
+175 
-190 RSGVLSK
+190 
-197 AYAWANSLDEQISK
+197 
-211 ISSSYEK
+211 
-218 FLSSEKGVVESLKK
+218 
-232 EEEQSKKTTDATN
+232 
-245 EQTNALKKQEEQ
+245 
-257 LKATS
+257 LKA
-262 AAQREKSAAESKAAV
+262 
-277 APKGHPFVADKGL
+277 KGL
-290 EKMLNNATR
+290 EETAAALRKANAELAVLAKTEGKEADVSQWRTKISNALDYIKLLQDVIGQEKKLDNTKALNPNVDTKSLDNA
-299 TTEKVEEQ
+299 
-307 KKSLSGLSEAASKA
+307 KKSLEGFRAEMTRLLQSGGVDDSNVLGSFKKLLDVAKKDVRDIVATFKKDNPLSLFSGGAAKVETDLARVTEKLARLRDLMAEGTRKGFMTDMLGGSITELDKIMARLNAAKLNPTMLTDASQMRNLISDVLVEMTKATVAESAYRRERGKAVEVERAVNQEISNEHKAAQQERERDLQALSDYTKRYMELQEAKRKADEKAAKDAKDKARRQSEAEQRRIASDTAKMSRLYASMGLGIGKGERVGMRGLELGVNTAALDKALSEAAKFKKTIENTVVSMMGKGDRPA
-321 SRDVNEVLNKIVGG
+321 YEWYAAQVNRLKENLTNATVAQKEL
-335 NAAGMSLDELAK
+335 NAAQEKANREAARDDARRRAEEKRKEAQAARELA
-347 KTARYSQELLELE
+347 Q
-360 AKLKH
+360 
-365 LKSNA
+365 A
-370 EANPGKKG
+370 E
-378 PDYSEV
+378 
-384 KSLEA
+384 
-389 KIKNAQIYLDLIQQI
+389 
-404 RLKKDDLNATG
+404 
-415 AKQPNVNTKELER
+415 
-428 GKALLDEFYGTLRKI
+428 
-443 VSENGVDGLMVL
+443 
-455 GNMPKALS
+455 
-463 GTMRE
+463 
-468 IRSLLSSFSKENP
+468 
-481 LSVFANGADRA
+481 
-492 WTAISNLETKMR
+492 
-504 DLQRLMEEGKKMGY
+504 
-518 KTDMLPENFY
+518 
-528 ELKRRLQELYR
+528 
-539 LFGDNS
+539 
-545 HRLTDKAY
+545 
-553 MDNLFSDVAKTMRI
+553 
-567 AANAEHEYG
+567 
-576 KEKGKTIAANKEA
+576 
-589 EAAENRNVAIV
+589 
-600 EAAVQRRI
+600 
-608 KARQRE
+608 
-614 AQKAAEAEKEANRY
+614 
-628 AAESVNRAIAA
+628 
-639 KREQR
+639 
-644 RQEERDNKQRL
+644 KQRL

-689 SKTEAEIRRLI
+689 SKTEAEIRRI
-700 GIMRYLMTLK
+700 ISIMRNLMTLK

-723 LGRTGSG
+723 LGSIGSG

-749 QEKTNREKEKSIER
+749 QEKTNREKEKSIE
-763 AAAEE
+763 
-768 YNRQKRQK
+768 
-776 DAAKKAQDEELK
+776 
-788 NMSDYIKRYMT
+788 
-799 LVEEKRKVAEKAGIS
+799 
-814 PFFKNDNGLKN
+814 
-825 IKAEIDTLLE
+825 
-835 RLGRVRED
+835 
-843 ITLYQHAIGTGTKE
+843 
-857 GISFGQQG
+857 
-865 LKEANTEAEKLM
+865 
-877 RSITNLQNV
+877 
-886 YDTLRVS
+886 
-893 QVNVK
+893 
-898 DLIGQTLQKQR
+898 
-909 QDDIQRRMSDY
+909 
-920 YSKLEK
+920 
-926 DSAQAAAKADREKTA
+926 
-941 AEKQRQNELRNTERR
+941 
-956 YDSLGNKVRQ
+956 
-966 LRAEYSRGIS
+966 
-976 LGSDT
+976 
-981 SKAEAEIN
+981 
-989 RLITIMRL
+989 
-997 LRTIQDKLYSSDKW
+997 
-1011 KDNLGVLGSVGSGHD
+1011 
-1026 TTLAS
+1026 
-1031 RALQDQRAINAAQE
+1031 
-1045 KTNREKEKSLDLER
+1045 LER
-1059 AHQQEVAKTAD
+1059 AHQQEVARTAA

-1084 AESGNMRSILGDV
+1084 AEAGNMRGVLDDV

-1136 DAKKAD
+1136 DAAKAD

-1171 FGVEADDLYDTAKR
+1171 FGVEADDLYNTAKR

-1243 RNDYT
+1243 RKDYT

-1319 FMFFIDRATDL
+1319 FMFFIDRVTDL

-1360 PLEKNLGDKTTLQL
+1360 PLEKNLGDKTRLQL

-1405 LADVTS
+1405 LADASS
-1411 RSAAMNRLALEGKMS
+1411 RSAAMSRLALEGKMS
-1426 VVQMQKAVKE
+1426 VIQMQKAVKE
-1436 GLVSKELIRQ
+1436 GLVSKELVRQ

-1470 MNMAGTKLKSVF
+1470 MNMAGTKLKSGFSSVF

-1567 IKKAKDLNEQYE
+1567 IKKAKGLNEQYE

-1588 KNMASG
+1588 KDMASG
-1594 DAEVIA
+1594 YAEVIA
-1600 NAIGATGG
+1600 NALGATGG

-1679 KWGTFQARMTKWNKS
+1679 KWGTFQARVTKWNKS
-1694 IAFSI
+1694 IGFSI
-1699 HSIGKKA
+1699 YRIGKRA

-1760 ADWLVPQIRKKLEE
+1760 ADWLIPQIRKKLEE

-1780 DLGKKPNQVTGKTS
+1780 DSGKKPNQVTGKTS

-1809 YNLVS
+1809 YDLVS

-1827 NAQTALQDLFNE
+1827 NAQTALQDLANE

-1867 AQGLGYRF
+1867 AQGFGYRF
-1875 IPDDK
+1875 IPEDK
-1880 KSNKDPKNKV
+1880 KSNKVPKGKG
-1890 DNEDKE
+1890 DKEDKE

-1945 KYLESLEKLEGALKP
+1945 KYLESLETLEKALKP

-1967 AITALHREKSEW
+1967 AITALHRERSEW

-2009 HKALMEKTGDE
+2009 HKALLEKTGDE

-2103 TWEEKLLAVDA
+2103 TWEEKLIAVDA
-2114 KWAEPIKQADR
+2114 KWDERIKQADR

-2163 ITEMGEVKAREV
+2163 ITEMGEMKAREV
-2175 AADIRQHLNTAL
+2175 ASEIRQHLNTAL

-2214 RKGFFNGGITGIAER
+2214 RKGFFNGGIVGIAER

-2255 RIKGDIA
+2255 RIKGDIG

-2281 KGMVKEGMTLKKRF
+2281 KKLVGEGMTLKKRF
-2295 ENIGSALSEIANIAN
+2295 ENIGSALGEIANIAN
-2310 GISDAFGQFKDMA
+2310 GISDAFNQVKDMA

-2334 WQDAQAVMS
+2334 WQDAQAAMS
-2343 SLTSITGGVSKTF
+2343 SLTSITGGISKTF

-2422 YNYRMDAKTTE
+2422 YNYRMDAKTTA
-2433 KMNKIASSY
+2433 KMNKIVSNY
-2442 EMGEKSIA
+2442 ETGEKSSV

-2498 ANEDAKKKTDK
+2498 ASEDAKKKTDK

-2528 AAKNFLKDLYGVDMK
+2528 AAKNFLKELYGVDMK

-2567 KKKAKEMVKDLTKN
+2567 KKKAKEIVKDLTKN

-2600 QQIAEKGRL
+2600 QQIEKKGRL

-2641 RGWDFSESGSSSTTN
+2641 RGWDFSESGSSSATN

>member
-80 VFEAIRNIRGGF
+80 VFEAIRSMRGGF
-92 GTLTGGFGKKE
+92 GALVMPSDKKALNEYYGIIEKIYDALSKLYTRGLSVSGDKMHGNALGALETIKGVWKIRDEMDFFFDNLFKTDKAKAGLQDIQKEIGRLMKEGMDFFHKGGFDP
-103 LLEYEFILRKIHSS
+103 
-117 LGKISFGGLS
+117 
-127 GTGEGIY
+127 
-134 AKIEAVKSAMNG
+134 NG
-146 LRKINAEINRLH
+146 LNWAAGLEKQINKL
-158 ETAPRLSPKE
+158 
-168 KAEYHQT
+168 Y
-175 LSPLFDIRSAGENYL
+175 
-190 RSGVLSK
+190 K
-197 AYAWANSLDEQISK
+197 AYGTLREEE
-211 ISSSYEK
+211 EK
-218 FLSSEKGVVESLKK
+218 QLASSEKKASTEKQN
-232 EEEQSKKTTDATN
+232 EERTRRSADASREKT
-245 EQTNALKKQEEQ
+245 EALKREETA
-257 LKATS
+257 LNNAT
-262 AAQREKSAAESKAAV
+262 AAQEKKNEADRKAAV
-277 APKGHPFVADKGL
+277 APKGQPFVADKGL
-290 EKMLNNATR
+290 EKTLSDATR
-299 TTEKVEEQ
+299 VTEKVEEQ
-307 KKSLSGLSEAASKA
+307 KKSLSGLSAAASKA

-389 KIKNAQIYLDLIQQI
+389 KIKNAQIYLDIIQQI
-404 RLKKDDLNATG
+404 RFKKDELNATG

-443 VSENGVDGLMVL
+443 VSEKGVDGLMVL
-455 GNMPKALS
+455 GNMPKALG

-504 DLQRLMEEGKKMGY
+504 DLQRLMDEGKKMGY

-528 ELKRRLQELYR
+528 ELKRRLQEAYR

-553 MDNLFSDVAKTMRI
+553 MENLFSDIAKTMKI

-576 KEKGKTIAANKEA
+576 KEKGKTIATNKEA
-589 EAAENRNVAIV
+589 EAAEKRNVAIV

-608 KARQRE
+608 QARQRE
-614 AQKAAEAEKEANRY
+614 AERAAAAEREANRY
-628 AAESVNRAIAA
+628 AAESVNKAIAA

-689 SKTEAEIRRLI
+689 SKAEAEIHRLI

-723 LGRTGSG
+723 LGNTGSG

-749 QEKTNREKEKSIER
+749 QEKTNREKEKSIE
-763 AAAEE
+763 
-768 YNRQKRQK
+768 
-776 DAAKKAQDEELK
+776 
-788 NMSDYIKRYMT
+788 
-799 LVEEKRKVAEKAGIS
+799 
-814 PFFKNDNGLKN
+814 
-825 IKAEIDTLLE
+825 
-835 RLGRVRED
+835 
-843 ITLYQHAIGTGTKE
+843 
-857 GISFGQQG
+857 
-865 LKEANTEAEKLM
+865 
-877 RSITNLQNV
+877 
-886 YDTLRVS
+886 
-893 QVNVK
+893 
-898 DLIGQTLQKQR
+898 
-909 QDDIQRRMSDY
+909 
-920 YSKLEK
+920 
-926 DSAQAAAKADREKTA
+926 
-941 AEKQRQNELRNTERR
+941 
-956 YDSLGNKVRQ
+956 
-966 LRAEYSRGIS
+966 
-976 LGSDT
+976 
-981 SKAEAEIN
+981 
-989 RLITIMRL
+989 
-997 LRTIQDKLYSSDKW
+997 
-1011 KDNLGVLGSVGSGHD
+1011 
-1026 TTLAS
+1026 
-1031 RALQDQRAINAAQE
+1031 
-1045 KTNREKEKSLDLER
+1045 LER
-1059 AHQQEVAKTAD
+1059 AHQQEVARTAA
-1070 KVRGDLAAAFAGAN
+1070 KVRGDLAKAFEQAKN
-1084 AESGNMRSILGDV
+1084 HSLGMNSTLQDL
-1097 KSLLLQG
+1097 KSLFLQG
-1104 GIVYGAKQF
+1104 GLVYGAQQF
-1113 FDSVVKTGGEIAQ
+1113 AMSIIQAGGEIEK
-1126 QHIALRSILG
+1126 QHIALQSIIG
-1136 DAKKAD
+1136 DVQNANV
-1142 ELFEQTQQLALRSP
+1142 LFNQTKELALNSP
-1156 FKFGELNRDVKQLAA
+1156 FTFSELNKDVKQLAA
-1171 FGVEADDLYDTAKR
+1171 YGVEYDELYDTTKR
-1185 LADIA
+1185 LADMA

-1199 LGLAYGQVKARSWL
+1199 IALAFGQVRSRGWL
-1213 DGKELRQFAY
+1213 DGKELRQISY
-1223 AGLPLL
+1223 AGIPILQKLSEYYTKKEGQKVSTSEVKS
-1229 ARITELYNSEGKNN
+1229 RISN
-1243 RNDYT
+1243 RGVD
-1248 ERDVKEMI
+1248 
-1256 SKRQVSFE
+1256 FE
-1264 DVQKVLWKMTDEGG
+1264 DVKNVFWEMTDAGG

-1283 QLVLSE
+1283 QQVLSE
-1289 TLLGRWN
+1289 TLLGRYN
-1296 KLIDAWEIMLSK
+1296 KLKDAWEIMLSE
-1308 FADGKNVVGGV
+1308 
-1319 FMFFIDRATDL
+1319 
-1330 VLAMDKLTPA
+1330 
-1340 MLSFMSVFALKK
+1340 
-1352 LTGFASLN
+1352 FASGNNLVGSFFKTALDGATALVQALHTLALPVGAVVAGYAMRRALMGN
-1360 PLEKNLGDKTTLQL
+1360 TASSLLSTKGGLAKSAMEKQL
-1374 RSYAIEQQQLV
+1374 RGENLTQIERNILSTKNKITGADLRSLMMSKQLNQSE
-1385 LEGKITQQIATQNVQ
+1385 LARLRIAGKITQQQYLTYSALLKQQTGINTFGMRARRLLVQLRMMMAGMMANPMGAMRNMWGSFTTSALASFRVIGMGAKALGASLWSAIGGLPGLIISGVTFGISYLISKSQELKQDMQQTMDEMKDRIKQIDDFMRDNNVGKIVRGDNEKEIDNAIESYKDKIREIAPESANAFEMKAAEIESHKERLKYLEEQLKLLKEANKVAQEKSENTDLYEDLRDKTESAVKAAETLVKRSSIFGKGGVDEAEMGLYEDAEKEFDKFIGQLAARYKKEFPNIVNSTQEQ
-1400 KRAYM
+1400 QAMQTM
-1405 LADVTS
+1405 LKNFLALKGASEEATMQI
-1411 RSAAMNRLALEGKMS
+1411 RSALNRALGLEDKDMEQAFASKLINMVDSAFPEIADRIRGHKELDAESKRKVENLMRGAVSELSIAYPKWETELQRLLANSSFEAKIQLVYDTGMIDNFDPFTGRIYNNVLGSNITQWKENGEKFQVLKPLLKGVNDMYTARNNVDAELDKLVNMLTAEDNAKKNGRGDEATRLALKKKYEDL
-1426 VVQMQKAVKE
+1426 KE
-1436 GLVSKELIRQ
+1436 
-1446 LAIMGQI
+1446 
-1453 TARQEQ
+1453 
-1459 IILNG
+1459 
-1464 GRTAAV
+1464 AAY
-1470 MNMAGTKLKSVF
+1470 L
-1482 NLIGGW
+1482 
-1488 WGLAIGGIV
+1488 
-1497 QIASSI
+1497 
-1503 YGELSAIEEKT
+1503 
-1514 KSLQDPNS
+1514 
-1522 DWMKGYYDV
+1522 
-1531 LDAKKASNDAELRK
+1531 
-1545 QIEQMKKVLESS
+1545 
-1557 NAYTKTIDEQ
+1557 
-1567 IKKAKDLNEQYE
+1567 
-1579 ILRKGVEGA
+1579 
-1588 KNMASG
+1588 
-1594 DAEVIA
+1594 
-1600 NAIGATGG
+1600 
-1608 WTGAGNPFNDSLE
+1608 
-1621 KNLQD
+1621 
-1626 MKESSD
+1626 
-1632 AYQRQLSAL
+1632 
-1641 DSRTRAKMESVANS
+1641 
-1655 LLKPADASKTL
+1655 
-1666 EEKIRILSEEGGR
+1666 
-1679 KWGTFQARMTKWNKS
+1679 
-1694 IAFSI
+1694 
-1699 HSIGKKA
+1699 
-1706 GDVTS
+1706 
-1711 DINQIAEDDVP
+1711 
-1722 RIIKSM
+1722 
-1728 QKDFGLYG
+1728 
-1736 KDFKRWCKENPARF
+1736 
-1750 KNMLLQIMSE
+1750 
-1760 ADWLVPQIRKKLEE
+1760 
-1774 LTDFKF
+1774 
-1780 DLGKKPNQVTGKTS
+1780 
-1794 MQQRVYENLGLDQRK
+1794 
-1809 YNLVS
+1809 
-1814 SFIEEGSWYKTKN
+1814 
-1827 NAQTALQDLFNE
+1827 
-1839 VRSRERGGATKAEIA
+1839 
-1854 KARKDYNDMWNAV
+1854 
-1867 AQGLGYRF
+1867 GLGYVYV
-1875 IPDDK
+1875 PKYK
-1880 KSNKDPKNKV
+1880 KSNKVPKGKGN
-1890 DNEDKE
+1890 NEDKE

-1945 KYLESLEKLEGALKP
+1945 KYLESLEKLEKALKA
-1960 TTTERKK
+1960 TTPERKK
-1967 AITALHREKSEW
+1967 AITALHRERSEW

-2020 DFASLAFRDGMMWD
+2020 NFASLAFRDGMMWD

-2103 TWEEKLLAVDA
+2103 TWEEKLIAVDA
-2114 KWAEPIKQADR
+2114 KWDERIKQADR

-2175 AADIRQHLNTAL
+2175 AAEIRQYLNTAL

-2214 RKGFFNGGITGIAER
+2214 RKGFFNGGIVGIAER

-2255 RIKGDIA
+2255 RIKGDIG

-2268 KLKMTGEDLIRTG
+2268 KLKVTGEDLIRTG
-2281 KGMVKEGMTLKKRF
+2281 KKLVGEGMTLKKRF

-2310 GISDAFGQFKDMA
+2310 GISDAFNQVKDMA

-2334 WQDAQAVMS
+2334 WQDAQAAMS
-2343 SLTSITGGVSKTF
+2343 SLTSITGGISKTF
-2356 NAVKS
+2356 KAVTS

-2422 YNYRMDAKTTE
+2422 YNYRMDAKTTA
-2433 KMNKIASSY
+2433 KMNKIVSSY
-2442 EMGEKSIA
+2442 ENGEKSNI
-2450 MRIFGFNPSEYS
+2450 MRIAGINPSAYS
-2462 KDTYEAAQKSLADP
+2462 KETYEAAQKSLADP
-2476 TNAYQAELTGLM
+2476 TSAYQAELTGLM

-2528 AAKNFLKDLYGVDMK
+2528 AAKNFLKELYGVDMK

-2600 QQIAEKGRL
+2600 QQIEKKGRL

-2724 IDEIVTWTRKVSNG
+2724 IDKIVTWTRKVSNG

>member
-23 LNRIADGM
+23 LNRIADSM

-158 ETAPRLSPKE
+158 ETAPRSSPKE

-190 RSGVLSK
+190 RSGDLSK

-218 FLSSEKGVVESLKK
+218 FLSSEKDVVESLKK

-277 APKGHPFVADKGL
+277 APKGPS
-290 EKMLNNATR
+290 R
-299 TTEKVEEQ
+299 YKVE
-307 KKSLSGLSEAASKA
+307 
-321 SRDVNEVLNKIVGG
+321 V
-335 NAAGMSLDELAK
+335 DE
-347 KTARYSQELLELE
+347 
-360 AKLKH
+360 
-365 LKSNA
+365 
-370 EANPGKKG
+370 
-378 PDYSEV
+378 
-384 KSLEA
+384 
-389 KIKNAQIYLDLIQQI
+389 I
-404 RLKKDDLNATG
+404 LNAF
-415 AKQPNVNTKELER
+415 R
-428 GKALLDEFYGTLRKI
+428 GKA
-443 VSENGVDGLMVL
+443 SAVL
-455 GNMPKALS
+455 GV
-463 GTMRE
+463 
-468 IRSLLSSFSKENP
+468 KEDGGRKYVDILN
-481 LSVFANGADRA
+481 
-492 WTAISNLETKMR
+492 
-504 DLQRLMEEGKKMGY
+504 
-518 KTDMLPENFY
+518 
-528 ELKRRLQELYR
+528 
-539 LFGDNS
+539 
-545 HRLTDKAY
+545 
-553 MDNLFSDVAKTMRI
+553 
-567 AANAEHEYG
+567 
-576 KEKGKTIAANKEA
+576 EA
-589 EAAENRNVAIV
+589 NVAIEKIKEARAAAR
-600 EAAVQRRI
+600 EAA
-608 KARQRE
+608 
-614 AQKAAEAEKEANRY
+614 
-628 AAESVNRAIAA
+628 
-639 KREQR
+639 
-644 RQEERDNKQRL
+644 
-655 SEIKA
+655 
-660 AEARY
+660 
-665 DSLGNK
+665 LGNK
-671 VRALRR
+671 GVYDPK
-677 EFSRGVALGADV
+677 EFSNIFPHLRKALDYLSLLQRIDIAQRKIGEIKSSNPNVDTRKIKEATRLVENFREKLLGLEIDKKTGADAAHV
-689 SKTEAEIRRLI
+689 LGMYGKTWA
-700 GIMRYLMTLK
+700 MTLK
-710 DRLASGDFNALGR
+710 DVDSIIGRLQKPNPLSDLDNNFSKLDARIDSVREKLAKLRDLMNEGAQKGYSTSMFGERISGLGGIVARMEAAMSNKNGELSNVDKMKQLFSDISVEVNKASTAMQTYGREKAKVMAAEKERDSIISKANRVAAAERQQNEALARTEVLLRNIDTLIGRGTMLKVNTSDLVNARQMVVELQQKIESFSGGGLLSNGFKDSLSNLRETKTVVNQLMKEQSEANRREAKKITDATRQQSQEANRVAAAERQRQRELEVTRARIQSVERALHNLQEKRFTAKMLGIDTSEANAKIEHLKTQLIGLRNIQLGLSMGDTSFLGR
-723 LGRTGSG
+723 VGNLGNGREVQAANQLSG
-730 HDTTLAGRVLQDQ
+730 TYSRLIGEV
-743 RAINAA
+743 
-749 QEKTNREKEKSIER
+749 EKTNREKEKSIE
-763 AAAEE
+763 
-768 YNRQKRQK
+768 
-776 DAAKKAQDEELK
+776 
-788 NMSDYIKRYMT
+788 
-799 LVEEKRKVAEKAGIS
+799 
-814 PFFKNDNGLKN
+814 
-825 IKAEIDTLLE
+825 
-835 RLGRVRED
+835 
-843 ITLYQHAIGTGTKE
+843 
-857 GISFGQQG
+857 
-865 LKEANTEAEKLM
+865 
-877 RSITNLQNV
+877 
-886 YDTLRVS
+886 
-893 QVNVK
+893 
-898 DLIGQTLQKQR
+898 
-909 QDDIQRRMSDY
+909 
-920 YSKLEK
+920 
-926 DSAQAAAKADREKTA
+926 
-941 AEKQRQNELRNTERR
+941 
-956 YDSLGNKVRQ
+956 
-966 LRAEYSRGIS
+966 
-976 LGSDT
+976 
-981 SKAEAEIN
+981 
-989 RLITIMRL
+989 
-997 LRTIQDKLYSSDKW
+997 
-1011 KDNLGVLGSVGSGHD
+1011 
-1026 TTLAS
+1026 
-1031 RALQDQRAINAAQE
+1031 
-1045 KTNREKEKSLDLER
+1045 LER
-1059 AHQQEVAKTAD
+1059 AHQQEVARTAA

-1084 AESGNMRSILGDV
+1084 AEAGNMRGVLDDV

-1136 DAKKAD
+1136 DAAKAD

-1171 FGVEADDLYDTAKR
+1171 FGVEADDLYNTAKR

-1243 RNDYT
+1243 RKDYT

-1360 PLEKNLGDKTTLQL
+1360 PLEKNLGDKTRLQL

-1405 LADVTS
+1405 LADASS
-1411 RSAAMNRLALEGKMS
+1411 RSAAMSRLALEGKMS

-1436 GLVSKELIRQ
+1436 GLVSKELVRQ

-1470 MNMAGTKLKSVF
+1470 MNMAGTKLKSGFSSLF

-1600 NAIGATGG
+1600 NALGATGG

-1679 KWGTFQARMTKWNKS
+1679 KWGTFQARMIKWNKS
-1694 IAFSI
+1694 IGFSI
-1699 HSIGKKA
+1699 YRIGKRA

-1760 ADWLVPQIRKKLEE
+1760 ADWLIPQIRKKLEE

-1780 DLGKKPNQVTGKTS
+1780 DSGKKPNQVTGKTS

-1809 YNLVS
+1809 YDLVS

-1827 NAQTALQDLFNE
+1827 NAQTALQDLADE

-1867 AQGLGYRF
+1867 AQGFGYRF
-1875 IPDDK
+1875 IPEDK
-1880 KSNKDPKNKV
+1880 KSNKVPKGKG
-1890 DNEDKE
+1890 DKEDKE

-1945 KYLESLEKLEGALKP
+1945 KYLESLEKLEKALKA

-1967 AITALHREKSEW
+1967 AITALHRERSEW

-2020 DFASLAFRDGMMWD
+2020 NFASLAFRDGMMWD

-2103 TWEEKLLAVDA
+2103 TWEEKLIAVDA
-2114 KWAEPIKQADR
+2114 KWDERIKQADR

-2175 AADIRQHLNTAL
+2175 AAEIRQYLNTAL

-2214 RKGFFNGGITGIAER
+2214 RKGFFNGGIVGIAER

-2255 RIKGDIA
+2255 RIKGDIG

-2281 KGMVKEGMTLKKRF
+2281 KKLVGEGMTLKKRF
-2295 ENIGSALSEIANIAN
+2295 ENIGSALGEIANIAN
-2310 GISDAFGQFKDMA
+2310 GISDAFNQVKDMA

-2334 WQDAQAVMS
+2334 WQDAQAAMS
-2343 SLTSITGGVSKTF
+2343 SLTSITGGISKTF
-2356 NAVKS
+2356 NAVKNL
-2361 GDIGGAVS
+2361 DIGGTVS

-2422 YNYRMDAKTTE
+2422 YNYRMDAKTTA
-2433 KMNKIASSY
+2433 KMNKIVSNY
-2442 EMGEKSIA
+2442 ETGEKSNV
-2450 MRIFGFNPSEYS
+2450 MRLYGINPSAYS

-2528 AAKNFLKDLYGVDMK
+2528 AAKNFLKELYGVDMK

-2600 QQIAEKGRL
+2600 QQIEKKGRL

-2641 RGWDFSESGSSSTTN
+2641 RGWDFSESGSSSATN